1 MKNLFRRKENGDIA
15 LISVFA
21 SMAILTILACIIDF
35 GFVYYQSAKLQNAV
49 DATTISV
56 AHNLMDDDSAIV
68 NTVEKY
74 MKENGV
80 DITNG
85 KTASIQSSDLR
96 TKVCYGDDEYKCNMV
111 VIDRKGLV
119 TEEAMDADDG
129 RYITSGYVKV
139 TVAQR
144 YSGILSVFS
153 GVKNSSIVK
162 TGYAKCDIKYNKMP
176 EALKYSILANSSKTT
191 KKYNEMA
198 IRINGRTPN
207 TQGFVNVFTNL
218 INGINE
224 KIIQKIL
231 GDLGYKQ
238 NLNEL
243 LNPVLSNVTVN
254 ADVHS
259 NSDISIGVA
268 NLVASRSKDIDYI
281 GGNDECI
288 CTSLCSNNKKNNL
301 CTVCKN
307 NINDCTGK
315 RYKCICNYLCREDH
329 KNELCPACKENINKC
344 TGDVQE
350 NDDYNQVHFTA
361 VNNIDFS
368 AGKITNNSP
377 FGALIGSDK
386 DLNTRVYIRNYQY
399 IEQTQVALYIID
411 RMDFDKITSTES
423 LRNEYKEIAA
433 EYMEKNTNFTPADS
447 QYQAIID
454 QAENLEY
461 ESKNKYKFENQ
472 KSIVYAA
479 TNAMAN
485 QVMLEMRKSEDGRD
499 GKTLSDYNS
508 EVNQNGIDVTAD
520 DTSLRLYD
528 GNNINKETSVITF
541 TKKGSDQTAE
551 VQIDDCETTNRNFA
565 QMYKL
570 KTNGTATIDED
581 KYGMAEAG
589 YRFAIAKTFRQ
600 NANYV
605 EVPNLKPYFIRA
617 INRSVKNSTTTK
629 NPDATDDTETPDA
642 TSVKTAVK
650 KAQNELEKTINL
662 KNTLATVE
670 NKDDTFS
677 KSAADATNDPSKVP
691 EGEANTYVDNSFST
705 SDVLTSKETSPL
717 LKFKLTSKDSSGNS
731 MDVDKYTLAKY
742 GSDDEHH
749 TKFNGVNIYDENGKL
764 NTAKNIVDSY
774 AKKNAD
780 KYGKDAVKKFESENV
795 RVDRDYD
802 NPADH
807 DYDKHYGS
815 DAVAKKKHYIENT
828 LTLSSESRFED
839 SAPKKDD
846 VFLMSTGTKK
856 SYFDKKIKE
865 IEDATDSIDKAELTI
880 PADLRT
886 DRVPSRYRTLIEA
899 SLADI
904 GYTLENSTGV
914 ETTNTA
920 NISKNYTK
928 LDGTKVSEK
937 YSYEDLLPGQDG
949 FIKKKVSG
957 KTTVDGKD
965 VDGILEETRKDFEL
979 NAEQIGKKVN
989 DKYDELR
996 VLEST
1001 AGWTKKGTV
1010 GKYAADNF
1018 THEDNRIVLE
1028 DKCYYE
1034 KIENAWSHGVA
1045 PWRYG
1050 ILVKSGSKVQVDG
1063 AFSLDN
1069 SKGDATTIIGDK
1081 SYSDFDEDNQ
1091 DELKQTYLYVK
1102 GNVEISRCDVFIGDN
1117 TTVIVDG
1124 HVYVDGHSLTIGK
1137 NSKLICGYEIRV
1149 GGRFTVGE
1157 NSVVVSYQANTKD
1170 NYSVSVN
1177 TMTAEKGSQIYA
1189 IGDIQKISGSD
1200 MFMNGTIFCKRALRY
1215 IDGSGNMFFGEGSRT
1230 FLGRHLS
1237 ANSKGDI
1244 TIGENAVVVVNRP
1257 DEWAESTEDG
1267 VVDVSGEYTL
1277 TMKTGSI
1284 LVTQGDKKH
1293 KIKATRYDCDSGSL
1307 IVTDM
1312 IKSNT
1317 GKKEYTSV
1325 FGNLICKKMDVRTTE
1340 FAENAHIFAS
1350 DEIYVQDS
1358 KTLTFN
1364 PGVKLLLGKN
1374 SSSKSI
1380 SNCGGLVFKTSP
1392 ENKVFA
1398 LGATGTISGFQKGN
1412 GNNVLY
1418 NGSYLSAPGLDIN
1431 DLTVEQGGGFCVPK
1445 DSSITVNNLTIND
1458 GTSTYIGTLNVN
1470 NLVVNSD
1477 VKIEQ
1482 VGSANSI
1489 TVNDNAKLLVEK
1501 SCTVKDVNV
1510 SPNGTLLATKTL
1522 TINGTA
1528 ENFGKILVGLA
1539 PSGTNP
1545 GNEGNLEGTGTI
1557 NNSNLFQV
1565 YGYVK
1570 CDTLNN
1576 KYNINKSR
1584 GSTVYISKTANSNSV
1599 NNEKECKI
1607 IGSDQSSYYWKN
1619 LANSG
1624 KLQVSTLL
1632 VNDSFVNNAGAE
1644 IRVDVTASTYGVFEN
1659 NGFLQ
1664 VSGNATFN
1672 IVENAADLKI
1682 GGNATFD
1689 GSVTNASTGKLQC
1702 TSFGATFNSNVDNDG
1717 KMSIA
1722 GSIVANNMFDNSNF
1736 VCSNNNLCFFNM
1748 LQNSGVVSIGGFK
1761 SGSNIVND
1769 DAGIIEVY
1777 GGGCVSDI
1785 NTLVNNG
1792 DFVSNVNIEDFGN
1805 ILNYGKFECFGTLQ
1819 GLSAGSIFNN
1829 CGKVYCHSNVTVN
1842 GTFTNGTLD
1851 NHDAMFYATSNT
1863 STEIYAT
1870 NIENYANFF
1879 AHDIN
1884 VRVVETF
1891 SCYEGSKV
1899 YVDTG
1904 DIKTKNFEINAKCS
1918 LNYGK
1923 NFTISEKLTNRAKLK
1938 LTKLSA
1944 KVIENEGTIFV
1955 ESDNKDFKIPYLHN
1969 KAGANFA
1976 FVGSNKLQITGY
1988 DSQNISLFNEGNMY
2002 IKGDIE
2008 TTGTLKATGG
2018 EIYVYGKADLST
2030 AVSYSVDG
2038 VKNNVYMEG
2047 SAELYVHGD
2056 VPRSSNSEGMMIAES
2071 PDAEAERAVYSIYG
2085 YQGLGVKNSH
2095 NSGLINCYQ
2104 TGAHLYFG
2112 GNLTI
2117 TPPEIVSNKN
2127 KQTVKGNMF
2136 VYGEYTSTLLMSFYI
2151 KDGGVVYIEGN
2162 VNCSHLTD
2170 LYLENFAGIYC
2181 YGEEVKFRNINANK
2195 SYVYLVRIKNGDDVV
2210 PYLVAAYKV
2219 RLYNASVLFTPKDAR
2234 IPSFKLDK
2242 SSDSFYAPDP
2252 DAYIS
2257 ISSRNFVSDGVRIV
2271 TSGNVLIT
2279 EEITIKEGQ
2288 MLCANNIKFA
2298 NKGKLNVKG
2307 TLYVTGK
2314 IYYDYGSTTSAL
2326 SNIENRI
2333 DFTGPK
2339 ADVFIGRTK
2348 SGELEFNSQLDAFGD
2363 QTLFFD
2369 NDIIVNGNLAND
2381 GKSKGGI
2388 GGNDLV
2394 ANRGE
2399 SIIVEGNSNLY
2410 VTGNVFSNSKNNNL
2424 GNAVYVGENCS
2435 LSCGGAFYSDS
2446 AIYNFGKFYVFG
2458 EFVNYKKADGT
2469 EESNARTWPTDKGDS
2484 NFKEGKS
2491 ILNGS
2496 SNNRNASIYIGGLN
2510 KNGEQSKNTIIF
2522 VGYVQNYGK
2531 INIMQDVY
2539 IKGYNPCSYLWMRIV
2554 GGKES
2559 NASYC
2564 TSKDE
2569 YGAKA
2574 SIVAEQGSRAH
2585 FGGNVAMFGAYV
2597 TFNTDTSG
2605 NKDEMPIFSSEG
2617 DATYGQ
2623 AILNGGIFHAKG
2635 TVGYTGE
2642 AGFTMEVN
2650 KLGEK
2655 DEFSNYK
2662 IKSLW
2667 IKYYSSDTSWVGG
2680 DDKGTYS
2687 IINGFTFYPKRNGS
2701 YSNPIKKAVF
2711 YAGGNLKIGTSE
2723 EESDKYKI
2731 GGTVQN
2737 YGTMYI
2743 DGSLED
2749 YSKEKYA
2756 INYIALSA
2764 QLDSNT
2770 FIAGNCFSNSGTV
2783 LMRNTLFMCDGNF
2796 ISKRCARIGISEK
2809 VNSEDDLNSSSYL
2822 YVGGNMATSTNGTDG
2837 AGDIAGT
2844 IDGISTWNYL
2854 DVFSNANIYVGG
2866 SFFTNSIFTP
2876 HKNVTLIVDG
2886 LDKGG
2891 VNTSTNFITWL
2902 QKVVNGLSLKID
2914 GYEYDDFK
2922 FIVNNRFDVQQTL
2935 REGRTKSMFNSFY
2948 VHGSVFLNG
2957 RAKISDM
2964 TKFYVYGDFV
2974 NRTDVLGKITAFEIG
2989 RALKVSDDGDTWA
3002 SKGTFVD
3009 KNDEKRYIGENE
3021 KVQNPNFDYN
3031 FANACYLY
3039 VQGKL
3044 DLDRKINIYPGTTI
3058 RTGKDYTPRGMVTLM
3073 HDTSVYSGG
3082 KIATHRYIDVGQYSE
3097 LFAKENITAWGKIC
3111 VRENGTLYSGGD
3123 VKCGFSFKAK
3133 TNAVV
3138 YTGGSIKS
3146 TLSTIEFLDNT
3157 TLFCGGN
3164 LTALG
3169 HIELGKFDPKYKDTL
3184 RKATPESG
3192 DNVCT
3197 CTGHC
3202 TNDDYDADCPVCSK
3216 ASKPEEACK
3225 APYECICSELCKEDK
3240 INSDCPVCNGS
3251 HGTDWHRCEAKN
3263 PDETK
3268 DECTCTNKCDKANP
3282 ECPVCKDDFSKCS
3295 GATENNEPEEK
3306 LDNGLFDSDNPD
3318 NNIVGGN
3325 YFIGGTCASYLG
3337 YIRQNTFSNTVVGKY
3352 VFANWYLTLDG
3363 NTNLWVLPEAYNN
3376 STYKKVAVTF
3386 ESDGTILGDIIKYF
3400 KSKFRELKDKFTFK
3414 PGSVYSLG
3422 RLTLNR
3428 NASLMGTYDLHA
3440 FGKTLLYNDSLVYFG
3455 NDVKVYAPSL
3465 DLIGGF
3471 KKKGWTGFKAEGDVY
3486 TTLKCTN
3493 KAKHPN
3499 GYTIYTKDYDP
3510 SKTYKCRCGATLSK
3524 DTVRYNVTSPAVV
3537 YANKDIE
3544 LSTSTDMTLCYL
3556 VSCNGDVTISEPFYN
3571 ESNNDSRNL
3580 YQLPNAIA
3588 AYNGNITYSSIY
3600 GRISALF
3607 YAPSSDVKKDENGNP
3622 IKDEN
3627 GNLVKAGCIKFD
3639 GFYQEVW
3646 GSIIGDTVDIE
3657 TFYINLHRFENWRT
3671 MDLQIAEAN
3680 KIYMIS
3686 EEEYNKQQNN
3696 VDESYLHTGN
3706 NDDENK
3712 GGAYMF
3718 FDKDLVDKVEA
3729 ANKGNT
3735 TG

>member
-1 MKNLFRRKENGDIA
+1 MKKLFRRKENGDIA

-21 SMAILTILACIIDF
+21 SILILTIFALIVDF
-35 GFVYYQSAKLQNAV
+35 GLIYYQSAKLQNAV
-49 DATTISV
+49 DSATVSV
-56 AHNLMDDDSAIV
+56 AHNLMADDTAIKT
-68 NTVEKY
+68 TVEKY

-80 DITNG
+80 DIANG
-85 KTASIQSSDLR
+85 KVGTITSGNLK
-96 TKVCYGDDEYKCNMV
+96 TKISYGDADKPSSVV
-111 VIDRKGLV
+111 VIDRKGIL
-119 TEEAMDADDG
+119 TEAAKDADDG
-129 RYITSGYVKV
+129 QYISSGYLKV
-139 TVAQR
+139 TVKITRKGYLTAL
-144 YSGILSVFS
+144 SGIGDRPL
-153 GVKNSSIVK
+153 VKS
-162 TGYAKCDIKYNKMP
+162 GYAKCDIQYNKMP
-176 EALKYSILANSSKTT
+176 ETLKYSIFANSPEIKDNY
-191 KKYNEMA
+191 KEMA
-198 IRINGRTPN
+198 LKINGRTN
-207 TQGFVNVFTNL
+207 NAQEITNIFVNL
-218 INGINE
+218 INKINE
-224 KIIQKIL
+224 DLIQKIV
-231 GDLGYKQ
+231 GWTGGEPNY
-238 NLNEL
+238 NEL
-243 LNPVLSNVTVN
+243 VNASLSHAIIN

-259 NSDISIGVA
+259 NSDISIGVNA
-268 NLVASRSKDIDYI
+268 IQASRSKDADY
-281 GGNDECI
+281 E
-288 CTSLCSNNKKNNL
+288 
-301 CTVCKN
+301 
-307 NINDCTGK
+307 GK
-315 RYKCICNYLCREDH
+315 EEKCICQSLCKKNYVNTYCDVCQSDYR
-329 KNELCPACKENINKC
+329 KC
-344 TGDVQE
+344 IGDVQTE
-350 NDDYNQVHFTA
+350 DDYNQVHFTA
-361 VNNIDFS
+361 VNKIDFS
-368 AGKITNNSP
+368 AGKIANNSLV
-377 FGALIGSDK
+377 GVVIGSEQDI
-386 DLNTRVYIRNYQY
+386 NTRVFVRNYQY
-399 IEQTQVALYIID
+399 VEQTQVALNIINHL
-411 RMDFDKITSTES
+411 DFDRITSTES
-423 LRNEYKEIAA
+423 LRSAYRETAE
-433 EYMEKNTNFTPADS
+433 EYMENSVTLPEVQYNAVINQAD
-447 QYQAIID
+447 
-454 QAENLEY
+454 NLNYISKGKY
-461 ESKNKYKFENQ
+461 EFVNQ

-485 QVMLEMRKSEDGRD
+485 QVMLEAQG
-499 GKTLSDYNS
+499 GNTLTNFLAPVLSK
-508 EVNQNGIDVTAD
+508 GIDPVANET
-520 DTSLRLYD
+520 TLLQYD
-528 GNNINKETSVITF
+528 GTKVDKENSVITF
-541 TKKGSDQTAE
+541 TKTDSDQTAE
-551 VQIDDCETTNRNFA
+551 LYIADCENTNRNVV
-565 QMYKL
+565 QMHKL
-570 KTNGTATIDED
+570 NQTTEQ
-581 KYGMAEAG
+581 AEAG

-600 NANYV
+600 YSSYI
-605 EVPNLKPYFIRA
+605 EVPNFKPYFIRA
-617 INRSVKNSTTTK
+617 VNRSIRNSTTLK
-629 NPDATDDTETPDA
+629 ADNEQNSDTSDA
-642 TSVKTAVK
+642 TSIKDAVR
-650 KAQNELEKTINL
+650 KAQAGLEKTINL

-705 SDVLTSKETSPL
+705 SGVLTSKETSPL
-717 LKFKLTSKDSSGNS
+717 LKFKLTSTDSSGNS
-731 MDVDKYTLAKY
+731 MDVNSYTLAKY

-749 TKFNGVNIYDENGKL
+749 TKFNGVNIYDKNGKL
-764 NTAKNIVDSY
+764 NTAKNVVDSY

-780 KYGKDAVKKFESENV
+780 KYGKDAVKKFEKEDV
-795 RVDRDYD
+795 LVDDDYN
-802 NPADH
+802 NPSDH

-846 VFLMSTGTKK
+846 VFLMSSGTKK

-865 IEDATDSIDKAELTI
+865 IEDATDSIDEAELTI

-886 DRVPSRYRTLIEA
+886 DRVPSRYKTLIEA
-899 SLADI
+899 SLADL
-904 GYTLENSTGV
+904 GYTLENSVGV

-928 LDGTKVSEK
+928 LDGTVVNEK
-937 YSYEDLLPGQDG
+937 YSYESLLPGQDNNVE
-949 FIKKKVSG
+949 KS
-957 KTTVDGKD
+957 VDSI
-965 VDGILEETRKDFEL
+965 VAETRNDFKL

-989 DKYDELR
+989 DKYNELR

-1001 AGWTKKGTV
+1001 TGWNDGGKVYKVEGYNDDKWQYELSDKTKYSEIETPWKGSWPS
-1010 GKYAADNF
+1010 YSYF
-1018 THEDNRIVLE
+1018 
-1028 DKCYYE
+1028 
-1034 KIENAWSHGVA
+1034 
-1045 PWRYG
+1045 G
-1050 ILVKSGSKVQVDG
+1050 IRVKSGHSVDVKNNAKISG
-1063 AFSLDN
+1063 GSANSVIGDN
-1069 SKGDATTIIGDK
+1069 SNSEKPTYMHIGGNL
-1081 SYSDFDEDNQ
+1081 EVDN
-1091 DELKQTYLYVK
+1091 
-1102 GNVEISRCDVFIGDN
+1102 GNLTIGDN

-1149 GGRFTVGE
+1149 GGNFTVGE
-1157 NSVVVSYQANTKD
+1157 NSVVVSNQANTSE
-1170 NYSVSVN
+1170 NYSISMN

-1189 IGDIQKISGSD
+1189 VGDIRKVSGSD
-1200 MFMNGTIFCKRALRY
+1200 IVMNGKIYCQRAIFYKKAPPLGTG
-1215 IDGSGNMFFGEGSRT
+1215 GSGNMIFGEGSQT
-1230 FLGRHLS
+1230 FLGRDLS
-1237 ANSKGDI
+1237 TNSSGDI

-1257 DEWAESTEDG
+1257 EEWADNTEDG
-1267 VVDVSGEYTL
+1267 VVNVSGEYTL
-1277 TMKTGSI
+1277 TMKTGSV
-1284 LVTQGDKKH
+1284 LATQGDKKH
-1293 KIKATRYDCDSGSL
+1293 RIKATRYDCDSGSL

-1317 GKKEYTSV
+1317 GSKEYTSV
-1325 FGNLICKKMDVRTTE
+1325 FGNVICQKLDVRTTE

-1350 DEIYVQDS
+1350 EEIYVQDS

-1374 SSSKSI
+1374 SSGQSI
-1380 SNCGGLVFKTSP
+1380 SNCGGLVFKRSP

-1412 GNNVLY
+1412 GNHILY
-1418 NGSYLSAPGLDIN
+1418 NGSYLSVPGLNIN

-1510 SPNGTLLATKTL
+1510 SPNGKLLATKTL

-1528 ENFGKILVGLA
+1528 ENFGEILVGLA

-1545 GNEGNLEGTGTI
+1545 GNEGNLEGSGTI

-1570 CDTLNN
+1570 CGELKN

-1584 GSTVYISKTANSNSV
+1584 GSTVYISKTANFNSV

-1607 IGSDQSSYYWKN
+1607 IGSDKSSFYWRN

-1632 VNDSFVNNAGAE
+1632 VNNSFVNNAGAE
-1644 IRVDVTASTYGVFEN
+1644 IRVDVTASTYGVLEN

-1672 IVENAADLKI
+1672 IINNTANLKI
-1682 GGNATFD
+1682 DGNATFG

-1702 TSFGATFNSNVDNDG
+1702 TSFGATFNSNVDNNG
-1717 KMSIA
+1717 EMSIA

-1736 VCSNNNLCFFNM
+1736 VCSNNNLCYFNN

-1761 SGSNIVND
+1761 SGSNIINNA
-1769 DAGIIEVY
+1769 AGLIEVY
-1777 GGGCVSDI
+1777 GGGCVSNI

-1805 ILNYGKFECFGTLQ
+1805 ILNYGKLECFGTLN
-1819 GLSAGSIFNN
+1819 SVSVGSNLNN

-1842 GTFTNGTLD
+1842 GTITNGTLD
-1851 NHDAMFYATSNT
+1851 NHDAMFYASASTSA
-1863 STEIYAT
+1863 EIYAT

-1884 VRVVETF
+1884 VRVVESF
-1891 SCYEGSKV
+1891 SCYEGSKI

-1904 DIKTKNFEINAKCS
+1904 DITTNNFEINAKCS
-1918 LNYGK
+1918 LKYGK
-1923 NFTISEKLTNRAKLK
+1923 NFAINSTLINRTNLK
-1938 LTKLSA
+1938 LTKISA
-1944 KVIENEGTIFV
+1944 QKIQNEGTLFV
-1955 ESDNKDFKIPYLHN
+1955 DSGSKDFQIRYIWN

-1976 FVGSNKLQITGY
+1976 FAGEKELHFTGY
-1988 DSQNISLFNEGNMY
+1988 DSKNISLFNEGNMY
-2002 IKGDIE
+2002 VNGNIVASGAIR
-2008 TTGTLKATGG
+2008 ASAG
-2018 EIYVYGKADLST
+2018 ELYVYGNADVSNS
-2030 AVSYSVDG
+2030 VSYFVDG

-2047 SAELYVHGD
+2047 SAELYVYGD
-2056 VPRSSNSEGMMIAES
+2056 IPRSNDSDGMMIAES
-2071 PDAEAERAVYSIYG
+2071 SDAEDEKAVYSIYG
-2085 YQGLGVKNSH
+2085 YQGLGAKNSH
-2095 NSGLINCYQ
+2095 SSGLINCYQ

-2112 GNLTI
+2112 GDLKVA
-2117 TPPEIVSNKN
+2117 PPQYLGASN

-2136 VYGEYTSTLLMSFYI
+2136 VYGEYTCAYLMTFYI
-2151 KDGGVVYIEGN
+2151 KDGGVVYIAGN
-2162 VNCSHLTD
+2162 VNCSLTTD

-2181 YGEEVKFRNINANK
+2181 FGKSVKFHEIYANK
-2195 SYVYLVRIKNGDDVV
+2195 SFVYLLKITDGGNVV
-2210 PYLVAAYKV
+2210 QPLFKV
-2219 RLYNASVLFTPKDAR
+2219 TLENASVLFTPMDAR
-2234 IPSFKLDK
+2234 IPSHKLDK
-2242 SSDSFYAPDP
+2242 SDDSFYAPDP
-2252 DAYIS
+2252 EAYIS

-2271 TSGNVLIT
+2271 TSGNILIT

-2298 NKGKLNVKG
+2298 NNGKLNVKG
-2307 TLYVTGK
+2307 TLYVIGQ
-2314 IYYDYGSTTSAL
+2314 ILNDNGSTTSAL

-2339 ADVFIGRTK
+2339 ADVFIGKTK
-2348 SGELEFNSQLDAFGD
+2348 SGKLEFNSQLDAFGE

-2369 NDIIVNGNLAND
+2369 NDIIVNGNLANN
-2381 GKSKGGI
+2381 GQSKGGI

-2394 ANRGE
+2394 ENRGE

-2410 VTGNVFSNSKNNNL
+2410 VTGNVFSNGENNNK

-2469 EESNARTWPTDKGDS
+2469 EESDARAWPTDYGTEENDPS
-2484 NFKEGKS
+2484 NYLGRS

-2531 INIMQDVY
+2531 INIMQDTY
-2539 IKGYNPCSYLWMRIV
+2539 IKGHNSCSYLWMRTI
-2554 GGKES
+2554 GEDPI
-2559 NASYC
+2559 AAYC
-2564 TSKDE
+2564 TNNDD

-2585 FGGNVAMFGAYV
+2585 FGGNIAMLGAYV

-2623 AILNGGIFHAKG
+2623 AIFNGGIFHAKG

-2642 AGFTMEVN
+2642 AGFTKDVN
-2650 KLGEK
+2650 KLGEQ
-2655 DEFSNYK
+2655 DPFRNYY
-2662 IKSLW
+2662 IKSIW
-2667 IKYYSSDTSWVGG
+2667 IRYYASNTTGAG
-2680 DDKGTYS
+2680 DWKGTYS
-2687 IINGFTFYPKRNGS
+2687 IVNGFTFYPRRNGK
-2701 YSNPIKKAVF
+2701 YSAPIKNAVF
-2711 YAGGNLKIGTSE
+2711 YAGGNLKVGSSE
-2723 EESDKYKI
+2723 KSDEKKI

-2737 YGTMYI
+2737 YGTMYVN
-2743 DGSLED
+2743 GSLD
-2749 YSKEKYA
+2749 AYTYEKYA

-2796 ISKRCARIGISEK
+2796 ISKRCTRICVSEK
-2809 VNSEDDLNSSSYL
+2809 VDSKDDLNASSYL
-2822 YVGGNMATSTNGTDG
+2822 YVGGNMATSTNGTGG
-2837 AGDIAGT
+2837 AGDIAGSY
-2844 IDGISTWNYL
+2844 GGVATWNYL
-2854 DVFSNANIYVGG
+2854 DIFSNANIYVGG

-2914 GYEYDDFK
+2914 GYEYDNFK

-2957 RAKISDM
+2957 RARIADM

-2974 NRTDVLGKITAFEIG
+2974 NRTDVLGKITAFEVG
-2989 RALKVSDDGDTWA
+2989 RALNVSDDGDTWA

-3097 LFAKENITAWGKIC
+3097 LFAKENINAWNYIC
-3111 VRENGTLYSGGD
+3111 VREHGTLYSGGD
-3123 VKCGFSFKAK
+3123 VKCGFSFEAK

-3146 TLSTIEFLDNT
+3146 MLSTVEFLDNT

-3169 HIELGKFDPKYKDTL
+3169 HIELGKFDPKYKETL
-3184 RKATPESG
+3184 REETPKSG
-3192 DNVCT
+3192 DGVCT

-3216 ASKPEEACK
+3216 ASKPEDACK
-3225 APYECICSELCKEDK
+3225 APYECICSELCTND
-3240 INSDCPVCNGS
+3240 NYSSDCPVCNGS
-3251 HGTDWHRCEAKN
+3251 HGTDYTKCQAEDPDKENPTACNCTSRCSE
-3263 PDETK
+3263 
-3268 DECTCTNKCDKANP
+3268 ANP
-3282 ECPVCKDDFSKCS
+3282 NCPVCKNDFSQCAIS
-3295 GATENNEPEEK
+3295 GDEATELNNDLLE
-3306 LDNGLFDSDNPD
+3306 DYTDSAD
-3318 NNIVGGN
+3318 GGVF
-3325 YFIGGTCASYLG
+3325 YIGKVLASYTG
-3337 YIRQNTFSNTVVGKY
+3337 YIRQYGFSDTVVGQY
-3352 VFANWYLTLDG
+3352 VFANRYVTLRSSS
-3363 NTNLWVLPEAYNN
+3363 NMWVLPEAYNN
-3376 STYKKVAVTF
+3376 DTYKHVDASF
-3386 ESDGTILGDIIKYF
+3386 ESDGTIAGDILKALKTFAHNLKEKLSF
-3400 KSKFRELKDKFTFK
+3400 KN
-3414 PGSVYSLG
+3414 GSVYAMG
-3422 RLTLNR
+3422 NVTLNK
-3428 NASLMGTYDLHA
+3428 NASLMGTYDLRT
-3440 FGKTLLYNDSLVYFG
+3440 FGKTLLCHDSLVYFG
-3455 NDVKVYAPSL
+3455 HDVKCSTTSL
-3465 DLIGGF
+3465 DLGGGLTGN
-3471 KKKGWTGFKAEGDVY
+3471 GWTGFKASGDVY

-3499 GYTIYTKDYDP
+3499 GYTIYTKNYDP
-3510 SKTYKCRCGATLSK
+3510 SKTYKCDKCGATLSHS
-3524 DTVRYNVTSPAVV
+3524 TVKNNVTCPATV
-3537 YANKDIE
+3537 YANNEIYI
-3544 LSTSTDMTLCYL
+3544 STSTDMKMCYL
-3556 VSCNGDVTISEPFYN
+3556 VACNGDVTISDPFYN
-3571 ESNNDSRNL
+3571 SSSHDENNV

-3588 AYNGNITYSSIY
+3588 SYNGNITYNAIY
-3600 GRISALF
+3600 GKMTALF
-3607 YAPSSDVKKDENGNP
+3607 YAPLGKVT
-3622 IKDEN
+3622 
-3627 GNLVKAGCIKFD
+3627 LD
-3639 GFYQEVW
+3639 GFYQEIW
-3646 GSIIGDTVDIE
+3646 GSIIGDTVDIK
-3657 TFYINLHRFENWRT
+3657 TFYINIHRFPNWRT
-3671 MDLQIAEAN
+3671 MDLQIAESGSV
-3680 KIYMIS
+3680 YLIS
-3686 EEEYNKQQNN
+3686 QEEYEKHKNN

-3706 NDDENK
+3706 TEDESK
-3712 GGAYMF
+3712 GGASIF
-3718 FDKDLVDKVEA
+3718 FDPEILAGGSKSGTGLELD
-3729 ANKGNT
+3729 T
-3735 TG
+3735 TSIG

>member
-1 MKNLFRRKENGDIA
+1 MKKLFRRKENGDIA

-21 SMAILTILACIIDF
+21 SILILTIFALIVDF
-35 GFVYYQSAKLQNAV
+35 GLIYYQSAKLQNAV
-49 DATTISV
+49 DSATVSV
-56 AHNLMDDDSAIV
+56 AHNLTADDTAIKT
-68 NTVEKY
+68 TVEKY

-80 DITNG
+80 DIANG
-85 KTASIQSSDLR
+85 KVGTITSGNLK
-96 TKVCYGDDEYKCNMV
+96 TKISYGDADKPSSVV
-111 VIDRKGLV
+111 VIDRKGIL
-119 TEEAMDADDG
+119 TEAAKDADDG
-129 RYITSGYVKV
+129 QYISSGYLKV
-139 TVAQR
+139 TVKITRKGYLTAL
-144 YSGILSVFS
+144 SGIGDRPL
-153 GVKNSSIVK
+153 VK
-162 TGYAKCDIKYNKMP
+162 TGYAKCDIQYNKMP
-176 EALKYSILANSSKTT
+176 EALKYSIFANSPEIKENY
-191 KKYNEMA
+191 KEMA
-198 IRINGRTPN
+198 LKINGRTN
-207 TQGFVNVFTNL
+207 NAQEITNIFVNL
-218 INGINE
+218 INKINE
-224 KIIQKIL
+224 DLIQKIV
-231 GDLGYKQ
+231 GWTGGVPNY
-238 NLNEL
+238 NEL
-243 LNPVLSNVTVN
+243 VNASLSHAIIN

-259 NSDISIGVA
+259 NSDISIGVNA
-268 NLVASRSKDIDYI
+268 IQASRSKDADY
-281 GGNDECI
+281 E
-288 CTSLCSNNKKNNL
+288 
-301 CTVCKN
+301 
-307 NINDCTGK
+307 GK
-315 RYKCICNYLCREDH
+315 EEKCICQSLCKKNYVNTYCDVCQSDYR
-329 KNELCPACKENINKC
+329 KC
-344 TGDVQE
+344 IGDVQTE
-350 NDDYNQVHFTA
+350 DDYNQVHFTA
-361 VNNIDFS
+361 VNKIDFS
-368 AGKITNNSP
+368 AGKIANNSLV
-377 FGALIGSDK
+377 GTIIGSEQDI
-386 DLNTRVYIRNYQY
+386 NTRVFVRNYQY
-399 IEQTQVALYIID
+399 VEQTQVALNVINHL
-411 RMDFDKITSTES
+411 DFDRITSTES
-423 LRNEYKEIAA
+423 LRDAYRETAE
-433 EYMEKNTNFTPADS
+433 EYMENSVTLPEVQYNAVINQAD
-447 QYQAIID
+447 
-454 QAENLEY
+454 NLNYISKGKY
-461 ESKNKYKFENQ
+461 EFVNQ

-485 QVMLEMRKSEDGRD
+485 QVMLDVQG
-499 GKTLSDYNS
+499 GNTLTNFLAPVLSK
-508 EVNQNGIDVTAD
+508 GIDPVANEST
-520 DTSLRLYD
+520 LLQYD
-528 GNNINKETSVITF
+528 GTKVDKENSVITF
-541 TKKGSDQTAE
+541 TKPDSDQTAE
-551 VQIDDCETTNRNFA
+551 LYIADCENTNRNVV
-565 QMYKL
+565 QMHKL
-570 KTNGTATIDED
+570 NQTTEQ
-581 KYGMAEAG
+581 AEAG

-600 NANYV
+600 YSSYI

-617 INRSVKNSTTTK
+617 VNRSIRNSTTLK
-629 NPDATDDTETPDA
+629 ADNGQNSDTSDA
-642 TSVKTAVK
+642 TSIKDAVR
-650 KAQNELEKTINL
+650 KAQAGLEKTINL

-717 LKFKLTSKDSSGNS
+717 LKFKLTSTDSSGNS
-731 MDVDKYTLAKY
+731 MDVNSYTLAKY

-749 TKFNGVNIYDENGKL
+749 TKFNGVNIYDKNGKL
-764 NTAKNIVDSY
+764 NTAKNVVDSY

-780 KYGKDAVKKFESENV
+780 KYGKDAVESFEKSDV
-795 RVDRDYD
+795 HVDSDYD

-828 LTLSSESRFED
+828 LTLSSESKFED

-846 VFLMSTGTKK
+846 VFLMSSGTKK
-856 SYFDKKIKE
+856 SYFDKRIKE
-865 IEDATDSIDKAELTI
+865 IEDATDSIDEAELTI

-886 DRVPSRYRTLIEA
+886 DRVPSRYKTLIEA
-899 SLADI
+899 SLADL

-928 LDGTKVSEK
+928 LDGTVVNEK
-937 YSYEDLLPGQDG
+937 YSYESLLPGQDNNVE
-949 FIKKKVSG
+949 KS
-957 KTTVDGKD
+957 VDSI
-965 VDGILEETRKDFEL
+965 VAETRNDFKL
-979 NAEQIGKKVN
+979 NAEQIGQKVN
-989 DKYDELR
+989 DKYNELR

-1050 ILVKSGSKVQVDG
+1050 IIVKSGSKVQVDG

-1137 NSKLICGYEIRV
+1137 NSKLICGFEIRV
-1149 GGRFTVGE
+1149 GGKFTVGE
-1157 NSVVVSYQANTKD
+1157 NSVVVSNQANTKD
-1170 NYSVSVN
+1170 NYSVSMN
-1177 TMTAEKGSQIYA
+1177 TMVAEKGSEIYA
-1189 IGDIQKISGSD
+1189 IGDIKKNDGSD
-1200 MFMNGTIFCKRALRY
+1200 IVMNGKIYCQRAIFY
-1215 IDGSGNMFFGEGSRT
+1215 GGGSGNMIFGEGSQT
-1230 FLGRHLS
+1230 FLGRDLS
-1237 ANSKGDI
+1237 TNSSGDI
-1244 TIGENAVVVVNRP
+1244 TIGKNAVVVVNRP
-1257 DEWAESTEDG
+1257 AEWADNLDKG

-1277 TMKTGSI
+1277 TMKTGSV

-1293 KIKATRYDCDSGSL
+1293 RIKATKYDCDSGSL

-1317 GKKEYTSV
+1317 GKKDYTSV
-1325 FGNLICKKMDVRTTE
+1325 FGNVICQKMDVRTTE

-1350 DEIYVQDS
+1350 EEIYLQDS

-1374 SSSKSI
+1374 SSGQSI
-1380 SNCGGLVFKTSP
+1380 SNCGDLVFKTSP

-1412 GNNVLY
+1412 GNHILY
-1418 NGSYLSAPGLDIN
+1418 NGSYLSVPGLNIN

-1482 VGSANSI
+1482 IGSANSI

-1510 SPNGTLLATKTL
+1510 SPNGKLLATKTL

-1528 ENFGKILVGLA
+1528 ENFGEILVGLA

-1545 GNEGNLEGTGTI
+1545 GNEGNLEGSGTI

-1565 YGYVK
+1565 YGYVN
-1570 CDTLNN
+1570 CGELNN

-1584 GSTVYISKTANSNSV
+1584 GSIVYISKTANFNSV

-1607 IGSDQSSYYWKN
+1607 IGSDKSSFYWKN

-1644 IRVDVTASTYGVFEN
+1644 IRVDVTASTYGVLEN

-1672 IVENAADLKI
+1672 IIKNTAELKI
-1682 GGNATFD
+1682 GGNATFG

-1717 KMSIA
+1717 EMSIA

-1736 VCSNNNLCFFNM
+1736 ICSNNNLCYFNM
-1748 LQNSGVVSIGGFK
+1748 LQNSGDVSIGGFK

-1769 DAGIIEVY
+1769 DAGLIEVY

-1819 GLSAGSIFNN
+1819 GLSAGSVFNN

-1842 GTFTNGTLD
+1842 GTITNGTLD
-1851 NHDAMFYATSNT
+1851 NHDAMFYVTSNT

-1884 VRVVETF
+1884 VRVVESF
-1891 SCYEGSKV
+1891 SCYEGSKI

-1904 DIKTKNFEINAKCS
+1904 DITTKNFEINAKCS

-1923 NFTISEKLTNRAKLK
+1923 NFTISSTLINRTNLK
-1938 LTKLSA
+1938 LTKISA
-1944 KVIENEGTIFV
+1944 QKIQNEGTLCV
-1955 ESDNKDFKIPYLHN
+1955 DSGSRDFQIQYIWN

-1976 FVGSNKLQITGY
+1976 FAGEKELQFTGY
-1988 DSQNISLFNEGNMY
+1988 DSKNISLWNEGNMY
-2002 IKGDIE
+2002 VNGNIVASGAIR
-2008 TTGTLKATGG
+2008 ATAG
-2018 EIYVYGKADLST
+2018 ELYVYGDADVSNS
-2030 AVSYSVDG
+2030 VSYFVDG

-2047 SAELYVHGD
+2047 SAELYVYGD
-2056 VPRSSNSEGMMIAES
+2056 IPHSSNSDGMMIAES
-2071 PDAEAERAVYSIYG
+2071 PDSEHERAVYSIYG

-2095 NSGLINCYQ
+2095 YSGLINCYQ

-2112 GNLTI
+2112 GDLKVD
-2117 TPPEIVSNKN
+2117 PPQYLGASN

-2136 VYGEYTSTLLMSFYI
+2136 VYGEYTCVYPMSFYI

-2162 VNCSHLTD
+2162 VNCYYTTD

-2195 SYVYLVRIKNGDDVV
+2195 SYVYLVKIKSGENVV
-2210 PYLVAAYKV
+2210 PFLVATSKV

-2234 IPSFKLDK
+2234 IPSVKLEK
-2242 SSDSFYAPDP
+2242 SDDSFYAPDP

-2271 TSGNVLIT
+2271 TSGNILIT

-2298 NKGKLNVKG
+2298 NNGKLKVKG
-2307 TLYVTGK
+2307 TLYVTGQ
-2314 IYYDYGSTTSAL
+2314 ILNDNGSTTSAL
-2326 SNIENRI
+2326 SNIDDRI

-2348 SGELEFNSQLDAFGD
+2348 SGELEFNKELDAFGE

-2369 NDIIVNGNLAND
+2369 NDIIVNGNLANNAR
-2381 GKSKGGI
+2381 SKGGI
-2388 GGNDLV
+2388 SGGNLV
-2394 ANRGE
+2394 PNRGE

-2410 VTGNVFSNSKNNNL
+2410 VTGDVFSNSKNNNL

-2469 EESNARTWPTDKGDS
+2469 EESDARTWPTEKGDS

-2496 SNNRNASIYIGGLN
+2496 SNNRNASIYFGGYTDRD
-2510 KNGEQSKNTIIF
+2510 KGIVSKNTIIF

-2539 IKGYNPCSYLWMRIV
+2539 IKGYNSCSYLWMRTIGEDPYSV
-2554 GGKES
+2554 YSTMNDKW
-2559 NASYC
+2559 
-2564 TSKDE
+2564 
-2569 YGAKA
+2569 GAKA
-2574 SIVAEQGSRAH
+2574 SIVAEQGSRAN
-2585 FGGNVAMFGAYV
+2585 FGGNVAMFAGYV
-2597 TFNTDTSG
+2597 TFNRDTTG
-2605 NKDEMPIFSSEG
+2605 KKEEMPVFSAEG

-2623 AILNGGIFHAKG
+2623 IILNGGIFYAKG
-2635 TVGYTGE
+2635 QVGYTGE
-2642 AGFTMEVN
+2642 VGFTKKNVN
-2650 KLGEK
+2650 KLGAA
-2655 DEFSNYK
+2655 DAFGNYE
-2662 IKSLW
+2662 IRSLW
-2667 IKYYSSDTSWVGG
+2667 IRYYRTGTALAG
-2680 DDKGTYS
+2680 DWKGAYS
-2687 IINGFTFYPKRNGS
+2687 IVNGFTFYPDRKGN
-2701 YSNPIKKAVF
+2701 YSAPVGNAVF
-2711 YAGGNLKIGTSE
+2711 FAGGDLVVGTSE
-2723 EESDKYKI
+2723 SESDQTKI
-2731 GGTVQN
+2731 GGTIQN
-2737 YGTMYI
+2737 YGKMYV
-2743 DGSLED
+2743 DGCMKS
-2749 YSKEKYA
+2749 YSYEKYA
-2756 INYIALSA
+2756 INYVAISA
-2764 QLDSNT
+2764 QVGSGT
-2770 FIAGNCFSNSGTV
+2770 FVAGDLFSNSGT
-2783 LMRNTLFMCDGNF
+2783 LTMRNSMFMCDGNF
-2796 ISKRCARIGISEK
+2796 VSKRCARIGISEK
-2809 VNSEDDLNSSSYL
+2809 ANSEDDLNSSSYV
-2822 YVGGNMATSTNGTDG
+2822 YVGGNMAISTNGQGG
-2837 AGDIAGT
+2837 AGDLAGSW
-2844 IDGISTWNYL
+2844 GGVSTWNYF

-2948 VHGSVFLNG
+2948 VHGSALING
-2957 RAKISDM
+2957 RARIADM

-2989 RALKVSDDGDTWA
+2989 RALNVSDDGDTWA

-3009 KNDEKRYIGENE
+3009 KNDEPRFIRDGKNV
-3021 KVQNPNFDYN
+3021 VQNPNFDYN
-3031 FANACYLY
+3031 YANACYLY

-3044 DLDRKINIYPGTTI
+3044 DLDRKVNIYPGTTI
-3058 RTGKDYTPRGMVTLM
+3058 RTGKDYTPRGMVKLM

-3097 LFAKENITAWGKIC
+3097 LFAKENIKAWNYIC
-3111 VRENGTLYSGGD
+3111 VREHGTLYSGGD
-3123 VKCGFSFKAK
+3123 VKCGTSFEAK
-3133 TNAVV
+3133 TKSII
-3138 YTGGSIKS
+3138 YTLGSIKA
-3146 TLSTIEFLDNT
+3146 TLSNIKIRDNST
-3157 TLFCGGN
+3157 VFCSGN
-3164 LTALG
+3164 MTAFSY
-3169 HIELGKFDPKYKDTL
+3169 IELGKHDERYRDTL
-3184 RKATPESG
+3184 RDVTPKSG

-3216 ASKPEEACK
+3216 ASKPEDACE
-3225 APYECICSELCKEDK
+3225 APYECICSELCTKD
-3240 INSDCPVCNGS
+3240 NYSADCPVCNGS
-3251 HGTDWHRCEAKN
+3251 HGTDYTKCQAKDPDKENPTDCNCTSRCSE
-3263 PDETK
+3263 
-3268 DECTCTNKCDKANP
+3268 ANP
-3282 ECPVCKDDFSKCS
+3282 NCPVCKNDFSKCAIS
-3295 GATENNEPEEK
+3295 GDEATELNNDLLE
-3306 LDNGLFDSDNPD
+3306 DYTDSAD
-3318 NNIVGGN
+3318 GGVF
-3325 YFIGGTCASYLG
+3325 YIGKVLASYTG
-3337 YIRQNTFSNTVVGKY
+3337 YIRQYGFSDTVVGQY
-3352 VFANWYLTLDG
+3352 VFANRYVTLRSSS
-3363 NTNLWVLPEAYNN
+3363 NMWVLPEAYNN
-3376 STYKKVAVTF
+3376 DTYKHVDASF
-3386 ESDGTILGDIIKYF
+3386 ESDGTIAGDILKALKTFAYN
-3400 KSKFRELKDKFTFK
+3400 LKDKLSFK
-3414 PGSVYSLG
+3414 NGSVYAMG
-3422 RLTLNR
+3422 NVTLNK
-3428 NASLMGTYDLHA
+3428 NASLMGTYDLRT
-3440 FGKTLLYNDSLVYFG
+3440 FGKTLLCHDSLVYFG
-3455 NDVKVYAPSL
+3455 HDVKCSTTSL
-3465 DLIGGF
+3465 DFMGGLTG
-3471 KKKGWTGFKAEGDVY
+3471 KGWTGFKASGDVY

-3499 GYTIYTKDYDP
+3499 GYTIYTKNYDP
-3510 SKTYKCRCGATLSK
+3510 SKTYKCDKCGATLSHS
-3524 DTVRYNVTSPAVV
+3524 TVKNNVTCPATV
-3537 YANKDIE
+3537 YANNEIYI
-3544 LSTSTDMTLCYL
+3544 STSTDMKMCYL
-3556 VSCNGDVTISEPFYN
+3556 VACNGDVTISDPFYN
-3571 ESNNDSRNL
+3571 SSSHDENNV

-3588 AYNGNITYSSIY
+3588 SYNGNITYNAIY
-3600 GRISALF
+3600 GKMSALF
-3607 YAPSSDVKKDENGNP
+3607 YAPLGKVT
-3622 IKDEN
+3622 
-3627 GNLVKAGCIKFD
+3627 LD

-3646 GSIIGDTVDIE
+3646 GSIIGDTVDIK
-3657 TFYINLHRFENWRT
+3657 TFYINLHRFANWRT
-3671 MDLQIAEAN
+3671 MDLQIAESGN
-3680 KIYMIS
+3680 VYLIS
-3686 EEEYNKQQNN
+3686 QEEYEKHKNN

-3706 NDDENK
+3706 TEDESK
-3712 GGAYMF
+3712 GGASIF
-3718 FDKDLVDKVEA
+3718 FDSEILNGGSKSGTGLELD
-3729 ANKGNT
+3729 T
-3735 TG
+3735 TSIG

>member
-1 MKNLFRRKENGDIA
+1 MKKLFRRKENGDIA

-21 SMAILTILACIIDF
+21 SILILTIFALIVDF
-35 GFVYYQSAKLQNAV
+35 GLIYYQSAKLQNAV
-49 DATTISV
+49 DSATVSV
-56 AHNLMDDDSAIV
+56 AHNLMADDTAIKT
-68 NTVEKY
+68 TVEKY

-80 DITNG
+80 DIANG
-85 KTASIQSSDLR
+85 KVGTITSGNLK
-96 TKVCYGDDEYKCNMV
+96 TKISYGDADKPSSVV
-111 VIDRKGLV
+111 VIDRKGIL
-119 TEEAMDADDG
+119 TEAAKDADDG
-129 RYITSGYVKV
+129 QYISSGYLKV
-139 TVAQR
+139 TVKITRKGYLTAL
-144 YSGILSVFS
+144 SGIGDRPL
-153 GVKNSSIVK
+153 VKS
-162 TGYAKCDIKYNKMP
+162 GYAKCDIQYNKMP
-176 EALKYSILANSSKTT
+176 ETLKYSIFANSPEIKDNY
-191 KKYNEMA
+191 KEMA
-198 IRINGRTPN
+198 LKINGRTN
-207 TQGFVNVFTNL
+207 NAQEITNIFVNL
-218 INGINE
+218 INKINE
-224 KIIQKIL
+224 DLIQKII
-231 GDLGYKQ
+231 GWTGGEPNY
-238 NLNEL
+238 NEL
-243 LNPVLSNVTVN
+243 VNASLSHAIIN

-259 NSDISIGVA
+259 NSDISIGVNA
-268 NLVASRSKDIDYI
+268 IQASRSKDADY
-281 GGNDECI
+281 E
-288 CTSLCSNNKKNNL
+288 
-301 CTVCKN
+301 
-307 NINDCTGK
+307 GK
-315 RYKCICNYLCREDH
+315 EEKCICQSLCKRNYVNTYCDVCQSDYR
-329 KNELCPACKENINKC
+329 KC
-344 TGDVQE
+344 IGDVQTE
-350 NDDYNQVHFTA
+350 DDYNQVHFTA
-361 VNNIDFS
+361 VNKIDFS
-368 AGKITNNSP
+368 AGKIANNSLV
-377 FGALIGSDK
+377 GVVIGSQQDI
-386 DLNTRVYIRNYQY
+386 NTRVFVRNYQY
-399 IEQTQVALYIID
+399 VEQTQVALNVINHL
-411 RMDFDKITSTES
+411 DFDRITSTES
-423 LRNEYKEIAA
+423 LRNAYRKTAE
-433 EYMEKNTNFTPADS
+433 EYMENSVTLPEVQYNAVINQAD
-447 QYQAIID
+447 
-454 QAENLEY
+454 NLNYISKGKY
-461 ESKNKYKFENQ
+461 EFVNQ

-485 QVMLEMRKSEDGRD
+485 QVMLEVQG
-499 GKTLSDYNS
+499 GNTLTNFLAPVLSK
-508 EVNQNGIDVTAD
+508 GIDPVANEST
-520 DTSLRLYD
+520 LLQYD
-528 GNNINKETSVITF
+528 GTKVDKENSVITF
-541 TKKGSDQTAE
+541 TKTDSDQTAE
-551 VQIDDCETTNRNFA
+551 LYIADCENTNRNVV
-565 QMYKL
+565 QMHKL
-570 KTNGTATIDED
+570 NQTTEQ
-581 KYGMAEAG
+581 AEAG

-600 NANYV
+600 YSSYI
-605 EVPNLKPYFIRA
+605 EVPNFKPYFIRA
-617 INRSVKNSTTTK
+617 VNRSIRNSTTLK
-629 NPDATDDTETPDA
+629 ADNGQNSDTSDA
-642 TSVKTAVK
+642 TSIKDAVR
-650 KAQNELEKTINL
+650 KAQAGLEKTINL

-705 SDVLTSKETSPL
+705 SGVLTSKETSPL
-717 LKFKLTSKDSSGNS
+717 LKFKLTSTDSSGNS
-731 MDVDKYTLAKY
+731 MDVNSYTLAKY

-749 TKFNGVNIYDENGKL
+749 TKFNGVNIYDKNGKL
-764 NTAKNIVDSY
+764 NTAKNVVDSY

-780 KYGKDAVKKFESENV
+780 KYGKDAVKKFEKEDV
-795 RVDRDYD
+795 LVDDDYND
-802 NPADH
+802 PSDH

-846 VFLMSTGTKK
+846 VFLMSKGTKK

-865 IEDATDSIDKAELTI
+865 IEDATDSIDEAELTI

-886 DRVPSRYRTLIEA
+886 DRVPSRYKTLIEA
-899 SLADI
+899 SLADL
-904 GYTLENSTGV
+904 GYTLENSVGV

-928 LDGTKVSEK
+928 LDGTVVNEK
-937 YSYEDLLPGQDG
+937 YSYESLLPGQDNNVE
-949 FIKKKVSG
+949 KS
-957 KTTVDGKD
+957 VDSI
-965 VDGILEETRKDFEL
+965 VAETRNDFKL

-989 DKYDELR
+989 DKYNELR

-1001 AGWTKKGTV
+1001 TGWTKKGTV

-1034 KIENAWSHGVA
+1034 KIENAWSYGIA

-1069 SKGDATTIIGDK
+1069 SSGHATTIIGDK
-1081 SYSDFDEDNQ
+1081 SYSDFNEDDQ

-1149 GGRFTVGE
+1149 GGGFTVGE

-1170 NYSVSVN
+1170 KYSVSMN
-1177 TMTAEKGSQIYA
+1177 TMVAEKGSEIYA
-1189 IGDIQKISGSD
+1189 VGDIRKVSGSD
-1200 MFMNGTIFCKRALRY
+1200 IVMNGKIYCQRAIFY
-1215 IDGSGNMFFGEGSRT
+1215 GGGSGNMIFGEGSQT
-1230 FLGRHLS
+1230 FLGRDLS
-1237 ANSKGDI
+1237 TNSSGDI

-1257 DEWAESTEDG
+1257 AEWADNTEDG
-1267 VVDVSGEYTL
+1267 VVNVSGEYTL
-1277 TMKTGSI
+1277 TMKTGSV
-1284 LVTQGDKKH
+1284 LATQGDKKH
-1293 KIKATRYDCDSGSL
+1293 RIKATRYYCDSGSL

-1317 GKKEYTSV
+1317 GSKEYTSV
-1325 FGNLICKKMDVRTTE
+1325 FGNVICQKMDVRTTE

-1350 DEIYVQDS
+1350 EEIYVQDS

-1374 SSSKSI
+1374 SSGQSI
-1380 SNCGGLVFKTSP
+1380 SNCGALVFQRSP

-1412 GNNVLY
+1412 GNHILY
-1418 NGSYLSAPGLDIN
+1418 NGSYLSVPGLNIN

-1510 SPNGTLLATKTL
+1510 SPNGKLLATKTL

-1528 ENFGKILVGLA
+1528 ENFGEILVGLA

-1545 GNEGNLEGTGTI
+1545 GNEGNLEGSGTI

-1565 YGYVK
+1565 YGYVN
-1570 CDTLNN
+1570 CGELNN

-1584 GSTVYISKTANSNSV
+1584 GSTVYISKTANFNSV

-1607 IGSDQSSYYWKN
+1607 IGSDKSSFYWKN

-1624 KLQVSTLL
+1624 KLQVGTLL
-1632 VNDSFVNNAGAE
+1632 VNNSFVNNAGAE
-1644 IRVDVTASTYGVFEN
+1644 IRVDVTASTYGVLEN

-1672 IVENAADLKI
+1672 IINNTANLKI
-1682 GGNATFD
+1682 DGNATFG

-1702 TSFGATFNSNVDNDG
+1702 TLFGATFNSNVDNDG
-1717 KMSIA
+1717 EMSIA

-1736 VCSNNNLCFFNM
+1736 ICSNNDGKFAELV
-1748 LQNSGVVSIGGFK
+1748 NSGVVSIGGFK
-1761 SGSNIVND
+1761 SGSNIIND
-1769 DAGIIEVY
+1769 AAGLIEVY
-1777 GGGCVSDI
+1777 GGGCVSNI

-1805 ILNYGKFECFGTLQ
+1805 ILNYGKLECFGTLN
-1819 GLSAGSIFNN
+1819 SVSVGSNLNN

-1842 GTFTNGTLD
+1842 GTITNGTLD
-1851 NHDAMFYATSNT
+1851 NHDAMFYASASTSA
-1863 STEIYAT
+1863 EIYAT

-1884 VRVVETF
+1884 VRVVESF
-1891 SCYEGSKV
+1891 SCYEGSKI

-1904 DIKTKNFEINAKCS
+1904 DITTKNFEINAKCS
-1918 LNYGK
+1918 LKYGK
-1923 NFTISEKLTNRAKLK
+1923 NFAINSTLINRTNLK
-1938 LTKLSA
+1938 LTKISA
-1944 KVIENEGTIFV
+1944 QKIQNEGTLFV
-1955 ESDNKDFKIPYLHN
+1955 DSGSKDFQIRYIWN

-1976 FVGSNKLQITGY
+1976 FAGEKELHFTGY
-1988 DSQNISLFNEGNMY
+1988 DSKNISLFNEGNMY
-2002 IKGDIE
+2002 VNGNIVASGAIR
-2008 TTGTLKATGG
+2008 ASAG
-2018 EIYVYGKADLST
+2018 ELYVYGNADVSNS
-2030 AVSYSVDG
+2030 VSYFVDG

-2047 SAELYVHGD
+2047 SAELYVYGD
-2056 VPRSSNSEGMMIAES
+2056 IPRSNNSDGMMIAES
-2071 PDAEAERAVYSIYG
+2071 SDAEDEKAVYSIYG
-2085 YQGLGVKNSH
+2085 YQGLGAKNSH
-2095 NSGLINCYQ
+2095 SSGLINCYQ

-2112 GNLTI
+2112 GDLKVK
-2117 TPPEIVSNKN
+2117 PPQYLGASN

-2136 VYGEYTSTLLMSFYI
+2136 VYGEYTCAYLMTFYI
-2151 KDGGVVYIEGN
+2151 KDGGVVYIAGN
-2162 VNCSHLTD
+2162 VNCSLTTD

-2181 YGEEVKFRNINANK
+2181 FGKSVKFHEIYANK
-2195 SYVYLVRIKNGDDVV
+2195 SFVYLLKITDGGDVV
-2210 PYLVAAYKV
+2210 QPLFKV
-2219 RLYNASVLFTPKDAR
+2219 TLENASVLFTPMDAR
-2234 IPSFKLDK
+2234 IPSHKLEK
-2242 SSDSFYAPDP
+2242 SDDSFYAPDP
-2252 DAYIS
+2252 EAYIS

-2271 TSGNVLIT
+2271 TSGNILIT

-2298 NKGKLNVKG
+2298 NNGKLNVKG
-2307 TLYVTGK
+2307 TLYVIGQ
-2314 IYYDYGSTTSAL
+2314 ILNDNGSTTSAL

-2339 ADVFIGRTK
+2339 ADVFIGKTK
-2348 SGELEFNSQLDAFGD
+2348 SGKLEFNSQLDAFGE

-2369 NDIIVNGNLAND
+2369 NDIIVNGNLANN
-2381 GKSKGGI
+2381 GQSKGGI

-2410 VTGNVFSNSKNNNL
+2410 VTGNVFSNGENNNK

-2469 EESNARTWPTDKGDS
+2469 EESNARAWPTDYNASAEYDS
-2484 NFKEGKS
+2484 SNYLGRS

-2531 INIMQDVY
+2531 INIMQDTY
-2539 IKGYNPCSYLWMRIV
+2539 IKGHNSCSYLWMRTI
-2554 GGKES
+2554 GEDPI
-2559 NASYC
+2559 ATYC
-2564 TSKDE
+2564 TNNDD

-2585 FGGNVAMFGAYV
+2585 FGGNIAMLGAYV

-2623 AILNGGIFHAKG
+2623 AIFNGGIFHAKG

-2642 AGFTMEVN
+2642 AGFTKDVN
-2650 KLGEK
+2650 KLGEQ
-2655 DEFSNYK
+2655 DPFRNYY
-2662 IKSLW
+2662 IKSIW
-2667 IKYYSSDTSWVGG
+2667 IRYYASNTTGAG
-2680 DDKGTYS
+2680 DWKGTYS
-2687 IINGFTFYPKRNGS
+2687 IVNGFTFYPRRNGN
-2701 YSNPIKKAVF
+2701 YSAPIKNAVF
-2711 YAGGNLKIGTSE
+2711 YAGGNLKVGTSE
-2723 EESDKYKI
+2723 KGAAENKI

-2737 YGTMYI
+2737 YGTMYVN
-2743 DGSLED
+2743 GSLD
-2749 YSKEKYA
+2749 AYTYEKYA

-2796 ISKRCARIGISEK
+2796 ISKRCTRICVSEK
-2809 VNSEDDLNSSSYL
+2809 VDSKDDLNASSYL
-2822 YVGGNMATSTNGTDG
+2822 YVGGNMATSTNGTGG
-2837 AGDIAGT
+2837 AGDIAGSY
-2844 IDGISTWNYL
+2844 GGVATWNYL
-2854 DVFSNANIYVGG
+2854 DIFSNANIYVGG

-2914 GYEYDDFK
+2914 GYEYDNFK

-2957 RAKISDM
+2957 RARIADM

-2974 NRTDVLGKITAFEIG
+2974 NRTDVLGKITAFEVG
-2989 RALKVSDDGDTWA
+2989 RALNVSDDGDTWA
-3002 SKGTFVD
+3002 SKGPFVD
-3009 KNDEKRYIGENE
+3009 TNDEPRFIRDGNNV
-3021 KVQNPNFDYN
+3021 VQNPNFDYN
-3031 FANACYLY
+3031 YANACYLY

-3044 DLDRKINIYPGTTI
+3044 DLDRKVNIYPGTKI
-3058 RTGKDYTPRGMVTLM
+3058 RTGKDYTPRGMVKLM

-3097 LFAKENITAWGKIC
+3097 LFAKENINAWNYIC
-3111 VRENGTLYSGGD
+3111 VREHGTLYSGGD
-3123 VKCGFSFKAK
+3123 VKCGTSFEAK
-3133 TNAVV
+3133 TKSII
-3138 YTGGSIKS
+3138 YTLGSIKA
-3146 TLSTIEFLDNT
+3146 TLSNIKIRDNST
-3157 TLFCGGN
+3157 VFCSGN
-3164 LTALG
+3164 MTAFSY
-3169 HIELGKFDPKYKDTL
+3169 IELGKHDERYKDTL
-3184 RKATPESG
+3184 RDVTPKSG

-3202 TNDDYDADCPVCSK
+3202 TNGDYDADCPVCGK
-3216 ASKPEEACK
+3216 ASKPAEACK
-3225 APYECICSELCKEDK
+3225 APYECICSELCTKD
-3240 INSDCPVCNGS
+3240 NYNADCPVCNGS
-3251 HGTDWHRCEAKN
+3251 HGTDYTKCQAEDPDKEN
-3263 PDETK
+3263 PTA
-3268 DECTCTNKCDKANP
+3268 CTCTSRCSEANP
-3282 ECPVCKDDFSKCS
+3282 NCPVCKNDFSQCAIS
-3295 GATENNEPEEK
+3295 GDEATELNNDLLE
-3306 LDNGLFDSDNPD
+3306 DYTDSAD
-3318 NNIVGGN
+3318 GGVF
-3325 YFIGGTCASYLG
+3325 YIGKVLASYTG
-3337 YIRQNTFSNTVVGKY
+3337 YIRQYGFSDTVVGQY
-3352 VFANWYLTLDG
+3352 VFANKYVTLRSSS
-3363 NTNLWVLPEAYNN
+3363 NMWVLPEAYNN
-3376 STYKKVAVTF
+3376 DTYKHVDASF
-3386 ESDGTILGDIIKYF
+3386 ESDGTIAGDILKALKTFAYNLKEKLSF
-3400 KSKFRELKDKFTFK
+3400 KN
-3414 PGSVYSLG
+3414 GSVYAMG
-3422 RLTLNR
+3422 NVTLNK
-3428 NASLMGTYDLHA
+3428 NASLMGTYDLRT
-3440 FGKTLLYNDSLVYFG
+3440 FGKTLLCHDSLTYFG
-3455 NDVKVYAPSL
+3455 HDVKCSTTSL
-3465 DLIGGF
+3465 DLGGGSTGN
-3471 KKKGWTGFKAEGDVY
+3471 GWTGFKASGDVY

-3499 GYTIYTKDYDP
+3499 GYTIYTKNYDP
-3510 SKTYKCRCGATLSK
+3510 SITYKCDKCGATLSHS
-3524 DTVRYNVTSPAVV
+3524 TVKNNVTCPATV
-3537 YANKDIE
+3537 YANNEIYI
-3544 LSTSTDMTLCYL
+3544 STSTDMKMCYL
-3556 VSCNGDVTISEPFYN
+3556 VACNGDVTISDPFYN
-3571 ESNNDSRNL
+3571 SSSHDENNV

-3588 AYNGNITYSSIY
+3588 SYNGNITYNAIY
-3600 GRISALF
+3600 GKMTALF
-3607 YAPSSDVKKDENGNP
+3607 YAPLGKVT
-3622 IKDEN
+3622 
-3627 GNLVKAGCIKFD
+3627 LD
-3639 GFYQEVW
+3639 GFYQEIW
-3646 GSIIGDTVDIE
+3646 GSIIGDTVDIK
-3657 TFYINLHRFENWRT
+3657 TFYINIHRFPNWRT
-3671 MDLQIAEAN
+3671 MDLQIAESGSV
-3680 KIYMIS
+3680 YLIS
-3686 EEEYNKQQNN
+3686 QEEYEKHENN

-3706 NDDENK
+3706 TEDESK
-3712 GGAYMF
+3712 GGASIF
-3718 FDKDLVDKVEA
+3718 FDPEILAGGSKSGTGLELD
-3729 ANKGNT
+3729 T
-3735 TG
+3735 TSIG

>member
-1 MKNLFRRKENGDIA
+1 MKKLFRRKENGDIA

-21 SMAILTILACIIDF
+21 SILILTIFALIVDF
-35 GFVYYQSAKLQNAV
+35 GLIYYQSAKLQNAV
-49 DATTISV
+49 DSATVSV
-56 AHNLMDDDSAIV
+56 AHNLTADDTAIKT
-68 NTVEKY
+68 TVEKY

-80 DITNG
+80 DIANG
-85 KTASIQSSDLR
+85 KVGTITSGNLK
-96 TKVCYGDDEYKCNMV
+96 TKISYGDADKPSSVV
-111 VIDRKGLV
+111 VIDRKGIL
-119 TEEAMDADDG
+119 TEAAKDADDG
-129 RYITSGYVKV
+129 QYISSGYLKV
-139 TVAQR
+139 TVKITRKGFLTAL
-144 YSGILSVFS
+144 SGIGDKAL
-153 GVKNSSIVK
+153 VK
-162 TGYAKCDIKYNKMP
+162 TGYAKCDIQYNKMP
-176 EALKYSILANSSKTT
+176 EALKYSIFANSPEIKENY
-191 KKYNEMA
+191 KEMA
-198 IRINGRTPN
+198 LKINGRTYN
-207 TQGFVNVFTNL
+207 AQEITNIFVNL
-218 INGINE
+218 INKINE
-224 KIIQKIL
+224 DLIQKII
-231 GDLGYKQ
+231 GWTGGEPNY
-238 NLNEL
+238 NEL
-243 LNPVLSNVTVN
+243 LNASLSHATIN

-259 NSDISIGVA
+259 NSDISIGVNA
-268 NLVASRSKDIDYI
+268 IQASRSKDADY
-281 GGNDECI
+281 E
-288 CTSLCSNNKKNNL
+288 
-301 CTVCKN
+301 
-307 NINDCTGK
+307 GK
-315 RYKCICNYLCREDH
+315 EEKCICQSLCKKNYVNTYCDVCQSDYR
-329 KNELCPACKENINKC
+329 KC
-344 TGDVQE
+344 IGDVQTE
-350 NDDYNQVHFTA
+350 DDYNQVHFTA
-361 VNNIDFS
+361 VNKIDFS
-368 AGKITNNSP
+368 AGKIANDSLVGTI
-377 FGALIGSDK
+377 IGSQQDI
-386 DLNTRVYIRNYQY
+386 NTRVFVRNYQY
-399 IEQTQVALYIID
+399 VEQTQVALNVINHL
-411 RMDFDKITSTES
+411 DFDRITSTES
-423 LRNEYKEIAA
+423 LRDAYRETAE
-433 EYMEKNTNFTPADS
+433 EYMENSVTLPEVQYNAVINQAD
-447 QYQAIID
+447 
-454 QAENLEY
+454 NLNYISKGKY
-461 ESKNKYKFENQ
+461 EFVNQ
-472 KSIVYAA
+472 KSIVYTA

-485 QVMLEMRKSEDGRD
+485 QVMLEAQG
-499 GKTLSDYNS
+499 GKTLTNFLAPVLSK
-508 EVNQNGIDVTAD
+508 GIDPVANET
-520 DTSLRLYD
+520 TLLQYD
-528 GNNINKETSVITF
+528 GTKVDKENSVITF
-541 TKKGSDQTAE
+541 TKPDSDQTAE
-551 VQIDDCETTNRNFA
+551 LYIADCENTNRNVLR
-565 QMYKL
+565 MHEL
-570 KTNGTATIDED
+570 NKTTEQ
-581 KYGMAEAG
+581 AEAG
-589 YRFAIAKTFRQ
+589 YRFAIAKTFKQ
-600 NANYV
+600 YSSYIEA
-605 EVPNLKPYFIRA
+605 PNLKPYFIRA
-617 INRSVKNSTTTK
+617 VNRSIRNSTTLK
-629 NPDATDDTETPDA
+629 ADNGQNSDTSDA
-642 TSVKTAVK
+642 TSIKDAVR
-650 KAQNELEKTINL
+650 KAQAGLEKTINL

-717 LKFKLTSKDSSGNS
+717 LKFKLTSTDSSGNS
-731 MDVDKYTLAKY
+731 MDVNSYTLAKY
-742 GSDDEHH
+742 GSDNEHH
-749 TKFNGVNIYDENGKL
+749 IKFNGVNIYDKNGKL
-764 NTAKNIVDSY
+764 NTAKNVVDSY

-780 KYGKDAVKKFESENV
+780 KYGKNAVKKFEKEDV
-795 RVDRDYD
+795 LVDKNYND
-802 NPADH
+802 PSVH

-846 VFLMSTGTKK
+846 VFLMSKGTKK

-865 IEDATDSIDKAELTI
+865 IEDATDSIDEAELTI

-899 SLADI
+899 SLADL
-904 GYTLENSTGV
+904 GYTLENSVGV

-928 LDGTKVSEK
+928 LDGTVVNEK
-937 YSYEDLLPGQDG
+937 YSYESLLPGQDNNVE
-949 FIKKKVSG
+949 KS
-957 KTTVDGKD
+957 VDDIVK
-965 VDGILEETRKDFEL
+965 ETRKDFEL
-979 NAEQIGKKVN
+979 NAKQIGKKVN
-989 DKYDELR
+989 DKYNELR

-1010 GKYAADNF
+1010 GKKAAESFPCEN
-1018 THEDNRIVLE
+1018 NRIVLE

-1034 KIENAWSHGVA
+1034 KIENAWSYGLA

-1069 SKGDATTIIGDK
+1069 SGGHATTIIGDK
-1081 SYSDFDEDNQ
+1081 SYSDFDEDDQ

-1137 NSKLICGYEIRV
+1137 NSKLICGFEIRV
-1149 GGRFTVGE
+1149 GGKFTVGE
-1157 NSVVVSYQANTKD
+1157 NSVVVSNQANTKE
-1170 NYSVSVN
+1170 NYSISMN
-1177 TMTAEKGSQIYA
+1177 TMVAEKGSEIYA
-1189 IGDIQKISGSD
+1189 IGDIKKNDGSD
-1200 MFMNGTIFCKRALRY
+1200 IVMNGKIYCQRAIFY
-1215 IDGSGNMFFGEGSRT
+1215 GGGSGNMIFGEGSQT
-1230 FLGRHLS
+1230 FLGRDLS
-1237 ANSKGDI
+1237 TNSSGDI
-1244 TIGENAVVVVNRP
+1244 TIGKNAVVVVNRP
-1257 DEWAESTEDG
+1257 EEWADNTEDG
-1267 VVDVSGEYTL
+1267 VVNVSGEYTL
-1277 TMKTGSI
+1277 TMKTGSV

-1293 KIKATRYDCDSGSL
+1293 RIKATRYDCDSGSL
-1307 IVTDM
+1307 IVTDI

-1317 GKKEYTSV
+1317 GKKDYTSV
-1325 FGNLICKKMDVRTTE
+1325 FGNVICQKMDVRTTE

-1350 DEIYVQDS
+1350 EEIYLQDS

-1374 SSSKSI
+1374 SSGQSI
-1380 SNCGGLVFKTSP
+1380 SNCGDLVFKTSS

-1412 GNNVLY
+1412 GNNILY
-1418 NGSYLSAPGLDIN
+1418 NGSYLSVPGLNIN

-1528 ENFGKILVGLA
+1528 ENFGEILVGLA

-1545 GNEGNLEGTGTI
+1545 GNEGNLEGSGTI

-1565 YGYVK
+1565 YGYVN
-1570 CDTLNN
+1570 CGELNN

-1584 GSTVYISKTANSNSV
+1584 GSIVYISKTANFNSV

-1607 IGSDQSSYYWKN
+1607 IGSDKSSYYWKK

-1644 IRVDVTASTYGVFEN
+1644 IRVDVTASTYGVLEN

-1672 IVENAADLKI
+1672 IIKNTADLKI
-1682 GGNATFD
+1682 GGNATFG

-1702 TSFGATFNSNVDNDG
+1702 TAFGATFNSNVDNDG
-1717 KMSIA
+1717 EMSIA
-1722 GSIVANNMFDNSNF
+1722 GSIVANSMFDNSNF
-1736 VCSNNNLCFFNM
+1736 VCSNNNLCYFNM
-1748 LQNSGVVSIGGFK
+1748 LQNSGVVSIGAFK
-1761 SGSNIVND
+1761 SGSNIIND
-1769 DAGIIEVY
+1769 DAGLIEVY
-1777 GGGCVSDI
+1777 GGGCVSNI

-1792 DFVSNVNIEDFGN
+1792 DFVSNANIDDFGN
-1805 ILNYGKFECFGTLQ
+1805 ILNYGKLECFGTLN
-1819 GLSAGSIFNN
+1819 SVSVGSNLNN

-1842 GTFTNGTLD
+1842 GTITNGTLD
-1851 NHDAMFYATSNT
+1851 NHDAMFYASANT
-1863 STEIYAT
+1863 STEVYAT

-1884 VRVVETF
+1884 VRVVKSF

-1904 DIKTKNFEINAKCS
+1904 DIATKNFEINAKCS
-1918 LNYGK
+1918 FNYGK

-1988 DSQNISLFNEGNMY
+1988 DSQNISLWNEGNMY

-2018 EIYVYGKADLST
+2018 EIYVYGNADLST

-2085 YQGLGVKNSH
+2085 YQGLGAKNSH
-2095 NSGLINCYQ
+2095 SSGLINCYQ

-2112 GNLTI
+2112 GDLKVD
-2117 TPPEIVSNKN
+2117 PPQYLGASN

-2136 VYGEYTSTLLMSFYI
+2136 VYGEYTCPLLMTFYI
-2151 KDGGVVYIEGN
+2151 KDGGVVYIAGN
-2162 VNCSHLTD
+2162 VNCSVTTD

-2195 SYVYLVRIKNGDDVV
+2195 SYVYLVKIKSGDNVV
-2210 PYLVAAYKV
+2210 PYLVATYKV

-2234 IPSFKLDK
+2234 IPSIKLEK
-2242 SSDSFYAPDP
+2242 SYDSFYAPDP

-2271 TSGNVLIT
+2271 TSGNILIT

-2298 NKGKLNVKG
+2298 NNGKLKVKG
-2307 TLYVTGK
+2307 TLYVTGQ
-2314 IYYDYGSTTSAL
+2314 ILNDNGSTTSAL
-2326 SNIENRI
+2326 SNIENCI

-2348 SGELEFNSQLDAFGD
+2348 SGELEFNKELDAFGD

-2369 NDIIVNGNLAND
+2369 NDIIVNGNLANN

-2394 ANRGE
+2394 PNRGE

-2410 VTGNVFSNSKNNNL
+2410 VTGDVFSNSKNNNL

-2469 EESNARTWPTDKGDS
+2469 EESDARTWPTEKGDS

-2496 SNNRNASIYIGGLN
+2496 SNNRNASIYFGGYTDRD
-2510 KNGEQSKNTIIF
+2510 KGIVSQNTIIF

-2539 IKGYNPCSYLWMRIV
+2539 IKGYNSCSYLWMRTIGEDPYSV
-2554 GGKES
+2554 YSTMNDKW
-2559 NASYC
+2559 
-2564 TSKDE
+2564 
-2569 YGAKA
+2569 GAKA
-2574 SIVAEQGSRAH
+2574 SIVAEQGSRAN
-2585 FGGNVAMFGAYV
+2585 FGGNVAMFAGYV
-2597 TFNTDTSG
+2597 TFNRDTTG
-2605 NKDEMPIFSSEG
+2605 KKEEMPVFSAEG

-2623 AILNGGIFHAKG
+2623 IILNGGIFYAKG
-2635 TVGYTGE
+2635 QVGYTGE
-2642 AGFTMEVN
+2642 VGFTKKNVN
-2650 KLGEK
+2650 KLGAA
-2655 DEFSNYK
+2655 DAFGNYE
-2662 IKSLW
+2662 IRSLW
-2667 IKYYSSDTSWVGG
+2667 IRYYRTETALAG
-2680 DDKGTYS
+2680 DWKGAYS
-2687 IINGFTFYPKRNGS
+2687 IVNGFTFYPDRKGN
-2701 YSNPIKKAVF
+2701 YSAPIGNAVF
-2711 YAGGNLKIGTSE
+2711 FAGGDLVVGTSE
-2723 EESDKYKI
+2723 SESDQTKI
-2731 GGTVQN
+2731 GGTIQN
-2737 YGTMYI
+2737 YGKMYV
-2743 DGSLED
+2743 DGCMKS
-2749 YSKEKYA
+2749 YSYEKYA
-2756 INYIALSA
+2756 INYVAISA
-2764 QLDSNT
+2764 QVGSST
-2770 FIAGNCFSNSGTV
+2770 FVSGELFSNSGT
-2783 LMRNTLFMCDGNF
+2783 LTMRNSMFMCDGNF

-2809 VNSEDDLNSSSYL
+2809 ANSEDDLNSSSYV
-2822 YVGGNMATSTNGTDG
+2822 YVGGNMAISTNGQGG
-2837 AGDIAGT
+2837 AGDLAGSW
-2844 IDGISTWNYL
+2844 GGVSTWNYF

-2948 VHGSVFLNG
+2948 VHGSAFING
-2957 RAKISDM
+2957 RARIADM

-2974 NRTDVLGKITAFEIG
+2974 NRTDVLGKITAFEVG
-2989 RALKVSDDGDTWA
+2989 RALNVSDDGDTWA
-3002 SKGTFVD
+3002 SKGAFVD
-3009 KNDEKRYIGENE
+3009 KNDEPRFIRDGKNV
-3021 KVQNPNFDYN
+3021 VQNPNFDYN
-3031 FANACYLY
+3031 YANACYLY

-3058 RTGKDYTPRGMVTLM
+3058 RTGKDYTPRGMVKLM

-3097 LFAKENITAWGKIC
+3097 LFAKENIKAWNYIC
-3111 VRENGTLYSGGD
+3111 VREHGTLYSGGD
-3123 VKCGFSFKAK
+3123 VKCGTSFEAK
-3133 TNAVV
+3133 TKSII
-3138 YTGGSIKS
+3138 YTLGSIKA
-3146 TLSTIEFLDNT
+3146 TLSNIKIRDNST
-3157 TLFCGGN
+3157 VFCSGN
-3164 LTALG
+3164 MTAFSY
-3169 HIELGKFDPKYKDTL
+3169 IELGKHDERYRDTL
-3184 RKATPESG
+3184 RDVTPKSG

-3216 ASKPEEACK
+3216 ASKPEDACE
-3225 APYECICSELCKEDK
+3225 APYECICSELCTKD
-3240 INSDCPVCNGS
+3240 NYSSDCPVCNGS
-3251 HGTDWHRCEAKN
+3251 HGTDYTKCQAKDPDKENSNACNCTSRCSE
-3263 PDETK
+3263 
-3268 DECTCTNKCDKANP
+3268 ANP
-3282 ECPVCKDDFSKCS
+3282 NCPVCKNDFSQCAIS
-3295 GATENNEPEEK
+3295 GDEATELNNDLLEDYTDPA
-3306 LDNGLFDSDNPD
+3306 D
-3318 NNIVGGN
+3318 GGVF
-3325 YFIGGTCASYLG
+3325 YIGKVLASYTG
-3337 YIRQNTFSNTVVGKY
+3337 YIRQYGFSDTVVGQY
-3352 VFANWYLTLDG
+3352 VFANKYITLRSSS
-3363 NTNLWVLPEAYNN
+3363 NMWVLPEAYNN
-3376 STYKKVAVTF
+3376 DTYKHVDASF
-3386 ESDGTILGDIIKYF
+3386 ESDGTIAGDILKALKTFAYN
-3400 KSKFRELKDKFTFK
+3400 LKDKLSFK
-3414 PGSVYSLG
+3414 NGSVYAM
-3422 RLTLNR
+3422 RNVTLNK
-3428 NASLMGTYDLHA
+3428 NASLMGTYDLRT
-3440 FGKTLLYNDSLVYFG
+3440 FGKTLLCHDSLTYFG
-3455 NDVKVYAPSL
+3455 HDVKCSTTSL
-3465 DLIGGF
+3465 DLVGGLTGN
-3471 KKKGWTGFKAEGDVY
+3471 GWTGFKASGDVY

-3499 GYTIYTKDYDP
+3499 GYTIYTKNYDP
-3510 SKTYKCRCGATLSK
+3510 SKTYKCDKCSATLSHS
-3524 DTVRYNVTSPAVV
+3524 TVKNNVACPATV
-3537 YANKDIE
+3537 YANNEIYI
-3544 LSTSTDMTLCYL
+3544 STSTDMKMCYL
-3556 VSCNGDVTISEPFYN
+3556 VACNGDVTISDPFYN
-3571 ESNNDSRNL
+3571 SSSHDENNV

-3588 AYNGNITYSSIY
+3588 SYNGNITYNAIY
-3600 GRISALF
+3600 GKMSALF
-3607 YAPSSDVKKDENGNP
+3607 YAPLGKVT
-3622 IKDEN
+3622 
-3627 GNLVKAGCIKFD
+3627 LD
-3639 GFYQEVW
+3639 GFYQEIW
-3646 GSIIGDTVDIE
+3646 GSIIGDTVDIK
-3657 TFYINLHRFENWRT
+3657 TFYTNIHRFANWRT
-3671 MDLQIAEAN
+3671 MDLQIAESGN
-3680 KIYMIS
+3680 VYLIS
-3686 EEEYNKQQNN
+3686 QEEYEKHKNN

-3706 NDDENK
+3706 TEDETK
-3712 GGAYMF
+3712 GGASIF
-3718 FDKDLVDKVEA
+3718 FDPEILAGGSKSGTGLELD
-3729 ANKGNT
+3729 T
-3735 TG
+3735 TSIG

>member
-1 MKNLFRRKENGDIA
+1 MKKLFRRKENGDIA

-21 SMAILTILACIIDF
+21 SILILTIFALIVDF
-35 GFVYYQSAKLQNAV
+35 GLIYYQSAKLQNAV
-49 DATTISV
+49 DSATVSV
-56 AHNLMDDDSAIV
+56 AHNLMADDTAIKT
-68 NTVEKY
+68 TVEKY

-80 DITNG
+80 DIANG
-85 KTASIQSSDLR
+85 KVGTITSGNLK
-96 TKVCYGDDEYKCNMV
+96 TKISYGDADKPSSVV
-111 VIDRKGLV
+111 VIDRKGIL
-119 TEEAMDADDG
+119 TEAAKDADDG
-129 RYITSGYVKV
+129 QYISSGYLKV
-139 TVAQR
+139 TVKITRKGYLTAL
-144 YSGILSVFS
+144 SGIGDRPL
-153 GVKNSSIVK
+153 VKS
-162 TGYAKCDIKYNKMP
+162 GYAKCDIQYNKMP
-176 EALKYSILANSSKTT
+176 ETLKYSIFANSPEIKDNY
-191 KKYNEMA
+191 KEMA
-198 IRINGRTPN
+198 LKINGRTN
-207 TQGFVNVFTNL
+207 NAQEITNIFVNL
-218 INGINE
+218 INKINE
-224 KIIQKIL
+224 DLIQKII
-231 GDLGYKQ
+231 GWTGGEPNY
-238 NLNEL
+238 NEL
-243 LNPVLSNVTVN
+243 VNASLSHAIIN

-259 NSDISIGVA
+259 NSDISIGVNA
-268 NLVASRSKDIDYI
+268 IQASRSKDADY
-281 GGNDECI
+281 E
-288 CTSLCSNNKKNNL
+288 
-301 CTVCKN
+301 
-307 NINDCTGK
+307 GK
-315 RYKCICNYLCREDH
+315 EEKCICQSLCKRNYVNTYCDVCQSDYR
-329 KNELCPACKENINKC
+329 KC
-344 TGDVQE
+344 IGDVQTE
-350 NDDYNQVHFTA
+350 DDYNQVHFTA
-361 VNNIDFS
+361 VNKIDFS
-368 AGKITNNSP
+368 AGKIANNSLV
-377 FGALIGSDK
+377 GVVIGSQQDI
-386 DLNTRVYIRNYQY
+386 NTRVFVRNYQY
-399 IEQTQVALYIID
+399 VEQTQVALNVINHL
-411 RMDFDKITSTES
+411 DFDRITSTES
-423 LRNEYKEIAA
+423 LRNAYRETAE
-433 EYMEKNTNFTPADS
+433 EYMENSVTLPEVQYNAVINQAD
-447 QYQAIID
+447 
-454 QAENLEY
+454 NLNYISKGKY
-461 ESKNKYKFENQ
+461 EFVNQ

-485 QVMLEMRKSEDGRD
+485 QVMLEAQG
-499 GKTLSDYNS
+499 GNTLTNFLAPVLSK
-508 EVNQNGIDVTAD
+508 GIDPVANET
-520 DTSLRLYD
+520 TLLQYD
-528 GNNINKETSVITF
+528 GTKVDKENSVITF
-541 TKKGSDQTAE
+541 TKTDSDQTAE
-551 VQIDDCETTNRNFA
+551 LYIADCENTNRNVV
-565 QMYKL
+565 QMHKL
-570 KTNGTATIDED
+570 NQTTEQ
-581 KYGMAEAG
+581 AEAG

-600 NANYV
+600 YSSYI
-605 EVPNLKPYFIRA
+605 EVPNFKPYFIRA
-617 INRSVKNSTTTK
+617 VNRSIRNSTTLK
-629 NPDATDDTETPDA
+629 ADNEQNSDTSDA
-642 TSVKTAVK
+642 TSIKDAVR
-650 KAQNELEKTINL
+650 KAQAGLEKTINL

-705 SDVLTSKETSPL
+705 SGVLTSKETSPL
-717 LKFKLTSKDSSGNS
+717 FKFKLTSTDSSGNS
-731 MDVDKYTLAKY
+731 MDVNSYTLAKY

-749 TKFNGVNIYDENGKL
+749 TKFNGVNIYDKNGKL
-764 NTAKNIVDSY
+764 NTAKNVVDSY

-780 KYGKDAVKKFESENV
+780 KYGKDAVKKFEKEYVLVN
-795 RVDRDYD
+795 DDYN
-802 NPADH
+802 NPSVH

-815 DAVAKKKHYIENT
+815 NAVAKKKHYIENT

-846 VFLMSTGTKK
+846 VFLMSSGTKK

-865 IEDATDSIDKAELTI
+865 IEDATDSIDEAELTI

-886 DRVPSRYRTLIEA
+886 DRVPSRYKTLIEA
-899 SLADI
+899 SLADL
-904 GYTLENSTGV
+904 GYTLENSVGV

-928 LDGTKVSEK
+928 LDGTVVNEK
-937 YSYEDLLPGQDG
+937 YSYESLLPGQDNNVE
-949 FIKKKVSG
+949 KS
-957 KTTVDGKD
+957 VDSI
-965 VDGILEETRKDFEL
+965 VAETRNDFKL

-989 DKYDELR
+989 DKYNELR

-1001 AGWTKKGTV
+1001 TGWTKKGTV

-1018 THEDNRIVLE
+1018 PHEDNRIVLE

-1034 KIENAWSHGVA
+1034 KIENAWSHGIA

-1069 SKGDATTIIGDK
+1069 SSGHATTIIGDK
-1081 SYSDFDEDNQ
+1081 SYSDFDEDAQ

-1149 GGRFTVGE
+1149 GGGFTVGE

-1170 NYSVSVN
+1170 KYSVSMN
-1177 TMTAEKGSQIYA
+1177 TMVAEKGSEIYA
-1189 IGDIQKISGSD
+1189 VGDIRKVSGSD
-1200 MFMNGTIFCKRALRY
+1200 IVMNGKIYCQRAIFY
-1215 IDGSGNMFFGEGSRT
+1215 GGGSGNMIFGEGSQT
-1230 FLGRHLS
+1230 FLGRDLS
-1237 ANSKGDI
+1237 TNSSGDI

-1257 DEWAESTEDG
+1257 TEWADNLDKG

-1277 TMKTGSI
+1277 TMKTDSV

-1293 KIKATRYDCDSGSL
+1293 RIKATRYYCDSGSL

-1317 GKKEYTSV
+1317 GSKEYTSV
-1325 FGNLICKKMDVRTTE
+1325 FGNVICQKMDVRTTE

-1350 DEIYVQDS
+1350 EEIYVQDS

-1374 SSSKSI
+1374 SSGQSI
-1380 SNCGGLVFKTSP
+1380 SNCGGLVFKRSP

-1412 GNNVLY
+1412 GNHILY
-1418 NGSYLSAPGLDIN
+1418 NGSYLSVPGLNIN

-1510 SPNGTLLATKTL
+1510 SPNGKLLATKTL

-1528 ENFGKILVGLA
+1528 ENFGEILVGLA

-1545 GNEGNLEGTGTI
+1545 GNEGNLEGSGTI

-1565 YGYVK
+1565 YGYVN
-1570 CDTLNN
+1570 CGELNN

-1584 GSTVYISKTANSNSV
+1584 GSTVYISKTANFNSV

-1607 IGSDQSSYYWKN
+1607 IGSDKSSFYWKN

-1624 KLQVSTLL
+1624 KLQVGTLL

-1644 IRVDVTASTYGVFEN
+1644 IRVDVTASTYGVLEN

-1664 VSGNATFN
+1664 VSGNAIFN
-1672 IVENAADLKI
+1672 IINNTANLKI
-1682 GGNATFD
+1682 GGNATFG

-1702 TSFGATFNSNVDNDG
+1702 TSFGATFNSNIDNDG
-1717 KMSIA
+1717 EMSIA
-1722 GSIVANNMFDNSNF
+1722 GSIVAKGLFENNNF
-1736 VCSNNNLCFFNM
+1736 VCSNNNLCYFNS

-1761 SGSNIVND
+1761 SGSNIIND
-1769 DAGIIEVY
+1769 ATGLIEVY
-1777 GGGCVSDI
+1777 GGGCVSNI

-1805 ILNYGKFECFGTLQ
+1805 ILNYGKLECFGTLN
-1819 GLSAGSIFNN
+1819 SVSVGSNLNN

-1842 GTFTNGTLD
+1842 GTITNGTLD
-1851 NHDAMFYATSNT
+1851 NHDAMFYASASTSA
-1863 STEIYAT
+1863 EIYAT

-1884 VRVVETF
+1884 VRVVESF
-1891 SCYEGSKV
+1891 SCYEGSKI

-1904 DIKTKNFEINAKCS
+1904 DITTNNFEINAKCS
-1918 LNYGK
+1918 LKYGK
-1923 NFTISEKLTNRAKLK
+1923 NFAINSTLINRTNLK
-1938 LTKLSA
+1938 LTKISA
-1944 KVIENEGTIFV
+1944 QKIQNEGTLFV
-1955 ESDNKDFKIPYLHN
+1955 DSGNKDFLIDYIWN
-1969 KAGANFA
+1969 KKDAKFA
-1976 FVGSNKLQITGY
+1976 FAGPGGLQFIGN
-1988 DSQNISLFNEGNMY
+1988 DSKNVSLWNEGNMY
-2002 IKGDIE
+2002 VKGNISAK
-2008 TTGTLKATGG
+2008 GAIRASAG
-2018 EIYVYGKADLST
+2018 ELYVYGNADVSNS
-2030 AVSYSVDG
+2030 VSYFVDG

-2047 SAELYVHGD
+2047 SAELYVYGD
-2056 VPRSSNSEGMMIAES
+2056 IPRSNNSDGMMIAES
-2071 PDAEAERAVYSIYG
+2071 SDAEDEKAVYSIYG
-2085 YQGLGVKNSH
+2085 YQGLGAKNSH
-2095 NSGLINCYQ
+2095 SSGLINCYQ

-2112 GNLTI
+2112 GDLKVK
-2117 TPPEIVSNKN
+2117 PPQYLGASN

-2136 VYGEYTSTLLMSFYI
+2136 VYGEYTCAYLMTFYI

-2162 VNCSHLTD
+2162 VNCPLTTD

-2181 YGEEVKFRNINANK
+2181 FGKSVKFHEIYANK
-2195 SYVYLVRIKNGDDVV
+2195 SFVYLLKITDGGNVV
-2210 PYLVAAYKV
+2210 QPLFKV
-2219 RLYNASVLFTPKDAR
+2219 TLENASVLFTPMDAR
-2234 IPSFKLDK
+2234 IPSHKLEK
-2242 SSDSFYAPDP
+2242 SDDSFYAPDP
-2252 DAYIS
+2252 EAYIS

-2271 TSGNVLIT
+2271 TSGNILIT

-2298 NKGKLNVKG
+2298 NNGKLNVKG
-2307 TLYVTGK
+2307 TLYVIGQ
-2314 IYYDYGSTTSAL
+2314 ILNDNGSTTSAL

-2339 ADVFIGRTK
+2339 ADVFIGKTK
-2348 SGELEFNSQLDAFGD
+2348 SGKLEFNSQLDAFGE

-2381 GKSKGGI
+2381 KNSKGGI
-2388 GGNDLV
+2388 SGSNLV
-2394 ANRGE
+2394 PNRGE

-2410 VTGNVFSNSKNNNL
+2410 VTGNVFSNGENNNK

-2469 EESNARTWPTDKGDS
+2469 EESDARAWPTDYGTEENDPS
-2484 NFKEGKS
+2484 NYLGRS

-2531 INIMQDVY
+2531 INIMQDTY
-2539 IKGYNPCSYLWMRIV
+2539 IKGHNSCSYLWMRTI
-2554 GGKES
+2554 GEDPI
-2559 NASYC
+2559 AAYC
-2564 TSKDE
+2564 TNNDD

-2585 FGGNVAMFGAYV
+2585 FGGNIAMLGAYV

-2623 AILNGGIFHAKG
+2623 AIFNGGIFHAKG

-2642 AGFTMEVN
+2642 AGFTKDVN
-2650 KLGEK
+2650 KLGEQ
-2655 DEFSNYK
+2655 DPFRNYY
-2662 IKSLW
+2662 IKSIW
-2667 IKYYSSDTSWVGG
+2667 IRYYASNTTGAG
-2680 DDKGTYS
+2680 DWKGTYS
-2687 IINGFTFYPKRNGS
+2687 IVNGFTFYPRRNGK
-2701 YSNPIKKAVF
+2701 YSAPIKNAVF
-2711 YAGGNLKIGTSE
+2711 YAGGNLKVGTSE
-2723 EESDKYKI
+2723 KGAAENKI

-2737 YGTMYI
+2737 YGTMYVN
-2743 DGSLED
+2743 GSLD
-2749 YSKEKYA
+2749 AYTYEKYA

-2796 ISKRCARIGISEK
+2796 ISKRCTRICVSEK
-2809 VNSEDDLNSSSYL
+2809 VDSKDDLNASSYL
-2822 YVGGNMATSTNGTDG
+2822 YVGGNMATSTNGTGG
-2837 AGDIAGT
+2837 AGDIAGSY
-2844 IDGISTWNYL
+2844 GGVATWNYL
-2854 DVFSNANIYVGG
+2854 DIFSNANIYVGG

-2914 GYEYDDFK
+2914 GYEYDNFK

-2957 RAKISDM
+2957 RARIADM

-2974 NRTDVLGKITAFEIG
+2974 NRTDVLGKITAFEVG
-2989 RALKVSDDGDTWA
+2989 RALNVSDDGDTWA

-3009 KNDEKRYIGENE
+3009 TNDEPRFIRDGNNV
-3021 KVQNPNFDYN
+3021 VQNPNFDYN
-3031 FANACYLY
+3031 YANACYLY

-3044 DLDRKINIYPGTTI
+3044 DLDRKVNIYPGTKI
-3058 RTGKDYTPRGMVTLM
+3058 RTGKDYTPRGMVKLM

-3097 LFAKENITAWGKIC
+3097 LFAKENINAWNYIC
-3111 VRENGTLYSGGD
+3111 VREHGTLYSGGD
-3123 VKCGFSFKAK
+3123 VKCGTSFEAK
-3133 TNAVV
+3133 TKSII
-3138 YTGGSIKS
+3138 YTLGSIKA
-3146 TLSTIEFLDNT
+3146 TLSNIKIRDNST
-3157 TLFCGGN
+3157 VFCSGN
-3164 LTALG
+3164 MTAFSY
-3169 HIELGKFDPKYKDTL
+3169 IELGKHDERYKDTL
-3184 RKATPESG
+3184 RDVTPKSG

-3202 TNDDYDADCPVCSK
+3202 TNGDYDADCPVCGK
-3216 ASKPEEACK
+3216 ASKPAEACK
-3225 APYECICSELCKEDK
+3225 APYECICSELCTND
-3240 INSDCPVCNGS
+3240 NYSSDCPVCNGS
-3251 HGTDWHRCEAKN
+3251 NGTDYTKCRAEDPDKEN
-3263 PDETK
+3263 PTA
-3268 DECTCTNKCDKANP
+3268 CTCTSRCSEANP
-3282 ECPVCKDDFSKCS
+3282 NCPVCKNDFSQCAIS
-3295 GATENNEPEEK
+3295 GDEATELNNDLLE
-3306 LDNGLFDSDNPD
+3306 DYTDSAD
-3318 NNIVGGN
+3318 GGVF
-3325 YFIGGTCASYLG
+3325 YIGKVLASYTG
-3337 YIRQNTFSNTVVGKY
+3337 YIRQYGFSDTVVGQY
-3352 VFANWYLTLDG
+3352 VFANRYVTLRSSS
-3363 NTNLWVLPEAYNN
+3363 NMWVLPEAYNN
-3376 STYKKVAVTF
+3376 DTYKHVDASF
-3386 ESDGTILGDIIKYF
+3386 ESDGTIAGDILKALKTFAYNLKEKLSF
-3400 KSKFRELKDKFTFK
+3400 KN
-3414 PGSVYSLG
+3414 GSVYAMG
-3422 RLTLNR
+3422 NVTLNK
-3428 NASLMGTYDLHA
+3428 NASLMGTYDLRT
-3440 FGKTLLYNDSLVYFG
+3440 FGKTLLCHDSLTYFG
-3455 NDVKVYAPSL
+3455 HDVKCSTTSL
-3465 DLIGGF
+3465 DLGGGSTGN
-3471 KKKGWTGFKAEGDVY
+3471 GWTGFKASGDVY

-3499 GYTIYTKDYDP
+3499 GYTIYTKNYDP
-3510 SKTYKCRCGATLSK
+3510 SITYKCDKCGATLSHS
-3524 DTVRYNVTSPAVV
+3524 TVKNNVTCPATV
-3537 YANKDIE
+3537 YANNEIYI
-3544 LSTSTDMTLCYL
+3544 STSTDMKMCYL
-3556 VSCNGDVTISEPFYN
+3556 VACNGDVTISDPFYN
-3571 ESNNDSRNL
+3571 SSSHDENNV

-3588 AYNGNITYSSIY
+3588 SYNGNITYNAIY
-3600 GRISALF
+3600 GKMTALF
-3607 YAPSSDVKKDENGNP
+3607 YAPLGKVT
-3622 IKDEN
+3622 
-3627 GNLVKAGCIKFD
+3627 LD
-3639 GFYQEVW
+3639 GFYQEIW
-3646 GSIIGDTVDIE
+3646 GSIIGDTVDIK
-3657 TFYINLHRFENWRT
+3657 TFYINIHRFPNWRT
-3671 MDLQIAEAN
+3671 MDLQIAESGSV
-3680 KIYMIS
+3680 YLIS
-3686 EEEYNKQQNN
+3686 QEEYEKHKNN

-3706 NDDENK
+3706 TEDESK
-3712 GGAYMF
+3712 GGASIF
-3718 FDKDLVDKVEA
+3718 FDPEILAGGSKSGTGLELD
-3729 ANKGNT
+3729 T
-3735 TG
+3735 TSIG

>member
-1 MKNLFRRKENGDIA
+1 MKKLFRRKENGDIA

-21 SMAILTILACIIDF
+21 SILILTIFALIVDF
-35 GFVYYQSAKLQNAV
+35 GLIYYQSAKLQNAV
-49 DATTISV
+49 DSATVSV
-56 AHNLMDDDSAIV
+56 AHNLMADDTAIKT
-68 NTVEKY
+68 TVEKY

-80 DITNG
+80 DIANG
-85 KTASIQSSDLR
+85 KVGTITSGNLK
-96 TKVCYGDDEYKCNMV
+96 TKISYGDADKPSSVV
-111 VIDRKGLV
+111 VIDRKGIL
-119 TEEAMDADDG
+119 TEAAKDADDG
-129 RYITSGYVKV
+129 QYISSGYLKV
-139 TVAQR
+139 TVKITRKGYLTAL
-144 YSGILSVFS
+144 SGIGDRPL
-153 GVKNSSIVK
+153 VKS
-162 TGYAKCDIKYNKMP
+162 GYAKCDIQYNKMP
-176 EALKYSILANSSKTT
+176 ETLKYSIFANSPEIKDNY
-191 KKYNEMA
+191 KEMA
-198 IRINGRTPN
+198 LKINGRTN
-207 TQGFVNVFTNL
+207 NAQEITNIFVNL
-218 INGINE
+218 INKINE
-224 KIIQKIL
+224 DLIQKII
-231 GDLGYKQ
+231 GWTGGEPNY
-238 NLNEL
+238 NEL
-243 LNPVLSNVTVN
+243 VNASLSHAIIN

-259 NSDISIGVA
+259 NSDISIGVNA
-268 NLVASRSKDIDYI
+268 IQASRSKDADY
-281 GGNDECI
+281 E
-288 CTSLCSNNKKNNL
+288 
-301 CTVCKN
+301 
-307 NINDCTGK
+307 GK
-315 RYKCICNYLCREDH
+315 EEKCICQSLCKRNYVNTYCDVCQSDYR
-329 KNELCPACKENINKC
+329 KC
-344 TGDVQE
+344 IGDVQTE
-350 NDDYNQVHFTA
+350 DDYNQVHFTA
-361 VNNIDFS
+361 VNKIDFS
-368 AGKITNNSP
+368 AGKIANNSLV
-377 FGALIGSDK
+377 GVVIGSQQDI
-386 DLNTRVYIRNYQY
+386 NTRVFVRNYQY
-399 IEQTQVALYIID
+399 VEQTQVALNVINHL
-411 RMDFDKITSTES
+411 DFDRITSTES
-423 LRNEYKEIAA
+423 LRNAYRKTAE
-433 EYMEKNTNFTPADS
+433 EYMENSVTLPEVQYNAVINQAD
-447 QYQAIID
+447 
-454 QAENLEY
+454 NLNYISKGKY
-461 ESKNKYKFENQ
+461 EFVNQ

-485 QVMLEMRKSEDGRD
+485 QVMLEVQG
-499 GKTLSDYNS
+499 GNTLTNFLAPVLSK
-508 EVNQNGIDVTAD
+508 GIDPVANEST
-520 DTSLRLYD
+520 LLQYD
-528 GNNINKETSVITF
+528 GTKVDKENSVITF
-541 TKKGSDQTAE
+541 TKTDSDQTAE
-551 VQIDDCETTNRNFA
+551 LYIADCENTNRNVV
-565 QMYKL
+565 QMHKL
-570 KTNGTATIDED
+570 NQTTEQ
-581 KYGMAEAG
+581 AEAG

-600 NANYV
+600 YSSYI
-605 EVPNLKPYFIRA
+605 EVPNFKPYFIRA
-617 INRSVKNSTTTK
+617 VNRSIRNSTTLK
-629 NPDATDDTETPDA
+629 ADNGQNSDTSDA
-642 TSVKTAVK
+642 TSIKDAVR
-650 KAQNELEKTINL
+650 KAQAGLEKTINL

-705 SDVLTSKETSPL
+705 SGVLTSKETSPL
-717 LKFKLTSKDSSGNS
+717 LKFKLTSTDSSGNS
-731 MDVDKYTLAKY
+731 MDVNSYTLAKY

-749 TKFNGVNIYDENGKL
+749 TKFNGVNIYDKNGKL
-764 NTAKNIVDSY
+764 NTAKNVVDSY

-780 KYGKDAVKKFESENV
+780 KYGKDAVKKFEKEDV
-795 RVDRDYD
+795 LVDDDYND
-802 NPADH
+802 PSDH

-846 VFLMSTGTKK
+846 VFLMSKGTKK

-865 IEDATDSIDKAELTI
+865 IEDATDSIDEAELTI

-886 DRVPSRYRTLIEA
+886 DRVPSRYKTLIEA
-899 SLADI
+899 SLADL
-904 GYTLENSTGV
+904 GYTLENSVGV

-928 LDGTKVSEK
+928 LDGTVVNEK
-937 YSYEDLLPGQDG
+937 YSYESLLPGQDNNVE
-949 FIKKKVSG
+949 KS
-957 KTTVDGKD
+957 VDSI
-965 VDGILEETRKDFEL
+965 VAETRNDFKL

-989 DKYDELR
+989 DKYNELR

-1018 THEDNRIVLE
+1018 PHEDNRIVLE

-1034 KIENAWSHGVA
+1034 KIENAWSYGIA

-1069 SKGDATTIIGDK
+1069 SSGHATTIIGDK
-1081 SYSDFDEDNQ
+1081 SYSDFNENDQ

-1149 GGRFTVGE
+1149 GGGFTVGE

-1170 NYSVSVN
+1170 KYSVSMN
-1177 TMTAEKGSQIYA
+1177 TMVAEKGSEIYA
-1189 IGDIQKISGSD
+1189 VGDIRKVSGSD
-1200 MFMNGTIFCKRALRY
+1200 IVMNGKIYCQRAIFY
-1215 IDGSGNMFFGEGSRT
+1215 GGGSGNMIFGEGSQT
-1230 FLGRHLS
+1230 FLGRDLS
-1237 ANSKGDI
+1237 TNSSGDI

-1257 DEWAESTEDG
+1257 AEWADNTEDG
-1267 VVDVSGEYTL
+1267 VVNVSGEYTL
-1277 TMKTGSI
+1277 TMKTGSV
-1284 LVTQGDKKH
+1284 LATQGDKKH
-1293 KIKATRYDCDSGSL
+1293 RIKATRYYCDSGSL

-1317 GKKEYTSV
+1317 GSKEYTSV
-1325 FGNLICKKMDVRTTE
+1325 FGNVICQKLDVRTTE

-1350 DEIYVQDS
+1350 EEIYVQDS

-1374 SSSKSI
+1374 SSGQSI
-1380 SNCGGLVFKTSP
+1380 SNCGALVFKRSP

-1412 GNNVLY
+1412 GNHILY
-1418 NGSYLSAPGLDIN
+1418 NGSYLSVPGLNIN

-1510 SPNGTLLATKTL
+1510 SPNGKLLATKTL

-1528 ENFGKILVGLA
+1528 ENFGEILVGLA

-1545 GNEGNLEGTGTI
+1545 GNEGNLEGSGTI

-1565 YGYVK
+1565 YGYIN
-1570 CDTLNN
+1570 CGELNN

-1584 GSTVYISKTANSNSV
+1584 GSTVYISKTANFNSV

-1607 IGSDQSSYYWKN
+1607 IGSDESSFYWKN
-1619 LANSG
+1619 FANSG
-1624 KLQVSTLL
+1624 KLQVGTLL

-1644 IRVDVTASTYGVFEN
+1644 IRVDVTASTYGVLEN

-1672 IVENAADLKI
+1672 IINNTANLKI
-1682 GGNATFD
+1682 DGNATFG

-1702 TSFGATFNSNVDNDG
+1702 TAFGATFNSNVDNNG
-1717 KMSIA
+1717 EMSIA

-1736 VCSNNNLCFFNM
+1736 VCSNNNLCYFNS

-1761 SGSNIVND
+1761 SGSNIIND
-1769 DAGIIEVY
+1769 AAGLIEVY
-1777 GGGCVSDI
+1777 GGGCVSNI

-1805 ILNYGKFECFGTLQ
+1805 ILNYGKLECFGTLN
-1819 GLSAGSIFNN
+1819 SVSVGSNLNN

-1842 GTFTNGTLD
+1842 GTITNGTLD
-1851 NHDAMFYATSNT
+1851 NHDAMFYASASTSA
-1863 STEIYAT
+1863 EIYAT

-1884 VRVVETF
+1884 VRVVESF
-1891 SCYEGSKV
+1891 SCYEGSKI

-1904 DIKTKNFEINAKCS
+1904 DITTKNFEINAKCS
-1918 LNYGK
+1918 LKYGK
-1923 NFTISEKLTNRAKLK
+1923 NFAINSTLINRTNLK
-1938 LTKLSA
+1938 LTKISA
-1944 KVIENEGTIFV
+1944 QKIQNEGTLFV
-1955 ESDNKDFKIPYLHN
+1955 DSGSKDFQIRYIWN

-1976 FVGSNKLQITGY
+1976 FAGEKELHFTGY
-1988 DSQNISLFNEGNMY
+1988 DSKNISLFNEGNMY
-2002 IKGDIE
+2002 VNGNIVASGAIR
-2008 TTGTLKATGG
+2008 ASAG
-2018 EIYVYGKADLST
+2018 ELYVYGNADVSNS
-2030 AVSYSVDG
+2030 VSYFVDG

-2047 SAELYVHGD
+2047 SAELYVYGD
-2056 VPRSSNSEGMMIAES
+2056 IPRSNNSDGMMIAES
-2071 PDAEAERAVYSIYG
+2071 SDAEDEKAVYSIYG
-2085 YQGLGVKNSH
+2085 YQGLGAKNSH
-2095 NSGLINCYQ
+2095 SSGLINCYQ

-2112 GNLTI
+2112 GDLKVK
-2117 TPPEIVSNKN
+2117 PPQYLGASN

-2136 VYGEYTSTLLMSFYI
+2136 VYGEYTCAYLMTFYI
-2151 KDGGVVYIEGN
+2151 KDGGVVYIAGN
-2162 VNCSHLTD
+2162 VNCSLTTD

-2181 YGEEVKFRNINANK
+2181 FGKSVKFHEIYANK
-2195 SYVYLVRIKNGDDVV
+2195 SFVYLLKITDGGDVV
-2210 PYLVAAYKV
+2210 QPLFKV
-2219 RLYNASVLFTPKDAR
+2219 TLENASVLFTPMDAR
-2234 IPSFKLDK
+2234 IPSHKLEK
-2242 SSDSFYAPDP
+2242 SDDSFYAPDP
-2252 DAYIS
+2252 EAYIS

-2271 TSGNVLIT
+2271 TSGNILIT

-2298 NKGKLNVKG
+2298 NNGKLNVKG
-2307 TLYVTGK
+2307 TLYVIGQ
-2314 IYYDYGSTTSAL
+2314 ILNDNGSTTSAL

-2339 ADVFIGRTK
+2339 ADVFIGKTK
-2348 SGELEFNSQLDAFGD
+2348 SGKLEFNSQLDAFGE

-2369 NDIIVNGNLAND
+2369 NDIIVNGNLANN
-2381 GKSKGGI
+2381 GQSKGGI

-2410 VTGNVFSNSKNNNL
+2410 VTGNVFSNGENNNK

-2469 EESNARTWPTDKGDS
+2469 EESNARAWPTDYNASAEYDS
-2484 NFKEGKS
+2484 SNYLGRS

-2531 INIMQDVY
+2531 INIMQDTY
-2539 IKGYNPCSYLWMRIV
+2539 IKGHNSCSYLWMRTI
-2554 GGKES
+2554 GEDPI
-2559 NASYC
+2559 ATYC
-2564 TSKDE
+2564 TNNDD

-2585 FGGNVAMFGAYV
+2585 FGGNIAMLGAYV

-2623 AILNGGIFHAKG
+2623 AIFNGGIFHAKG

-2642 AGFTMEVN
+2642 AGFTKDVN
-2650 KLGEK
+2650 KLGEQ
-2655 DEFSNYK
+2655 DPFRNYY
-2662 IKSLW
+2662 IKSIW
-2667 IKYYSSDTSWVGG
+2667 IRYYASNTTGAG
-2680 DDKGTYS
+2680 DWKGTYS
-2687 IINGFTFYPKRNGS
+2687 IVNGFTFYPRRNGN
-2701 YSNPIKKAVF
+2701 YSAPIKNAVF
-2711 YAGGNLKIGTSE
+2711 YAGGNLKVGTSE
-2723 EESDKYKI
+2723 KGAAENKI

-2737 YGTMYI
+2737 YGTMYVN
-2743 DGSLED
+2743 GSLD
-2749 YSKEKYA
+2749 AYTYEKYA

-2796 ISKRCARIGISEK
+2796 ISKRCTRICVSEK
-2809 VNSEDDLNSSSYL
+2809 VDSKDDLNASSYL
-2822 YVGGNMATSTNGTDG
+2822 YVGGNMATSTNGTGG
-2837 AGDIAGT
+2837 AGDIAGSY
-2844 IDGISTWNYL
+2844 GGVATWNYL
-2854 DVFSNANIYVGG
+2854 DIFSNANIYVGG

-2914 GYEYDDFK
+2914 GYEYDNFK

-2957 RAKISDM
+2957 RARIADM

-2974 NRTDVLGKITAFEIG
+2974 NRTDVLGKITAFEVG
-2989 RALKVSDDGDTWA
+2989 RALNVSDDGDTWA
-3002 SKGTFVD
+3002 SKGPFVD
-3009 KNDEKRYIGENE
+3009 TNDEPRFIRDGNNV
-3021 KVQNPNFDYN
+3021 VQNPNFDYN
-3031 FANACYLY
+3031 YANACYLY

-3044 DLDRKINIYPGTTI
+3044 DLDRKVNIYPGTKI
-3058 RTGKDYTPRGMVTLM
+3058 RTGKDYTPRGMVKLM

-3097 LFAKENITAWGKIC
+3097 LFAKENINAWNYIC
-3111 VRENGTLYSGGD
+3111 VREHGTLYSGGD
-3123 VKCGFSFKAK
+3123 VKCGTSFEAK
-3133 TNAVV
+3133 TKSII
-3138 YTGGSIKS
+3138 YTLGSIKA
-3146 TLSTIEFLDNT
+3146 TLSNIKIRDNST
-3157 TLFCGGN
+3157 VFCSGN
-3164 LTALG
+3164 MTAFSY
-3169 HIELGKFDPKYKDTL
+3169 IELGKHDERYKDTL
-3184 RKATPESG
+3184 RDVTPKSG

-3202 TNDDYDADCPVCSK
+3202 TNGDYDADCPVCGK
-3216 ASKPEEACK
+3216 ASKPAEACK
-3225 APYECICSELCKEDK
+3225 APYECICSELCTKD
-3240 INSDCPVCNGS
+3240 NYNADCPVCNGS
-3251 HGTDWHRCEAKN
+3251 HGTDYTKCQAEDPDKEN
-3263 PDETK
+3263 PTA
-3268 DECTCTNKCDKANP
+3268 CTCTSRCSEANP
-3282 ECPVCKDDFSKCS
+3282 NCPVCKNDFSQCAIS
-3295 GATENNEPEEK
+3295 GDEATELNNDLLE
-3306 LDNGLFDSDNPD
+3306 DYTDSAD
-3318 NNIVGGN
+3318 GGVF
-3325 YFIGGTCASYLG
+3325 YIGKVLASYTG
-3337 YIRQNTFSNTVVGKY
+3337 YIRQYGFSDTVVGQY
-3352 VFANWYLTLDG
+3352 VFANKYVTLRSSS
-3363 NTNLWVLPEAYNN
+3363 NMWVLPEAYNN
-3376 STYKKVAVTF
+3376 DTYKHVDASF
-3386 ESDGTILGDIIKYF
+3386 ESDGTIAGDILKALKTFAYNLKEKLSF
-3400 KSKFRELKDKFTFK
+3400 KN
-3414 PGSVYSLG
+3414 GSVYAMG
-3422 RLTLNR
+3422 NVTLNK
-3428 NASLMGTYDLHA
+3428 NASLMGTYDLRT
-3440 FGKTLLYNDSLVYFG
+3440 FGKTLLCHDSLTYFG
-3455 NDVKVYAPSL
+3455 HDVKCSTTSL
-3465 DLIGGF
+3465 DLGGGSTGN
-3471 KKKGWTGFKAEGDVY
+3471 GWTGFKASGDVY

-3499 GYTIYTKDYDP
+3499 GYTIYTKNYDP
-3510 SKTYKCRCGATLSK
+3510 SITYKCDKCGATLSHS
-3524 DTVRYNVTSPAVV
+3524 TVKNNVTCPATV
-3537 YANKDIE
+3537 YANNEIYI
-3544 LSTSTDMTLCYL
+3544 STSTDMKMCYL
-3556 VSCNGDVTISEPFYN
+3556 VACNGDVTISDPFYN
-3571 ESNNDSRNL
+3571 SSSHDENNV

-3588 AYNGNITYSSIY
+3588 SYNGNITYNAIY
-3600 GRISALF
+3600 GKMTALF
-3607 YAPSSDVKKDENGNP
+3607 YAPLGKVT
-3622 IKDEN
+3622 
-3627 GNLVKAGCIKFD
+3627 LD
-3639 GFYQEVW
+3639 GFYQEIW
-3646 GSIIGDTVDIE
+3646 GSIIGDTVDIK
-3657 TFYINLHRFENWRT
+3657 TFYINIHRFPNWRT
-3671 MDLQIAEAN
+3671 MDLQIAESGSV
-3680 KIYMIS
+3680 YLIS
-3686 EEEYNKQQNN
+3686 QEEYEKHKNN

-3706 NDDENK
+3706 TEDESK
-3712 GGAYMF
+3712 GGASIF
-3718 FDKDLVDKVEA
+3718 FDPEILAGGSKSGTGLELD
-3729 ANKGNT
+3729 T
-3735 TG
+3735 TSIG

>member
-56 AHNLMDDDSAIV
+56 AKNLMDDDSAIV

-85 KTASIQSSDLR
+85 KTARIESSSLR
-96 TKVCYGDDEYKCNMV
+96 TKVCYGDDDEKCNMV

-191 KKYNEMA
+191 KDYKEMA

-207 TQGFVNVFTNL
+207 TQEFMNIFSNLVNGV
-218 INGINE
+218 NE
-224 KIIQKIL
+224 QIIQKIL
-231 GDLGYKQ
+231 ESLGFDPNY
-238 NLNEL
+238 NEAV
-243 LNPVLSNVTVN
+243 NAPLSNATIN
-254 ADVHS
+254 GDVHS
-259 NSDISIGVA
+259 NADISIGVA
-268 NLVASRSKDIDYI
+268 SLRANRSKDRDY
-281 GGNDECI
+281 
-288 CTSLCSNNKKNNL
+288 
-301 CTVCKN
+301 
-307 NINDCTGK
+307 TGK
-315 RYKCICNYLCREDH
+315 KDECICNYLCREDC
-329 KNELCPACKENINKC
+329 KNEFCTVCQENINKC
-344 TGDVQE
+344 TGDIQE
-350 NDDYNQVHFTA
+350 DDDYNQVHFTA

-368 AGKITNNSP
+368 AGKMANESQL
-377 FGALIGSDK
+377 GVAIGSK
-386 DLNTRVYIRNYQY
+386 QDLNTRVYVRNSQY
-399 IEQTQVALYIID
+399 VEQTQVALYIID

-423 LRNEYKEIAA
+423 LRNTYKEVAA
-433 EYMEKNTNFTPADS
+433 KYMEQNTNFTTADA

-461 ESKNKYKFENQ
+461 ESKNKYKFKNQ
-472 KSIVYAA
+472 KSIAYAA
-479 TNAMAN
+479 SNAMAN
-485 QVMLEMRKSEDGRD
+485 QVMLETRKNDDGTD
-499 GKTLSDYNS
+499 GKSLSHFNN
-508 EVNQNGIDVTAD
+508 EVNQNGVDITAD
-520 DTSLRLYD
+520 YFSKNKYD
-528 GNNINKETSVITF
+528 KSVDKESFVITF
-541 TKKGSDQTAE
+541 TKADSDQTAE
-551 VQIDDCETTNRNFA
+551 LRIVDCETTNRNFV
-565 QMYKL
+565 QMYKH
-570 KTNGTATIDED
+570 KIAGRFENEPEED
-581 KYGMAEAG
+581 PKFPVRYNMAEAG
-589 YRFAIAKTFRQ
+589 YRFAIAKNFRQ

-662 KNTLATVE
+662 KDTLATVE

-717 LKFKLTSKDSSGNS
+717 LKFKLTSTVPSGNS
-731 MDVDKYTLAKY
+731 MEVKDYTLAKY

-749 TKFNGVNIYDENGKL
+749 TKFNGVNIYDKNGKL

-780 KYGKDAVKKFESENV
+780 KYGKNAVKKFEKEDV
-795 RVDRDYD
+795 LVDDDYN
-802 NPADH
+802 NPSDH

-856 SYFDKKIKE
+856 SYFDKRIKE
-865 IEDATDSIDKAELTI
+865 IEDDTDSIDKAELTI
-880 PADLRT
+880 PEDLRT

-899 SLADI
+899 SLADL

-920 NISKNYTK
+920 NISKDYTK
-928 LDGTKVSEK
+928 LDGTVVNEK
-937 YSYEDLLPGQDG
+937 YSYESLLPGQDNNVE
-949 FIKKKVSG
+949 KS
-957 KTTVDGKD
+957 VDDIVK
-965 VDGILEETRKDFEL
+965 ETRKDFEL

-989 DKYDELR
+989 DKYDELNKPK
-996 VLEST
+996 ST
-1001 AGWTKKGTV
+1001 ADWTDGGKVYEISK
-1010 GKYAADNF
+1010 KYAD
-1018 THEDNRIVLE
+1018 HDWQYELS
-1028 DKCYYE
+1028 DKTQYSEIKTIWQYTNS
-1034 KIENAWSHGVA
+1034 INTTWA
-1045 PWRYG
+1045 YFG
-1050 ILVKSGSKVQVDG
+1050 IRVKSGHSVDVKNNAKISG
-1063 AFSLDN
+1063 GSANSVIGDN
-1069 SKGDATTIIGDK
+1069 SDSEKPTYMHIGGNL
-1081 SYSDFDEDNQ
+1081 EVDN
-1091 DELKQTYLYVK
+1091 
-1102 GNVEISRCDVFIGDN
+1102 GNLTIGDN

-1157 NSVVVSYQANTKD
+1157 NSVVVSNQANTKE
-1170 NYSVSVN
+1170 NYSISMN
-1177 TMTAEKGSQIYA
+1177 TMTAQKGSEIYA
-1189 IGDIQKISGSD
+1189 VGDIRKVSGSD
-1200 MFMNGTIFCKRALRY
+1200 IVMNGKIYCQRAIFY
-1215 IDGSGNMFFGEGSRT
+1215 GGGSGNMIFGEGSQT
-1230 FLGRHLS
+1230 FLGRDLS
-1237 ANSKGDI
+1237 TKSSGDI

-1277 TMKTGSI
+1277 TMKTGSV

-1312 IKSNT
+1312 IESNT
-1317 GKKEYTSV
+1317 GKKDYTSV
-1325 FGNLICKKMDVRTTE
+1325 FGNVICKNMNVRKTE

-1350 DEIYVQDS
+1350 EEISLQES

-1374 SSSKSI
+1374 SSGKSI

-1412 GNNVLY
+1412 GNHILY
-1418 NGSYLSAPGLDIN
+1418 NGSYLSVPGLDIN

-1445 DSSITVNNLTIND
+1445 NSSITVNNLTIND

-1489 TVNDNAKLLVEK
+1489 TVNDNAKLLIEK

-1539 PSGTNP
+1539 PSETNP
-1545 GNEGNLEGTGTI
+1545 GSEGNLEGSGTI

-1607 IGSDQSSYYWKN
+1607 IGSDQSSYYWKS

-1644 IRVDVTASTYGVFEN
+1644 IRVDVTASTYGVLEN

-1664 VSGNATFN
+1664 ISGNATFN
-1672 IVENAADLKI
+1672 IINNTADLKI
-1682 GGNATFD
+1682 GGNATFG

-1702 TSFGATFNSNVDNDG
+1702 TAFGATFNSNVDNDG

-1722 GSIVANNMFDNSNF
+1722 GPIVANSMFDNSNF
-1736 VCSNNNLCFFNM
+1736 VCSNNNLCYFNM
-1748 LQNSGVVSIGGFK
+1748 LQNSGVVSIGAFK
-1761 SGSNIVND
+1761 SGSNIIND
-1769 DAGIIEVY
+1769 DAGLIEVY
-1777 GGGCVSDI
+1777 GGGCVSNI

-1792 DFVSNVNIEDFGN
+1792 DFVSNVNIDDFGN
-1805 ILNYGKFECFGTLQ
+1805 ILNYGKFECFGTLN
-1819 GLSAGSIFNN
+1819 SVSVGSNLNN

-1842 GTFTNGTLD
+1842 GTITNGTLD
-1851 NHDAMFYATSNT
+1851 NHDAMFYASSNT
-1863 STEIYAT
+1863 STEVYAT

-1884 VRVVETF
+1884 VKVIETF

-1918 LNYGK
+1918 FNYGK

-1988 DSQNISLFNEGNMY
+1988 DSQNISLWNEGNMY

-2008 TTGTLKATGG
+2008 TTGTFKATGG
-2018 EIYVYGKADLST
+2018 ELYVYGNALLST

-2085 YQGLGVKNSH
+2085 YQGLGIKNSH

-2112 GNLTI
+2112 GDLKVN
-2117 TPPEIVSNKN
+2117 PPQSFGASN

-2136 VYGEYTSTLLMSFYI
+2136 VYGEYTCAYLMTFYI
-2151 KDGGVVYIEGN
+2151 KDGGVVYIAGN
-2162 VNCSHLTD
+2162 VNCSITTD

-2181 YGEEVKFRNINANK
+2181 YGEKVEFTNINANK
-2195 SYVYLVRIKNGDDVV
+2195 SYVYLVKIKSGDNVV
-2210 PYLVAAYKV
+2210 TYWAATSKV

-2234 IPSFKLDK
+2234 IPSHKLYK
-2242 SSDSFYAPDP
+2242 SDDSFYAPDP

-2314 IYYDYGSTTSAL
+2314 IYYDDGSTTSAL

-2348 SGELEFNSQLDAFGD
+2348 SGELEFNKELDAFGE

-2381 GKSKGGI
+2381 KKSKGGI
-2388 GGNDLV
+2388 SGGNLV
-2394 ANRGE
+2394 PNRGE
-2399 SIIVEGNSNLY
+2399 AIIVEGNSNLY
-2410 VTGNVFSNSKNNNL
+2410 VTGDVFSNSKNNNL

-2469 EESNARTWPTDKGDS
+2469 EESDARTWPTEKGDS

-2496 SNNRNASIYIGGLN
+2496 SNNRNASIYFGGYTDRD
-2510 KNGEQSKNTIIF
+2510 KGIVSKNTIIF
-2522 VGYVQNYGK
+2522 VGYVQNYGT
-2531 INIMQDVY
+2531 INVMQDVY
-2539 IKGYNPCSYLWMRIV
+2539 IKGYNSCSYLWMRTIGEDPYSV
-2554 GGKES
+2554 YSTMNDKW
-2559 NASYC
+2559 
-2564 TSKDE
+2564 
-2569 YGAKA
+2569 GAKA
-2574 SIVAEQGSRAH
+2574 SIVAEQGSRAN
-2585 FGGNVAMFGAYV
+2585 FGGNVAMFAGYV
-2597 TFNTDTSG
+2597 TFNRDTTG
-2605 NKDEMPIFSSEG
+2605 KKEEMPVFSAEG

-2623 AILNGGIFHAKG
+2623 IILNGGIFYAKG
-2635 TVGYTGE
+2635 QVGYTGE
-2642 AGFTMEVN
+2642 VGFTKKNVN
-2650 KLGEK
+2650 KLGAA
-2655 DEFSNYK
+2655 DAFGNYE
-2662 IKSLW
+2662 IRSLW
-2667 IKYYSSDTSWVGG
+2667 IRYYRTGTALAG
-2680 DDKGTYS
+2680 DWKGTYS
-2687 IINGFTFYPKRNGS
+2687 IVNGFTFYPDRKGN
-2701 YSNPIKKAVF
+2701 YSAPIGNAVF
-2711 YAGGNLKIGTSE
+2711 FAGGDLVVGTSE
-2723 EESDKYKI
+2723 SESDQTKI
-2731 GGTVQN
+2731 GGTIQN
-2737 YGTMYI
+2737 YGKMYV
-2743 DGSLED
+2743 DGCMKS
-2749 YSKEKYA
+2749 YSYEKYA
-2756 INYIALSA
+2756 INYVAISA
-2764 QLDSNT
+2764 QVGSST
-2770 FIAGNCFSNSGTV
+2770 FVSGELFSNSGT
-2783 LMRNTLFMCDGNF
+2783 LTMRNSMFMCDGNF
-2796 ISKRCARIGISEK
+2796 VSKRCARIGISEK
-2809 VNSEDDLNSSSYL
+2809 ANSEDDLNSSSYV
-2822 YVGGNMATSTNGTDG
+2822 YVGGNMAISTNGQGG
-2837 AGDIAGT
+2837 AGDLAGSW
-2844 IDGISTWNYL
+2844 GGVSTWNYF

-2948 VHGSVFLNG
+2948 VHGSVFING
-2957 RAKISDM
+2957 RARIADM

-2989 RALKVSDDGDTWA
+2989 RALNVSDDGDTWA

-3021 KVQNPNFDYN
+3021 EVQNPNFDYN

-3044 DLDRKINIYPGTTI
+3044 DLDRKVNIYPGTTI

-3082 KIATHRYIDVGQYSE
+3082 KIETHRYIDVGQYSE
-3097 LFAKENITAWGKIC
+3097 LFAKENIKAWGKIC

-3123 VKCGFSFKAK
+3123 VKCGTSFEAK

-3138 YTGGSIKS
+3138 YTRGSIKS
-3146 TLSTIEFLDNT
+3146 TLSTVKFFDNT

-3306 LDNGLFDSDNPD
+3306 LDNGLFDSGNPD
-3318 NNIVGGN
+3318 NKIVGGN

-3337 YIRQNTFSNTVVGKY
+3337 YIKENTFSNAVVGKY
-3352 VFANWYLTLDG
+3352 VFANRYLTLDG

-3376 STYKKVAVTF
+3376 PTYKKVVMTF
-3386 ESDGTILGDIIKYF
+3386 ESDGTVLGDIKKYLF
-3400 KSKFRELKDKFTFK
+3400 TKFNELKNKFTFK

-3428 NASLMGTYDLHA
+3428 NASFMGTYDLHA

-3455 NDVKVYAPSL
+3455 NDVKVYAPSF
-3465 DLIGGF
+3465 DLIGAITG
-3471 KKKGWTGFKAEGDVY
+3471 KGWTGFKAQGDVY
-3486 TTLKCTN
+3486 TTMRCTN

-3499 GYTIYTKDYDP
+3499 GYTIYTKNYDP
-3510 SKTYKCRCGATLSK
+3510 NKTYKCRCGATLSK

-3537 YANKDIE
+3537 YANKNIDI
-3544 LSTSTDMTLCYL
+3544 STTTDMTLCYL
-3556 VSCNGDVTISEPFYN
+3556 VACNGDVTISDPFYKD
-3571 ESNNDSRNL
+3571 SDNDTRNI

-3588 AYNGNITYSSIY
+3588 SYNGNITYNSIY

-3607 YAPSSDVKKDENGNP
+3607 YAPLGEV
-3622 IKDEN
+3622 
-3627 GNLVKAGCIKFD
+3627 KFD

-3646 GSIIGDTVDIE
+3646 GSVIGNTVSID
-3657 TFYINLHRFENWRT
+3657 TFYINLHRFANWRT

-3712 GGAYMF
+3712 GGASIF
-3718 FDKDLVDKVEA
+3718 FDKDLVDRIEQE
-3729 ANKGNT
+3729 NKGNLA
-3735 TG
+3735 G

>member
-1 MKNLFRRKENGDIA
+1 MKKLFRRKENGDIA

-21 SMAILTILACIIDF
+21 SILILTIFALIVDF
-35 GFVYYQSAKLQNAV
+35 GLIYYQSAKLQNAV
-49 DATTISV
+49 DSATVAV
-56 AHNLMDDDSAIV
+56 AHNLMADDTAIKT
-68 NTVEKY
+68 TVEKY

-80 DITNG
+80 DIANG
-85 KTASIQSSDLR
+85 KVGTITSGNLK
-96 TKVCYGDDEYKCNMV
+96 TKISYGDADKPSSVV
-111 VIDRKGLV
+111 VIDRKGIL
-119 TEEAMDADDG
+119 TEAAKDADDG
-129 RYITSGYVKV
+129 QYISSGYLKV
-139 TVAQR
+139 TVKITRKGYLTAL
-144 YSGILSVFS
+144 SGIGDRPL
-153 GVKNSSIVK
+153 VKS
-162 TGYAKCDIKYNKMP
+162 GYAKCDIQYNKMP
-176 EALKYSILANSSKTT
+176 ETLKYSIFANSPEIKDNY
-191 KKYNEMA
+191 KEMA
-198 IRINGRTPN
+198 LKINGRTN
-207 TQGFVNVFTNL
+207 NAQEITNIFVNL
-218 INGINE
+218 INKINE
-224 KIIQKIL
+224 DLIQKII
-231 GDLGYKQ
+231 GWTGGEPNY
-238 NLNEL
+238 NEL
-243 LNPVLSNVTVN
+243 VNASLSHAIIN

-259 NSDISIGVA
+259 NSDISIGVNA
-268 NLVASRSKDIDYI
+268 IQASRSKDADY
-281 GGNDECI
+281 E
-288 CTSLCSNNKKNNL
+288 
-301 CTVCKN
+301 
-307 NINDCTGK
+307 GK
-315 RYKCICNYLCREDH
+315 EEKCICQSLCKRNYVNTYCDVCQSDYR
-329 KNELCPACKENINKC
+329 KC
-344 TGDVQE
+344 IGDVQTE
-350 NDDYNQVHFTA
+350 DDYNQVHFTA
-361 VNNIDFS
+361 VNKIDFS
-368 AGKITNNSP
+368 AGKIANNSLV
-377 FGALIGSDK
+377 GVVIGSQQDI
-386 DLNTRVYIRNYQY
+386 NTRVFVRNYQY
-399 IEQTQVALYIID
+399 VEQTQVALNVINHL
-411 RMDFDKITSTES
+411 DFDRITSTES
-423 LRNEYKEIAA
+423 LRNAYRETAE
-433 EYMEKNTNFTPADS
+433 EYMENSVTLPEVQYNAVINQAD
-447 QYQAIID
+447 
-454 QAENLEY
+454 NLNYISKGKY
-461 ESKNKYKFENQ
+461 EFVNQ

-485 QVMLEMRKSEDGRD
+485 QVMLEAQG
-499 GKTLSDYNS
+499 GNTLTNFLAPVLSK
-508 EVNQNGIDVTAD
+508 GIDPVANET
-520 DTSLRLYD
+520 TLLQYD
-528 GNNINKETSVITF
+528 GTKVDKENSVITF
-541 TKKGSDQTAE
+541 TKTDSDQTAE
-551 VQIDDCETTNRNFA
+551 LYIADCENTNRNVV
-565 QMYKL
+565 QMHKL
-570 KTNGTATIDED
+570 NQTTEQ
-581 KYGMAEAG
+581 AEAG

-600 NANYV
+600 YSSYI
-605 EVPNLKPYFIRA
+605 EVPNFKPYFIRA
-617 INRSVKNSTTTK
+617 VNRSIRNSTTLK
-629 NPDATDDTETPDA
+629 ADNEQNSDTSDA
-642 TSVKTAVK
+642 TSIKDAVR
-650 KAQNELEKTINL
+650 KAQAGLEKTINL

-705 SDVLTSKETSPL
+705 SGVLTSKETSPL
-717 LKFKLTSKDSSGNS
+717 LKFKLTSTDSSGNS
-731 MDVDKYTLAKY
+731 MDVNSYTLAKY

-749 TKFNGVNIYDENGKL
+749 TKFNGVNIYDKNGKL
-764 NTAKNIVDSY
+764 NTAKNVVDSY

-780 KYGKDAVKKFESENV
+780 KYGKDAVKKFEKEDV
-795 RVDRDYD
+795 LVDDDYN
-802 NPADH
+802 NPSDH

-846 VFLMSTGTKK
+846 VFLMSSGTKK

-865 IEDATDSIDKAELTI
+865 IEDATDSIDEAELTI

-886 DRVPSRYRTLIEA
+886 DRVPSRYKTLIEA
-899 SLADI
+899 SLADL
-904 GYTLENSTGV
+904 GYTLENSVGV

-928 LDGTKVSEK
+928 LDGTVVNEK
-937 YSYEDLLPGQDG
+937 YSYESLLPGQDNNVE
-949 FIKKKVSG
+949 KS
-957 KTTVDGKD
+957 VDSI
-965 VDGILEETRKDFEL
+965 VAETRNDFKL

-989 DKYDELR
+989 DKYNELR

-1018 THEDNRIVLE
+1018 PHEDNRIVLE

-1034 KIENAWSHGVA
+1034 KIENAWSYGIA

-1069 SKGDATTIIGDK
+1069 SSGHATTIIGDK
-1081 SYSDFDEDNQ
+1081 SYSDFNENDQ

-1149 GGRFTVGE
+1149 GGGFTVGE

-1170 NYSVSVN
+1170 KYSVSMN
-1177 TMTAEKGSQIYA
+1177 TMVAEKGSEIYA
-1189 IGDIQKISGSD
+1189 VGDIRKVSGSD
-1200 MFMNGTIFCKRALRY
+1200 IVMNGKIYCQRAIFY
-1215 IDGSGNMFFGEGSRT
+1215 GGGSGNMIFGEGSQT
-1230 FLGRHLS
+1230 FLGRDLS
-1237 ANSKGDI
+1237 TNSSGDI

-1257 DEWAESTEDG
+1257 TEWADNLDKG

-1277 TMKTGSI
+1277 TMKTGSV
-1284 LVTQGDKKH
+1284 LATQGDKKH
-1293 KIKATRYDCDSGSL
+1293 RIKATRYYCDSGSL

-1317 GKKEYTSV
+1317 GSKEYTSV
-1325 FGNLICKKMDVRTTE
+1325 FGNVICQKMDVRTTE
-1340 FAENAHIFAS
+1340 FVENAHIFAS
-1350 DEIYVQDS
+1350 EEIYVQDS

-1374 SSSKSI
+1374 SSGQSI
-1380 SNCGGLVFKTSP
+1380 SNCGGLVFKRSP

-1412 GNNVLY
+1412 GNHILY
-1418 NGSYLSAPGLDIN
+1418 NGSYLSVPGLNIN

-1510 SPNGTLLATKTL
+1510 SPNGKLLATKTL

-1528 ENFGKILVGLA
+1528 ENFGEILVGLA

-1545 GNEGNLEGTGTI
+1545 GNEGNLEGSGTI

-1565 YGYVK
+1565 YGYVN
-1570 CDTLNN
+1570 CGELNN

-1584 GSTVYISKTANSNSV
+1584 GSTVYISKTANFNSV

-1607 IGSDQSSYYWKN
+1607 IGSDKSSFYWKN

-1644 IRVDVTASTYGVFEN
+1644 IRVDVTASTYGVLEN

-1672 IVENAADLKI
+1672 IINNTANLKI
-1682 GGNATFD
+1682 DGNATFG

-1702 TSFGATFNSNVDNDG
+1702 TAFGATFNSNVDNDG
-1717 KMSIA
+1717 EMSIA

-1736 VCSNNNLCFFNM
+1736 VCSNNNLCYFNN

-1761 SGSNIVND
+1761 SGSNIINNA
-1769 DAGIIEVY
+1769 AGLIEVY
-1777 GGGCVSDI
+1777 GGGCVSNI

-1805 ILNYGKFECFGTLQ
+1805 ILNYGKLECFGTLN
-1819 GLSAGSIFNN
+1819 SVSVGSNLNN

-1842 GTFTNGTLD
+1842 GTITNGTLD
-1851 NHDAMFYATSNT
+1851 NHDAMFYASASTSA
-1863 STEIYAT
+1863 EIYAT

-1884 VRVVETF
+1884 VRVVESF
-1891 SCYEGSKV
+1891 SCYEGSKI

-1904 DIKTKNFEINAKCS
+1904 DITTKNFEINAKCS
-1918 LNYGK
+1918 LKYGK
-1923 NFTISEKLTNRAKLK
+1923 NFAINSTLINRTNLK
-1938 LTKLSA
+1938 LTKISA
-1944 KVIENEGTIFV
+1944 QKIQNEGTLFV
-1955 ESDNKDFKIPYLHN
+1955 DSGSKDFQIRYIWN

-1976 FVGSNKLQITGY
+1976 FAGEKELHFTGY
-1988 DSQNISLFNEGNMY
+1988 DSKNISLFNEGNMY
-2002 IKGDIE
+2002 VNGNIVASGAIR
-2008 TTGTLKATGG
+2008 ASAG
-2018 EIYVYGKADLST
+2018 ELYVYGNADVSNS
-2030 AVSYSVDG
+2030 VSYFVDG

-2047 SAELYVHGD
+2047 SAELYVYGD
-2056 VPRSSNSEGMMIAES
+2056 IPCSKNSDGMMIAES
-2071 PDAEAERAVYSIYG
+2071 SDAEDEKAVYSIYG
-2085 YQGLGVKNSH
+2085 YQGLGAKNSH
-2095 NSGLINCYQ
+2095 SSGLINCYQ

-2112 GNLTI
+2112 GDLKVN
-2117 TPPEIVSNKN
+2117 PPQHLGAGN

-2136 VYGEYTSTLLMSFYI
+2136 VYGEYTCAYLMTFYI

-2162 VNCSHLTD
+2162 VNCPLTTD

-2181 YGEEVKFRNINANK
+2181 FGKSVKFHEIYANK
-2195 SYVYLVRIKNGDDVV
+2195 SFVYLLKITDGGNVV
-2210 PYLVAAYKV
+2210 QPLFKV
-2219 RLYNASVLFTPKDAR
+2219 TLENASVLFTPMDAR
-2234 IPSFKLDK
+2234 IPSHKLEK
-2242 SSDSFYAPDP
+2242 SDDSFYAPDP
-2252 DAYIS
+2252 EAYIS

-2271 TSGNVLIT
+2271 TSGNILIT

-2298 NKGKLNVKG
+2298 NNGKLNVKG
-2307 TLYVTGK
+2307 TLYVTGQ
-2314 IYYDYGSTTSAL
+2314 ILNDNGSTTSAL
-2326 SNIENRI
+2326 SNIEDRI

-2339 ADVFIGRTK
+2339 ADVFIGKTK
-2348 SGELEFNSQLDAFGD
+2348 SGKLEFNSQLDAFGE

-2369 NDIIVNGNLAND
+2369 NDIIVNGNLANN
-2381 GKSKGGI
+2381 GQSKGGI

-2394 ANRGE
+2394 ENRGE

-2410 VTGNVFSNSKNNNL
+2410 VTGNVFSNGENNNK

-2469 EESNARTWPTDKGDS
+2469 EESDARAWPTDYGTEENDPS
-2484 NFKEGKS
+2484 NYLGRS

-2531 INIMQDVY
+2531 INIMQDTY
-2539 IKGYNPCSYLWMRIV
+2539 IKGHNSCSYLWMRTI
-2554 GGKES
+2554 GEDPI
-2559 NASYC
+2559 AAYC
-2564 TSKDE
+2564 TNNDD

-2585 FGGNVAMFGAYV
+2585 FGGNIAMLGAYV

-2623 AILNGGIFHAKG
+2623 AIFNGGIFHAKG

-2642 AGFTMEVN
+2642 AGFTKDVN
-2650 KLGEK
+2650 KLGEQ
-2655 DEFSNYK
+2655 DPFRNYY
-2662 IKSLW
+2662 IKSIW
-2667 IKYYSSDTSWVGG
+2667 IRYYASNTTGAG
-2680 DDKGTYS
+2680 DWKGTYS
-2687 IINGFTFYPKRNGS
+2687 IVNGFTFYPRRNGN
-2701 YSNPIKKAVF
+2701 YSAPIKNAVF
-2711 YAGGNLKIGTSE
+2711 YAGGNLKVGSSE
-2723 EESDKYKI
+2723 KSDEKKI

-2737 YGTMYI
+2737 YGTMYVN
-2743 DGSLED
+2743 GSLD
-2749 YSKEKYA
+2749 AYTYEKYA

-2796 ISKRCARIGISEK
+2796 ISKRCARIGVSEK
-2809 VNSEDDLNSSSYL
+2809 VDSKDDLNASSYL
-2822 YVGGNMATSTNGTDG
+2822 YVGGNMATSTNGTGG
-2837 AGDIAGT
+2837 AGDIAGSY
-2844 IDGISTWNYL
+2844 GGVATWNYL
-2854 DVFSNANIYVGG
+2854 DIFSNANIYVGG

-2914 GYEYDDFK
+2914 GYEYDNFK

-2957 RAKISDM
+2957 RARIADM

-2974 NRTDVLGKITAFEIG
+2974 NRTDVLGKITAFEVG
-2989 RALKVSDDGDTWA
+2989 RALNVSDDGDTWA

-3009 KNDEKRYIGENE
+3009 KNDEPRFIRDGKNV
-3021 KVQNPNFDYN
+3021 VQNPNFDYN
-3031 FANACYLY
+3031 YANACYLY

-3044 DLDRKINIYPGTTI
+3044 DLDRKVNIYPGTTI
-3058 RTGKDYTPRGMVTLM
+3058 RTGKDYTPRGMVKLM

-3097 LFAKENITAWGKIC
+3097 LFAKENINAWNYIC
-3111 VRENGTLYSGGD
+3111 VREHGTLYSGGD
-3123 VKCGFSFKAK
+3123 VKCGTSFEAK
-3133 TNAVV
+3133 TKSII
-3138 YTGGSIKS
+3138 YTLGSIKA
-3146 TLSTIEFLDNT
+3146 TLSNIKIRDNST
-3157 TLFCGGN
+3157 VFCSGN
-3164 LTALG
+3164 MTAFSY
-3169 HIELGKFDPKYKDTL
+3169 IELGKHDERYKDTL
-3184 RKATPESG
+3184 RDETPKSG

-3202 TNDDYDADCPVCSK
+3202 TNDDYDADCPVCGK
-3216 ASKPEEACK
+3216 ASKPAEACK
-3225 APYECICSELCKEDK
+3225 APYECICSELCTND
-3240 INSDCPVCNGS
+3240 NYSSDCPVCNGS
-3251 HGTDWHRCEAKN
+3251 HGTDYTKCQAEDPDKEN
-3263 PDETK
+3263 PTA
-3268 DECTCTNKCDKANP
+3268 CTCTSRCSEANP
-3282 ECPVCKDDFSKCS
+3282 NCPVCKNDFSQCAIS
-3295 GATENNEPEEK
+3295 GDEATELNNDLLE
-3306 LDNGLFDSDNPD
+3306 DYTDSAD
-3318 NNIVGGN
+3318 GGVF
-3325 YFIGGTCASYLG
+3325 YIGKVLASYTG
-3337 YIRQNTFSNTVVGKY
+3337 YIRQYGFSDTVVGQY
-3352 VFANWYLTLDG
+3352 VFANRYVTLRSSS
-3363 NTNLWVLPEAYNN
+3363 NMWVLPEAYNN
-3376 STYKKVAVTF
+3376 DTYKHVDASF
-3386 ESDGTILGDIIKYF
+3386 ESDGTIAGDILKALKTFAYNLKEKLSF
-3400 KSKFRELKDKFTFK
+3400 KN
-3414 PGSVYSLG
+3414 GSVYAMG
-3422 RLTLNR
+3422 NVTLNK
-3428 NASLMGTYDLHA
+3428 NASLMGTYDLRT
-3440 FGKTLLYNDSLVYFG
+3440 FGKTLLCHDSLTYFG
-3455 NDVKVYAPSL
+3455 HDVKCSTTSL
-3465 DLIGGF
+3465 DLGGGLTGN
-3471 KKKGWTGFKAEGDVY
+3471 GWTGFKASGDVY

-3499 GYTIYTKDYDP
+3499 GYTIYTKNYDP
-3510 SKTYKCRCGATLSK
+3510 SITYKCDKCGATLSHS
-3524 DTVRYNVTSPAVV
+3524 TVKNNVTCPATV
-3537 YANKDIE
+3537 YANNEIYI
-3544 LSTSTDMTLCYL
+3544 STSTDMKMCYL
-3556 VSCNGDVTISEPFYN
+3556 VACNGDVTISDPFYN
-3571 ESNNDSRNL
+3571 SSSHDENNV

-3588 AYNGNITYSSIY
+3588 SYNGNITYNAIY
-3600 GRISALF
+3600 GKMTALF
-3607 YAPSSDVKKDENGNP
+3607 YAPLGKVT
-3622 IKDEN
+3622 
-3627 GNLVKAGCIKFD
+3627 LD
-3639 GFYQEVW
+3639 GFYQEIW
-3646 GSIIGDTVDIE
+3646 GSIIGDTVDIK
-3657 TFYINLHRFENWRT
+3657 TFYINIHRFPNWRT
-3671 MDLQIAEAN
+3671 MDLQIAESGSV
-3680 KIYMIS
+3680 YLIS
-3686 EEEYNKQQNN
+3686 QEEYEKHKNN

-3706 NDDENK
+3706 TEDESK
-3712 GGAYMF
+3712 GGASIF
-3718 FDKDLVDKVEA
+3718 FDPEILAGGSKSGTGLELD
-3729 ANKGNT
+3729 T
-3735 TG
+3735 TSIG

>member
-96 TKVCYGDDEYKCNMV
+96 TKVCYGDDDEKCNMV

-231 GDLGYKQ
+231 GELGYKQ

-551 VQIDDCETTNRNFA
+551 VQIVDCETTNRNFA

-570 KTNGTATIDED
+570 KTNGTATIDEN

-717 LKFKLTSKDSSGNS
+717 LKFKLTSSVPSGNS

-749 TKFNGVNIYDENGKL
+749 TKFNGVNIYDKNGKL

-780 KYGKDAVKKFESENV
+780 KYGKDAVKKFEKEDV
-795 RVDRDYD
+795 LVDDDYN
-802 NPADH
+802 NPSDH

-856 SYFDKKIKE
+856 SYFDKRIKE

-880 PADLRT
+880 PEDLRT

-899 SLADI
+899 SLADL

-920 NISKNYTK
+920 NISKDYTK
-928 LDGTKVSEK
+928 LDGTVVNEK
-937 YSYEDLLPGQDG
+937 YSYESLLPGQDNNVE
-949 FIKKKVSG
+949 KS
-957 KTTVDGKD
+957 VDDIVK
-965 VDGILEETRKDFEL
+965 ETRKDFEL
-979 NAEQIGKKVN
+979 NAKQIGKKVN

-1257 DEWAESTEDG
+1257 DEWAENTEDG

-1312 IKSNT
+1312 IESNT
-1317 GKKEYTSV
+1317 GKKDYTSV
-1325 FGNLICKKMDVRTTE
+1325 FGNVICKNMNVRKTE

-1350 DEIYVQDS
+1350 EEISLQES

-1374 SSSKSI
+1374 SSGQSI

-1412 GNNVLY
+1412 GNHVLY
-1418 NGSYLSAPGLDIN
+1418 NGSYLSAPGLEIN

-1445 DSSITVNNLTIND
+1445 DSSIIVNNLTIND

-1482 VGSANSI
+1482 VASANSI

-1644 IRVDVTASTYGVFEN
+1644 IRVDVAASTYGVFEN

-1664 VSGNATFN
+1664 VCGNATFN
-1672 IVENAADLKI
+1672 IVENTADLKI
-1682 GGNATFD
+1682 DGNATFN

-1702 TSFGATFNSNVDNDG
+1702 TAFGATFNSNVDNDG
-1717 KMSIA
+1717 EMSIA
-1722 GSIVANNMFDNSNF
+1722 GSIVANSMFDNSNF
-1736 VCSNNNLCFFNM
+1736 VCSNNNLCYFNM
-1748 LQNSGVVSIGGFK
+1748 LQNSGIVSIGAFK

-1769 DAGIIEVY
+1769 DAGLIEVY
-1777 GGGCVSDI
+1777 GGGCVSNI

-1884 VRVVETF
+1884 VRVVESF

-1904 DIKTKNFEINAKCS
+1904 DITTKNFEINAKCS
-1918 LNYGK
+1918 FNYGK

-2008 TTGTLKATGG
+2008 TTGTLKTTGG

-2071 PDAEAERAVYSIYG
+2071 PDSEHERAVYSVYG

-2112 GNLTI
+2112 GDLKVN
-2117 TPPEIVSNKN
+2117 PPQSFGVSN

-2136 VYGEYTSTLLMSFYI
+2136 VYGEYTCAYLMTFYI

-2170 LYLENFAGIYC
+2170 LILENFAGIYC
-2181 YGEEVKFRNINANK
+2181 YGEEVKVRNINANK
-2195 SYVYLVRIKNGDDVV
+2195 SYVYLVKIKSGDNVV
-2210 PYLVAAYKV
+2210 PLTVLTYKV

-2234 IPSFKLDK
+2234 IPSVKLEK
-2242 SSDSFYAPDP
+2242 SDDSFYAPDP

-2257 ISSRNFVSDGVRIV
+2257 ISSRNFVSDGVRFV
-2271 TSGNVLIT
+2271 TSGNILIS

-2298 NKGKLNVKG
+2298 NNGKLNVKG

-2314 IYYDYGSTTSAL
+2314 IYYDDGSTTSAL

-2339 ADVFIGRTK
+2339 ADVFIGKTK
-2348 SGELEFNSQLDAFGD
+2348 SGELEFNKELDVFGE

-2369 NDIIVNGNLAND
+2369 NDIIVNGNLSNKV
-2381 GKSKGGI
+2381 KSKGGI
-2388 GGNDLV
+2388 SGSNLV
-2394 ANRGE
+2394 PNRGE

-2410 VTGNVFSNSKNNNL
+2410 VTGDVFSNSKNNNL

-2469 EESNARTWPTDKGDS
+2469 EEANARAWPTNYGTEENDPS
-2484 NFKEGKS
+2484 NYLGAS
-2491 ILNGS
+2491 VINGA
-2496 SNNRNASIYIGGLN
+2496 SNNRNASIYFGGYTDRD
-2510 KNGEQSKNTIIF
+2510 KGIVSKNTIIF

-2531 INIMQDVY
+2531 INIMQDTY
-2539 IKGYNPCSYLWMRIV
+2539 IKGHRANGYLYMRKV
-2554 GGKES
+2554 GENDTGNYWTRGGDSSGVKFE
-2559 NASYC
+2559 NAPMS
-2564 TSKDE
+2564 SL
-2569 YGAKA
+2569 
-2574 SIVAEQGSRAH
+2574 VAEQGSRAH
-2585 FGGNVAMFGAYV
+2585 FGGNVAMLGGYI
-2597 TFNTDTSG
+2597 TFNFDATG
-2605 NKDEMPIFSSEG
+2605 NKENMPIFSSEG

-2623 AILNGGIFHAKG
+2623 FILNGGIFFAKG
-2635 TVGYTGE
+2635 KVGYTGE
-2642 AGFTMEVN
+2642 TGFTKDVN

-2655 DEFSNYK
+2655 DAFGNYYIRHLELFWGNADQRK
-2662 IKSLW
+2662 Q
-2667 IKYYSSDTSWVGG
+2667 
-2680 DDKGTYS
+2680 
-2687 IINGFTFYPKRNGS
+2687 GS
-2701 YSNPIKKAVF
+2701 YSIVNGYVTYLEGKNTGSCPQNKNAVF
-2711 YAGGNLKIGTSE
+2711 YSGSGIVIGKSDSSKE
-2723 EESDKYKI
+2723 EDI

-2737 YGTMYI
+2737 FGSMYI
-2743 DGSLED
+2743 NGQLNVKSDFY
-2749 YSKEKYA
+2749 YSVEA
-2756 INYIALSA
+2756 ISISA
-2764 QLDSNT
+2764 QVGSKS
-2770 FIAGNCFSNSGTV
+2770 FIAGDCLASEGAVT
-2783 LMRNTLFMCDGNF
+2783 MRNSLFMCDGNF
-2796 ISKRCARIGISEK
+2796 VSGRCARIGISEK
-2809 VNSEDDLNSSSYL
+2809 VDSEDDLNSSSYL
-2822 YVGGNMATSTNGTDG
+2822 YVGGNMATSTYGVST
-2837 AGDIAGT
+2837 AGNIGNQLKATIAQ
-2844 IDGISTWNYL
+2844 WNYL

-2886 LDKGG
+2886 QDKGG

-2989 RALKVSDDGDTWA
+2989 RALNVSDDGDTWA

-3021 KVQNPNFDYN
+3021 EVQNPNFDYN

-3400 KSKFRELKDKFTFK
+3400 KSKFHELKEKFTFK

-3471 KKKGWTGFKAEGDVY
+3471 KKEGWTGFKAEGDVY

-3499 GYTIYTKDYDP
+3499 GYTIYTKNYNP

>member
-1 MKNLFRRKENGDIA
+1 MN
-15 LISVFA
+15 
-21 SMAILTILACIIDF
+21 AI
-35 GFVYYQSAKLQNAV
+35 Q
-49 DATTISV
+49 
-56 AHNLMDDDSAIV
+56 
-68 NTVEKY
+68 
-74 MKENGV
+74 
-80 DITNG
+80 
-85 KTASIQSSDLR
+85 
-96 TKVCYGDDEYKCNMV
+96 
-111 VIDRKGLV
+111 
-119 TEEAMDADDG
+119 
-129 RYITSGYVKV
+129 
-139 TVAQR
+139 
-144 YSGILSVFS
+144 
-153 GVKNSSIVK
+153 
-162 TGYAKCDIKYNKMP
+162 
-176 EALKYSILANSSKTT
+176 
-191 KKYNEMA
+191 
-198 IRINGRTPN
+198 
-207 TQGFVNVFTNL
+207 
-218 INGINE
+218 
-224 KIIQKIL
+224 
-231 GDLGYKQ
+231 
-238 NLNEL
+238 
-243 LNPVLSNVTVN
+243 
-254 ADVHS
+254 
-259 NSDISIGVA
+259 
-268 NLVASRSKDIDYI
+268 ASRSKDADY
-281 GGNDECI
+281 E
-288 CTSLCSNNKKNNL
+288 
-301 CTVCKN
+301 
-307 NINDCTGK
+307 GK
-315 RYKCICNYLCREDH
+315 EEKCICQSLCKKNYVNTYCDVCQSDYR
-329 KNELCPACKENINKC
+329 KC
-344 TGDVQE
+344 IGDVQTE
-350 NDDYNQVHFTA
+350 DDYNQVHFTA
-361 VNNIDFS
+361 VNKIDFS
-368 AGKITNNSP
+368 AGKIANDSLVGTI
-377 FGALIGSDK
+377 IGSEQDI
-386 DLNTRVYIRNYQY
+386 NTRVFVRNYQY
-399 IEQTQVALYIID
+399 VEQTQVALNVINHL
-411 RMDFDKITSTES
+411 DFDRITSTES
-423 LRNEYKEIAA
+423 LRDAYRETAE
-433 EYMEKNTNFTPADS
+433 EYMENSVTLPEVQYNAVINQAD
-447 QYQAIID
+447 
-454 QAENLEY
+454 NLNYISKGKY
-461 ESKNKYKFENQ
+461 EFVNQ

-485 QVMLEMRKSEDGRD
+485 QVMLEVQG
-499 GKTLSDYNS
+499 GNTLTNFLAPVLSK
-508 EVNQNGIDVTAD
+508 GIDPVANEST
-520 DTSLRLYD
+520 LLQYD
-528 GNNINKETSVITF
+528 GTKVDKENSVITF
-541 TKKGSDQTAE
+541 TKPDSDQTAE
-551 VQIDDCETTNRNFA
+551 LYIADCENTNRNVV
-565 QMYKL
+565 QMHKL
-570 KTNGTATIDED
+570 NQTTEQ
-581 KYGMAEAG
+581 AEAG
-589 YRFAIAKTFRQ
+589 YRFAIAKTFKQ
-600 NANYV
+600 YSSYIEA
-605 EVPNLKPYFIRA
+605 PNLKPYFIRA
-617 INRSVKNSTTTK
+617 VNRSIRNSTTLK
-629 NPDATDDTETPDA
+629 ADNEQNSDTSDA
-642 TSVKTAVK
+642 TSIKDAVR
-650 KAQNELEKTINL
+650 KAQAGLEKTINL

-717 LKFKLTSKDSSGNS
+717 LKFKLTSTDSSGNS
-731 MDVDKYTLAKY
+731 MDVNSYTLAKY

-749 TKFNGVNIYDENGKL
+749 TKFNGVNIYDKNGKL
-764 NTAKNIVDSY
+764 NTAKNVVDSY

-780 KYGKDAVKKFESENV
+780 KYGKNAVKSFEKSDV
-795 RVDRDYD
+795 HVDSDYD

-828 LTLSSESRFED
+828 LTLSSESKFED

-846 VFLMSTGTKK
+846 VFLMSSGTKK
-856 SYFDKKIKE
+856 SYFDKRIKE
-865 IEDATDSIDKAELTI
+865 IEDATDSIDEAELTI

-886 DRVPSRYRTLIEA
+886 DRVPSRYKTLIEA
-899 SLADI
+899 SLADL
-904 GYTLENSTGV
+904 GYTLENSVGV

-928 LDGTKVSEK
+928 LDGTVVNEK
-937 YSYEDLLPGQDG
+937 YSYESLLPGQDNNVE
-949 FIKKKVSG
+949 KS
-957 KTTVDGKD
+957 VDDIVK
-965 VDGILEETRKDFEL
+965 ETRKDFEL
-979 NAEQIGKKVN
+979 NAKQIGKKVN
-989 DKYDELR
+989 DKYNELR

-1010 GKYAADNF
+1010 GKKAAESFPCEN
-1018 THEDNRIVLE
+1018 NRIVLE

-1069 SKGDATTIIGDK
+1069 SGGHATTIIGDK
-1081 SYSDFDEDNQ
+1081 SYSDFDEDDQ

-1137 NSKLICGYEIRV
+1137 NSKLICGFEIRV
-1149 GGRFTVGE
+1149 GGKFTVGE
-1157 NSVVVSYQANTKD
+1157 NSVVVSNQANTKD
-1170 NYSVSVN
+1170 NYSVSMN
-1177 TMTAEKGSQIYA
+1177 TMVAEKGSEIYA
-1189 IGDIQKISGSD
+1189 IGDIKKNDGSD
-1200 MFMNGTIFCKRALRY
+1200 IVMNGKIYCQRAIFY
-1215 IDGSGNMFFGEGSRT
+1215 DGGSGNMIFGEGSQT
-1230 FLGRHLS
+1230 FLGRDLS
-1237 ANSKGDI
+1237 TNSSGDI
-1244 TIGENAVVVVNRP
+1244 TIGKNAVVVVNRP
-1257 DEWAESTEDG
+1257 AEWADNLDKG

-1277 TMKTGSI
+1277 TMKTGSV

-1293 KIKATRYDCDSGSL
+1293 RIKATRYDCDSGSL

-1317 GKKEYTSV
+1317 GKKDYTSV
-1325 FGNLICKKMDVRTTE
+1325 FGNVICQKMDVRTTE

-1350 DEIYVQDS
+1350 EEIYVQDS

-1374 SSSKSI
+1374 ASGQSI
-1380 SNCGGLVFKTSP
+1380 SNCGGLVFKRSP

-1412 GNNVLY
+1412 GNYTLY

-1510 SPNGTLLATKTL
+1510 SPNGKLLATKTL

-1545 GNEGNLEGTGTI
+1545 GNEGNLEGSGTI
-1557 NNSNLFQV
+1557 YNSNLFQV

-1570 CDTLNN
+1570 CGELKN

-1584 GSTVYISKTANSNSV
+1584 GSTVYISKTANFNSV
-1599 NNEKECKI
+1599 NNEKGCKI
-1607 IGSDQSSYYWKN
+1607 IGSDKSSFYWRN

-1632 VNDSFVNNAGAE
+1632 VNNSFVNNVGAE
-1644 IRVDVTASTYGVFEN
+1644 IRVDVAASTYGVLEN

-1672 IVENAADLKI
+1672 IIKNTADLKI
-1682 GGNATFD
+1682 DGNATFG

-1717 KMSIA
+1717 EMSIA

-1736 VCSNNNLCFFNM
+1736 VCSNNNLCYFNM
-1748 LQNSGVVSIGGFK
+1748 LQNSGIVSIGGFK

-1769 DAGIIEVY
+1769 DAGLIEVY

-1819 GLSAGSIFNN
+1819 GLSAGSVFNN

-1842 GTFTNGTLD
+1842 GTITNGTLD
-1851 NHDAMFYATSNT
+1851 NHDAMFYVTSNT

-1884 VRVVETF
+1884 VRVVESF
-1891 SCYEGSKV
+1891 SCYEGSKI

-1904 DIKTKNFEINAKCS
+1904 DITTKNFEINAKCS

-1923 NFTISEKLTNRAKLK
+1923 NFTISSTLINRTNLK
-1938 LTKLSA
+1938 LTKISA
-1944 KVIENEGTIFV
+1944 QKIQNEGTLFV
-1955 ESDNKDFKIPYLHN
+1955 DSGSRDFQIQYIWN

-1976 FVGSNKLQITGY
+1976 FAGEKELQFTGY
-1988 DSQNISLFNEGNMY
+1988 DSKNISLWNEGNMY
-2002 IKGDIE
+2002 VNGNIVASGAIR
-2008 TTGTLKATGG
+2008 ATAG
-2018 EIYVYGKADLST
+2018 ELYVYGDADVSNS
-2030 AVSYSVDG
+2030 VSYFVDG

-2047 SAELYVHGD
+2047 SAELYVYGD
-2056 VPRSSNSEGMMIAES
+2056 IPHSSNSDGMMIAES
-2071 PDAEAERAVYSIYG
+2071 PDSEHERAVYSIYG

-2095 NSGLINCYQ
+2095 YSGLINCYQ

-2112 GNLTI
+2112 GDLKVD
-2117 TPPEIVSNKN
+2117 PPQYLGASN

-2136 VYGEYTSTLLMSFYI
+2136 VYGEYTCVYPMSFYI

-2162 VNCSHLTD
+2162 VNCYYTTD

-2195 SYVYLVRIKNGDDVV
+2195 SYVYLVKIKSGENVV
-2210 PYLVAAYKV
+2210 PFLVATSKV

-2234 IPSFKLDK
+2234 IPSVKLEK
-2242 SSDSFYAPDP
+2242 SDDSFYAPDP

-2271 TSGNVLIT
+2271 TSGNILIT

-2298 NKGKLNVKG
+2298 NNGKLNVKG
-2307 TLYVTGK
+2307 TLYVIGQ
-2314 IYYDYGSTTSAL
+2314 ILYNDGSTTSSL

-2348 SGELEFNSQLDAFGD
+2348 SGELEFNKELDAFGE

-2369 NDIIVNGNLAND
+2369 NDIIVNGNLANNAR
-2381 GKSKGGI
+2381 SKGGI
-2388 GGNDLV
+2388 SGGNLV
-2394 ANRGE
+2394 PNRGE

-2469 EESNARTWPTDKGDS
+2469 EESDARTWPTEKGDS

-2496 SNNRNASIYIGGLN
+2496 SNNRNASIYFGGYTDRD
-2510 KNGEQSKNTIIF
+2510 KGIVSKNTIIF
-2522 VGYVQNYGK
+2522 VGYVQNYGT
-2531 INIMQDVY
+2531 INVMQDVY
-2539 IKGYNPCSYLWMRIV
+2539 IKGYNSCSYLWMRTIGEDPYSV
-2554 GGKES
+2554 YSTMNDKW
-2559 NASYC
+2559 
-2564 TSKDE
+2564 
-2569 YGAKA
+2569 GAKA
-2574 SIVAEQGSRAH
+2574 SIVAEQGSRAN
-2585 FGGNVAMFGAYV
+2585 FGGNVAMFAGYV
-2597 TFNTDTSG
+2597 TFNRDTTG
-2605 NKDEMPIFSSEG
+2605 KKEEMPVFSAEG

-2623 AILNGGIFHAKG
+2623 IILNGGIFYAKG
-2635 TVGYTGE
+2635 QVGYTGE
-2642 AGFTMEVN
+2642 VGFTKKNVN
-2650 KLGEK
+2650 KLGAA
-2655 DEFSNYK
+2655 DAFGNYE
-2662 IKSLW
+2662 IRSLW
-2667 IKYYSSDTSWVGG
+2667 IRYYRTGTALAG
-2680 DDKGTYS
+2680 DWKGTYS
-2687 IINGFTFYPKRNGS
+2687 IVNGFTFYPDRKGN
-2701 YSNPIKKAVF
+2701 YSVPIGNAVF
-2711 YAGGNLKIGTSE
+2711 FAGGDLVVGTSE
-2723 EESDKYKI
+2723 SESDQTKI
-2731 GGTVQN
+2731 GGTIQN
-2737 YGTMYI
+2737 YGKMYV
-2743 DGSLED
+2743 DGCMKS
-2749 YSKEKYA
+2749 YSYEKYA
-2756 INYIALSA
+2756 INYVAISA
-2764 QLDSNT
+2764 QVGSST
-2770 FIAGNCFSNSGTV
+2770 FVSGELFSNSGT
-2783 LMRNTLFMCDGNF
+2783 LTMRNSMFMCDGNF

-2809 VNSEDDLNSSSYL
+2809 ANSEDDLNSSSYV
-2822 YVGGNMATSTNGTDG
+2822 YVGGNMAISTNGQGG
-2837 AGDIAGT
+2837 AGDLAGSW
-2844 IDGISTWNYL
+2844 GGVSTWNYF

-2948 VHGSVFLNG
+2948 VHGSVFING
-2957 RAKISDM
+2957 RARIADM

-2974 NRTDVLGKITAFEIG
+2974 NRTDILGKITAFEVG
-2989 RALKVSDDGDTWA
+2989 RALNVSDDGDTWA

-3009 KNDEKRYIGENE
+3009 KNDEPRFIRDGKNV
-3021 KVQNPNFDYN
+3021 VQNPKFDYN
-3031 FANACYLY
+3031 YANACYLY

-3044 DLDRKINIYPGTTI
+3044 DLDRKVNIYPGTTI
-3058 RTGKDYTPRGMVTLM
+3058 RTGKDYTPRGMVKLM

-3097 LFAKENITAWGKIC
+3097 LFAKENIKAWNYIC
-3111 VRENGTLYSGGD
+3111 VREHGTLYSGGD
-3123 VKCGFSFKAK
+3123 VKCGTSFEAK
-3133 TNAVV
+3133 TKSTI
-3138 YTGGSIKS
+3138 YTLGSIKA
-3146 TLSTIEFLDNT
+3146 TLSNIKIRDNST
-3157 TLFCGGN
+3157 VFCSGN
-3164 LTALG
+3164 MTAFSY
-3169 HIELGKFDPKYKDTL
+3169 IELGKHDERYKDTL
-3184 RKATPESG
+3184 RDVTPKSG

-3216 ASKPEEACK
+3216 ASKPEDACE
-3225 APYECICSELCKEDK
+3225 APYECICSELCTKD
-3240 INSDCPVCNGS
+3240 NYSADCPVCNGS
-3251 HGTDWHRCEAKN
+3251 HGTDYTKCQAKD
-3263 PDETK
+3263 PDKENSNA
-3268 DECTCTNKCDKANP
+3268 CTCTSRCSEANP
-3282 ECPVCKDDFSKCS
+3282 NCSVCKNDFSQCAIS
-3295 GATENNEPEEK
+3295 GDEATELNNDLLE
-3306 LDNGLFDSDNPD
+3306 DYTDSAD
-3318 NNIVGGN
+3318 GGVF
-3325 YFIGGTCASYLG
+3325 YIGKVLASYTG
-3337 YIRQNTFSNTVVGKY
+3337 YIRQYGFSDSVVGQY
-3352 VFANWYLTLDG
+3352 VFANKYITLRSSS
-3363 NTNLWVLPEAYNN
+3363 NMWVLPEAYNN
-3376 STYKKVAVTF
+3376 DTYKHVDASF
-3386 ESDGTILGDIIKYF
+3386 ESDGTIAGDILKALKTFAYN
-3400 KSKFRELKDKFTFK
+3400 LKDKLSFK
-3414 PGSVYSLG
+3414 NGSVYAM
-3422 RLTLNR
+3422 RNVTLNK
-3428 NASLMGTYDLHA
+3428 NASLMGTYDFRT
-3440 FGKTLLYNDSLVYFG
+3440 FGKTLLCHDSLVYFG
-3455 NDVKVYAPSL
+3455 HDVKCSTTSL
-3465 DLIGGF
+3465 DLGGGLTGN
-3471 KKKGWTGFKAEGDVY
+3471 GWTGFKASGDVY

-3499 GYTIYTKDYDP
+3499 GYTIYTKNYDP
-3510 SKTYKCRCGATLSK
+3510 SKTYKCDKCGATLSHS
-3524 DTVRYNVTSPAVV
+3524 TVKNNVTCPATV
-3537 YANKDIE
+3537 YANNEIYI
-3544 LSTSTDMTLCYL
+3544 STSTDMKMCYL
-3556 VSCNGDVTISEPFYN
+3556 VACNGDVTISDPFYN
-3571 ESNNDSRNL
+3571 SSSHDENNV

-3588 AYNGNITYSSIY
+3588 SYNGNITYNAIY
-3600 GRISALF
+3600 GKMSALF
-3607 YAPSSDVKKDENGNP
+3607 YAPLGKVT
-3622 IKDEN
+3622 
-3627 GNLVKAGCIKFD
+3627 LD

-3646 GSIIGDTVDIE
+3646 GSIIGDTVDIK
-3657 TFYINLHRFENWRT
+3657 TFYINLHRFANWRT
-3671 MDLQIAEAN
+3671 MDLQIAESGN
-3680 KIYMIS
+3680 VYLIS
-3686 EEEYNKQQNN
+3686 QEEYEKHKNN

-3706 NDDENK
+3706 TEDETK
-3712 GGAYMF
+3712 GGASIF
-3718 FDKDLVDKVEA
+3718 FDPEILAGGSKSGTGLELD
-3729 ANKGNT
+3729 T
-3735 TG
+3735 TSIG

>member
-1 MKNLFRRKENGDIA
+1 MKKLFRRKENGDIA

-21 SMAILTILACIIDF
+21 SILILTIFALIVDF
-35 GFVYYQSAKLQNAV
+35 GLIYYQSAKLQNAV
-49 DATTISV
+49 DSATVAV
-56 AHNLMDDDSAIV
+56 AHNLMADDTAIKT
-68 NTVEKY
+68 TVEKY

-80 DITNG
+80 DIANG
-85 KTASIQSSDLR
+85 KVGTITSGNLK
-96 TKVCYGDDEYKCNMV
+96 TKISYGDADKPSSVV
-111 VIDRKGLV
+111 VIDRKGIL
-119 TEEAMDADDG
+119 TEAAKDADDG
-129 RYITSGYVKV
+129 QYISSGYLKV
-139 TVAQR
+139 TVKITRKGYLTAL
-144 YSGILSVFS
+144 SGIGDRPL
-153 GVKNSSIVK
+153 VKS
-162 TGYAKCDIKYNKMP
+162 GYAKCDIQYNKMP
-176 EALKYSILANSSKTT
+176 ETLKYSIFANSPEIKDNY
-191 KKYNEMA
+191 KEMA
-198 IRINGRTPN
+198 LKINGRTN
-207 TQGFVNVFTNL
+207 NAQEITNIFVNL
-218 INGINE
+218 INKINE
-224 KIIQKIL
+224 DLIQKII
-231 GDLGYKQ
+231 GWTGGEPNY
-238 NLNEL
+238 NEL
-243 LNPVLSNVTVN
+243 VNASLSHAIIN

-259 NSDISIGVA
+259 NSDISIGVNA
-268 NLVASRSKDIDYI
+268 IQASRSKDADY
-281 GGNDECI
+281 E
-288 CTSLCSNNKKNNL
+288 
-301 CTVCKN
+301 
-307 NINDCTGK
+307 GK
-315 RYKCICNYLCREDH
+315 EEKCICQSLCKRNYVNTYCDVCQSDYR
-329 KNELCPACKENINKC
+329 KC
-344 TGDVQE
+344 IGDVQTE
-350 NDDYNQVHFTA
+350 DDYNQVHFTA
-361 VNNIDFS
+361 VNKIDFS
-368 AGKITNNSP
+368 AGKIANNSLV
-377 FGALIGSDK
+377 GVVIGSQQDI
-386 DLNTRVYIRNYQY
+386 NTRVFVRNYQY
-399 IEQTQVALYIID
+399 VEQTQVALNVINHL
-411 RMDFDKITSTES
+411 DFDRITSTES
-423 LRNEYKEIAA
+423 LRNAYRETAE
-433 EYMEKNTNFTPADS
+433 EYMENSVTLPEVQYNAVINQAD
-447 QYQAIID
+447 
-454 QAENLEY
+454 NLNYISKGKY
-461 ESKNKYKFENQ
+461 EFVNQ

-485 QVMLEMRKSEDGRD
+485 QVMLEAQG
-499 GKTLSDYNS
+499 GNTLTNFLAPVLSK
-508 EVNQNGIDVTAD
+508 GIDPVANET
-520 DTSLRLYD
+520 TLLQYD
-528 GNNINKETSVITF
+528 GTKVDKENSVITF
-541 TKKGSDQTAE
+541 TKTDSDQTAE
-551 VQIDDCETTNRNFA
+551 LYIADCENTNRNVV
-565 QMYKL
+565 QMHKL
-570 KTNGTATIDED
+570 NQTTEQ
-581 KYGMAEAG
+581 AEAG

-600 NANYV
+600 YSSYI
-605 EVPNLKPYFIRA
+605 EVPNFKPYFIRA
-617 INRSVKNSTTTK
+617 VNRSIRNSTTLK
-629 NPDATDDTETPDA
+629 ADNEQNSDTSDA
-642 TSVKTAVK
+642 TSIKDAVR
-650 KAQNELEKTINL
+650 KAQGGLEKTINL

-705 SDVLTSKETSPL
+705 SGVLTSKETSPL
-717 LKFKLTSKDSSGNS
+717 LKFKLTSTDSSGNS
-731 MDVDKYTLAKY
+731 MDVNSYTLAKY

-749 TKFNGVNIYDENGKL
+749 TKFNGVNIYDKNGKL
-764 NTAKNIVDSY
+764 NTAKNVVDSY

-780 KYGKDAVKKFESENV
+780 KYGKDAVKKFEKEDV
-795 RVDRDYD
+795 LVDDDYN
-802 NPADH
+802 NPSDH

-846 VFLMSTGTKK
+846 VFLMSSGTKK

-865 IEDATDSIDKAELTI
+865 IEDATDSIDEAELTI

-886 DRVPSRYRTLIEA
+886 DRVPSRYKTLIEA
-899 SLADI
+899 SLADL
-904 GYTLENSTGV
+904 GYTLENSVGV

-928 LDGTKVSEK
+928 LDGTVVNEK
-937 YSYEDLLPGQDG
+937 YSYESLLPGQDNNVE
-949 FIKKKVSG
+949 KS
-957 KTTVDGKD
+957 VDSI
-965 VDGILEETRKDFEL
+965 VAETRNDFKL

-989 DKYDELR
+989 DKYNELR

-1001 AGWTKKGTV
+1001 TGWTKKGTV

-1018 THEDNRIVLE
+1018 PHEDNRIVLE

-1034 KIENAWSHGVA
+1034 KIENAWSYGIA

-1069 SKGDATTIIGDK
+1069 SSGHATTIIGDK
-1081 SYSDFDEDNQ
+1081 SYSDFNENDQ

-1149 GGRFTVGE
+1149 GGGFTVGE

-1170 NYSVSVN
+1170 KYSVSMN
-1177 TMTAEKGSQIYA
+1177 TMVAEKGSEIYA
-1189 IGDIQKISGSD
+1189 VGDIRKVSGSD
-1200 MFMNGTIFCKRALRY
+1200 IVMNGKIYCQRAIFY
-1215 IDGSGNMFFGEGSRT
+1215 GGGSGNMIFGKGSQT
-1230 FLGRHLS
+1230 FLGRDLS
-1237 ANSKGDI
+1237 TNSSGDI

-1257 DEWAESTEDG
+1257 EEWADNTEDG
-1267 VVDVSGEYTL
+1267 VVNVSGEYTL
-1277 TMKTGSI
+1277 TMKTGSV
-1284 LVTQGDKKH
+1284 LATQGDKKH
-1293 KIKATRYDCDSGSL
+1293 RIKATRYYCDSGSL

-1317 GKKEYTSV
+1317 GSKEYTSV
-1325 FGNLICKKMDVRTTE
+1325 FGNVICQKMDVRTTE
-1340 FAENAHIFAS
+1340 IAENAHIFAS
-1350 DEIYVQDS
+1350 EEIYVQDS

-1374 SSSKSI
+1374 SSGQSI
-1380 SNCGGLVFKTSP
+1380 SNCGGLVFKRSP

-1412 GNNVLY
+1412 GNHILY
-1418 NGSYLSAPGLDIN
+1418 NGSYLSVPGLNIN

-1510 SPNGTLLATKTL
+1510 SPNGKLLATKTL

-1528 ENFGKILVGLA
+1528 ENFGEILVGLA

-1545 GNEGNLEGTGTI
+1545 GNEGNLEGSGTI

-1565 YGYVK
+1565 YGYVN
-1570 CDTLNN
+1570 CGELNN

-1584 GSTVYISKTANSNSV
+1584 GSTVYISKTANFNSV

-1607 IGSDQSSYYWKN
+1607 IGSDESSFYWKN

-1644 IRVDVTASTYGVFEN
+1644 IRVDVTASTYGVLEN

-1672 IVENAADLKI
+1672 IINNTANLKI
-1682 GGNATFD
+1682 DGNATFG

-1702 TSFGATFNSNVDNDG
+1702 TAFGATFNSNVDNDG
-1717 KMSIA
+1717 EMSIA

-1736 VCSNNNLCFFNM
+1736 VCSNNNLCYFNN

-1761 SGSNIVND
+1761 SGSNIIND
-1769 DAGIIEVY
+1769 AAGLIEVY
-1777 GGGCVSDI
+1777 GGGCVSNI

-1792 DFVSNVNIEDFGN
+1792 DFVSNVNIDDFGN
-1805 ILNYGKFECFGTLQ
+1805 ILNYGKLECFGTLN
-1819 GLSAGSIFNN
+1819 SVSVGSNLNN

-1842 GTFTNGTLD
+1842 GTITNGTLD
-1851 NHDAMFYATSNT
+1851 NHDAMFYASASTSA
-1863 STEIYAT
+1863 EIYAT

-1884 VRVVETF
+1884 VRVVESF
-1891 SCYEGSKV
+1891 SCYEGSKI

-1904 DIKTKNFEINAKCS
+1904 DITTKNFEINAKCS
-1918 LNYGK
+1918 LKYGK
-1923 NFTISEKLTNRAKLK
+1923 NFAINSTLINRTNLK
-1938 LTKLSA
+1938 LTKISA
-1944 KVIENEGTIFV
+1944 QKIQNEGTLFV
-1955 ESDNKDFKIPYLHN
+1955 DSGSKDFQIQYIWN

-1976 FVGSNKLQITGY
+1976 FAGEKELHFTGY
-1988 DSQNISLFNEGNMY
+1988 DSKNVSLWNEGNMY
-2002 IKGDIE
+2002 VNGNIVASGAIR
-2008 TTGTLKATGG
+2008 ASAG
-2018 EIYVYGKADLST
+2018 ELYVYGNADVSNS
-2030 AVSYSVDG
+2030 VSYFVDG

-2047 SAELYVHGD
+2047 SAELYVYGD
-2056 VPRSSNSEGMMIAES
+2056 IPRSNNSDGMMIAES
-2071 PDAEAERAVYSIYG
+2071 SDAEDEKAVYSIYG
-2085 YQGLGVKNSH
+2085 YQGLGTKNSH
-2095 NSGLINCYQ
+2095 SSGLINCYQ

-2112 GNLTI
+2112 GDLKVA
-2117 TPPEIVSNKN
+2117 PPQYLGASN

-2136 VYGEYTSTLLMSFYI
+2136 VYGEYTCAYLMTFYI
-2151 KDGGVVYIEGN
+2151 KDGGVVYIAGN
-2162 VNCSHLTD
+2162 VNCPLTTD

-2181 YGEEVKFRNINANK
+2181 FGKSVKFHEIYANK
-2195 SYVYLVRIKNGDDVV
+2195 SFVYLLKITDGGNVV
-2210 PYLVAAYKV
+2210 QPLFKV
-2219 RLYNASVLFTPKDAR
+2219 TLENASVLFTPMDAR
-2234 IPSFKLDK
+2234 IPSHKLEK
-2242 SSDSFYAPDP
+2242 SDDSFYAPDP
-2252 DAYIS
+2252 EAYIS

-2271 TSGNVLIT
+2271 TSGNILIT

-2298 NKGKLNVKG
+2298 NNGKLNVKG
-2307 TLYVTGK
+2307 TLYVIGQ
-2314 IYYDYGSTTSAL
+2314 ILNDNGSTTSAL

-2339 ADVFIGRTK
+2339 ADVFIGKTK
-2348 SGELEFNSQLDAFGD
+2348 SGKLEFNSQLDAFGE

-2369 NDIIVNGNLAND
+2369 NDIIVNGNLANN
-2381 GKSKGGI
+2381 GQSKGGI

-2394 ANRGE
+2394 QNRGE

-2410 VTGNVFSNSKNNNL
+2410 VTGNVFSNGENNNK

-2469 EESNARTWPTDKGDS
+2469 EESNARAWPTDYNASAEYDS
-2484 NFKEGKS
+2484 SNYLGRS

-2531 INIMQDVY
+2531 INIMQDTY
-2539 IKGYNPCSYLWMRIV
+2539 IKGHNSCSYLWMRTI
-2554 GGKES
+2554 GEDPI
-2559 NASYC
+2559 AAYC
-2564 TSKDE
+2564 TNNDD

-2585 FGGNVAMFGAYV
+2585 FGGNIAMLGAYV

-2623 AILNGGIFHAKG
+2623 AIFNGGIFHAKG

-2642 AGFTMEVN
+2642 AGFTKDVN
-2650 KLGEK
+2650 KLGEQ
-2655 DEFSNYK
+2655 DTFRNYY
-2662 IKSLW
+2662 IKSIW
-2667 IKYYSSDTSWVGG
+2667 IRYYASNTTGAG
-2680 DDKGTYS
+2680 DWKGTYS
-2687 IINGFTFYPKRNGS
+2687 IVNGFTFYPRRNGN
-2701 YSNPIKKAVF
+2701 YSAPIKNAVF
-2711 YAGGNLKIGTSE
+2711 YAGGNLKVGSSE
-2723 EESDKYKI
+2723 KSDEKKI

-2737 YGTMYI
+2737 YGTMYVN
-2743 DGSLED
+2743 GSLD
-2749 YSKEKYA
+2749 AYTYEKYA

-2796 ISKRCARIGISEK
+2796 ISKRCTRICVSEK
-2809 VNSEDDLNSSSYL
+2809 VDSKDDLNASSYL
-2822 YVGGNMATSTNGTDG
+2822 YVGGNMATSTNGTGG
-2837 AGDIAGT
+2837 AGDIAGSY
-2844 IDGISTWNYL
+2844 GGVATWNYL
-2854 DVFSNANIYVGG
+2854 DIFSNANIYVGG

-2914 GYEYDDFK
+2914 GYEYDNFK

-2957 RAKISDM
+2957 RARIADM

-2974 NRTDVLGKITAFEIG
+2974 NRTDVLGKITAFEVG
-2989 RALKVSDDGDTWA
+2989 RALNVSDDGDTWA
-3002 SKGTFVD
+3002 SKGPFVD
-3009 KNDEKRYIGENE
+3009 KNDEPRFIRDGNNV
-3021 KVQNPNFDYN
+3021 VQNPNFDYN
-3031 FANACYLY
+3031 YANACYLY

-3044 DLDRKINIYPGTTI
+3044 DLDRKVNIYPGTTI
-3058 RTGKDYTPRGMVTLM
+3058 RTGKDYTPSGMVKLM

-3097 LFAKENITAWGKIC
+3097 LFAKENINAWNYIC
-3111 VRENGTLYSGGD
+3111 VREHGTLYSGGD
-3123 VKCGFSFKAK
+3123 VKCGTSFEAK
-3133 TNAVV
+3133 TKSTI
-3138 YTGGSIKS
+3138 YTLGSIKA
-3146 TLSTIEFLDNT
+3146 TLSNIKIRDNST
-3157 TLFCGGN
+3157 VFCSGN
-3164 LTALG
+3164 MTAFSY
-3169 HIELGKFDPKYKDTL
+3169 IELGKHDERYKDTL
-3184 RKATPESG
+3184 RDVTPKSG

-3202 TNDDYDADCPVCSK
+3202 TNDDYDADCPVCGK
-3216 ASKPEEACK
+3216 ASKPAEACK
-3225 APYECICSELCKEDK
+3225 APYECICSELCTND
-3240 INSDCPVCNGS
+3240 NYSSDCPVCNGS
-3251 HGTDWHRCEAKN
+3251 NGTDYTKCQAEDPDKENPTACNCTSRCSE
-3263 PDETK
+3263 
-3268 DECTCTNKCDKANP
+3268 ANP
-3282 ECPVCKDDFSKCS
+3282 NCPVCKNDFSQCAIS
-3295 GATENNEPEEK
+3295 GDEATELNNDLLE
-3306 LDNGLFDSDNPD
+3306 DYTDSAD
-3318 NNIVGGN
+3318 GGVF
-3325 YFIGGTCASYLG
+3325 YIGKVLASYTG
-3337 YIRQNTFSNTVVGKY
+3337 YIRQYGFSDTVVGQY
-3352 VFANWYLTLDG
+3352 VFANKYVTLRSSS
-3363 NTNLWVLPEAYNN
+3363 NMWVLPEAYNN
-3376 STYKKVAVTF
+3376 DTYKHVDASF
-3386 ESDGTILGDIIKYF
+3386 ESDGTIAGDILKALKTFAHNLKEKLSF
-3400 KSKFRELKDKFTFK
+3400 KN
-3414 PGSVYSLG
+3414 GSVYAMG
-3422 RLTLNR
+3422 NVTLNK
-3428 NASLMGTYDLHA
+3428 NASLMGTYDLRT
-3440 FGKTLLYNDSLVYFG
+3440 FGKTLLCHDSLTYFG
-3455 NDVKVYAPSL
+3455 HDVKCSTTSL
-3465 DLIGGF
+3465 DLGGGLTGN
-3471 KKKGWTGFKAEGDVY
+3471 GWTGFKASGDVY

-3499 GYTIYTKDYDP
+3499 GYTIYTKNYDP
-3510 SKTYKCRCGATLSK
+3510 SITYKCDKCGATLSHS
-3524 DTVRYNVTSPAVV
+3524 TVKNNVTCPATV
-3537 YANKDIE
+3537 YANNEIYI
-3544 LSTSTDMTLCYL
+3544 STSTDMKMCYL
-3556 VSCNGDVTISEPFYN
+3556 VACNGDVTISDPFYN
-3571 ESNNDSRNL
+3571 NSSHDENNV

-3588 AYNGNITYSSIY
+3588 SYNGNITYNAIY
-3600 GRISALF
+3600 GKMTALF
-3607 YAPSSDVKKDENGNP
+3607 YAPLGKVT
-3622 IKDEN
+3622 
-3627 GNLVKAGCIKFD
+3627 LD
-3639 GFYQEVW
+3639 GFYQEIW
-3646 GSIIGDTVDIE
+3646 GSIIGDTVDIK
-3657 TFYINLHRFENWRT
+3657 TFYINIHRFPNWRT
-3671 MDLQIAEAN
+3671 MDLQIAESGSV
-3680 KIYMIS
+3680 YLIS
-3686 EEEYNKQQNN
+3686 QEEYEKHENN

-3706 NDDENK
+3706 TEDESK
-3712 GGAYMF
+3712 GGASIF
-3718 FDKDLVDKVEA
+3718 FDPEILAGGSKSGTGLELD
-3729 ANKGNT
+3729 T
-3735 TG
+3735 TSIG

>member
-1 MKNLFRRKENGDIA
+1 MKKLFRRKENGDIA

-21 SMAILTILACIIDF
+21 SILILTIFALIVDF
-35 GFVYYQSAKLQNAV
+35 GLIYYQSAKLQNAV
-49 DATTISV
+49 DSATVSV
-56 AHNLMDDDSAIV
+56 AHNLTADDTAIKT
-68 NTVEKY
+68 TVEKY

-80 DITNG
+80 DIANG
-85 KTASIQSSDLR
+85 KVGTITSGNLK
-96 TKVCYGDDEYKCNMV
+96 TKISYGDADKPSSVV
-111 VIDRKGLV
+111 VIDRKGIL
-119 TEEAMDADDG
+119 TEAAKDADDG
-129 RYITSGYVKV
+129 QYISSGYLKV
-139 TVAQR
+139 TVKITRKGFLTAL
-144 YSGILSVFS
+144 SGIGDKAL
-153 GVKNSSIVK
+153 VK
-162 TGYAKCDIKYNKMP
+162 TGYAKCDIQYNKMP
-176 EALKYSILANSSKTT
+176 EALKYSIFANSPEIKENY
-191 KKYNEMA
+191 KEMA
-198 IRINGRTPN
+198 LKINGRTYN
-207 TQGFVNVFTNL
+207 AQEITNIFVNL
-218 INGINE
+218 INKINE
-224 KIIQKIL
+224 DLIQKII
-231 GDLGYKQ
+231 GWTGGEPNY
-238 NLNEL
+238 NEL
-243 LNPVLSNVTVN
+243 LNASLSHATIN

-259 NSDISIGVA
+259 NSDISIGVNA
-268 NLVASRSKDIDYI
+268 IQASRSKDADY
-281 GGNDECI
+281 E
-288 CTSLCSNNKKNNL
+288 
-301 CTVCKN
+301 
-307 NINDCTGK
+307 GK
-315 RYKCICNYLCREDH
+315 EEKCICQSLCKKNYVNTYCDVCQSDYR
-329 KNELCPACKENINKC
+329 KC
-344 TGDVQE
+344 IGDVQTE
-350 NDDYNQVHFTA
+350 DDYNQVHFTA
-361 VNNIDFS
+361 VNKIDFS
-368 AGKITNNSP
+368 AGKIANDSLVGTI
-377 FGALIGSDK
+377 IGSQQDI
-386 DLNTRVYIRNYQY
+386 NTRVFVRNYQY
-399 IEQTQVALYIID
+399 VEQTQVALNVINHL
-411 RMDFDKITSTES
+411 DFDRITSTES
-423 LRNEYKEIAA
+423 LRDAYRETAE
-433 EYMEKNTNFTPADS
+433 EYMENSVTLPEVQYNAVINQAD
-447 QYQAIID
+447 
-454 QAENLEY
+454 NLNYISKGKY
-461 ESKNKYKFENQ
+461 EFVNQ
-472 KSIVYAA
+472 KSIVYTA

-485 QVMLEMRKSEDGRD
+485 QVMIEAQG
-499 GKTLSDYNS
+499 GKTLTNFLAPVLSK
-508 EVNQNGIDVTAD
+508 GIDPVANET
-520 DTSLRLYD
+520 TLLQYD
-528 GNNINKETSVITF
+528 GTKVDKENSVITF
-541 TKKGSDQTAE
+541 TKPDSDQTAE
-551 VQIDDCETTNRNFA
+551 LYIADCENTNRNVLR
-565 QMYKL
+565 MHEL
-570 KTNGTATIDED
+570 NKTTEQ
-581 KYGMAEAG
+581 AEAG
-589 YRFAIAKTFRQ
+589 YRFAIAKTFKQ
-600 NANYV
+600 YSSYIEA
-605 EVPNLKPYFIRA
+605 PNLKPYFIRA
-617 INRSVKNSTTTK
+617 VNRSIRNSTTLK
-629 NPDATDDTETPDA
+629 ADNGQNSDTSDA
-642 TSVKTAVK
+642 TSIKDAVR
-650 KAQNELEKTINL
+650 KAQAGLEKTINL

-717 LKFKLTSKDSSGNS
+717 LKFKLTSTVPSGNS
-731 MDVDKYTLAKY
+731 MEVKDYTLAKY

-749 TKFNGVNIYDENGKL
+749 TKFNGVNIYDKNGKL

-780 KYGKDAVKKFESENV
+780 KYGKDAVESFEKSDV
-795 RVDRDYD
+795 RVDSDYND
-802 NPADH
+802 PSYH
-807 DYDKHYGS
+807 DYGKHYGS

-880 PADLRT
+880 PEDLRT

-899 SLADI
+899 SLADL

-920 NISKNYTK
+920 NISKDYTK

-965 VDGILEETRKDFEL
+965 VDGILEETRDDFEVTADDIGQKVDAKYNEL
-979 NAEQIGKKVN
+979 HQI
-989 DKYDELR
+989 
-996 VLEST
+996 EST
-1001 AGWTKKGTV
+1001 TDW
-1010 GKYAADNF
+1010 N
-1018 THEDNRIVLE
+1018 
-1028 DKCYYE
+1028 
-1034 KIENAWSHGVA
+1034 KIENEINKIGSDYNDDDNTYTLKNKTVYEKGIRE
-1045 PWRYG
+1045 PWRSDWGTKVYG
-1050 ILVKSGSKVQVDG
+1050 IRIPSGYQIQVNGNLDVMDNKGGG
-1063 AFSLDN
+1063 AAHSYIGDN
-1069 SKGDATTIIGDK
+1069 SDPTKH
-1081 SYSDFDEDNQ
+1081 
-1091 DELKQTYLYVK
+1091 TYLYVT
-1102 GNVEISRCDVFIGDN
+1102 GNLQVDRGELYIGDN

-1124 HVYVDGHSLTIGK
+1124 NIYTERNKSITIGK
-1137 NSKLICGYEIRV
+1137 NSQLICKWEIYSD
-1149 GGRFTVGE
+1149 GNINVGE
-1157 NSVVVSYQANTKD
+1157 NSVIVSQTASSKEKISLKADNFTTTSTSKVFAN
-1170 NYSVSVN
+1170 
-1177 TMTAEKGSQIYA
+1177 
-1189 IGDIQKISGSD
+1189 GDIQKTDSGEAIFGGKVYCQRAIYYGDSASGKLT
-1200 MFMNGTIFCKRALRY
+1200 FMDNSKVY
-1215 IDGSGNMFFGEGSRT
+1215 
-1230 FLGRHLS
+1230 LGRNLS

-1257 DEWAESTEDG
+1257 AEWADNTKDG
-1267 VVDVSGEYTL
+1267 VVDVSDEYTL
-1277 TMKTGSI
+1277 TMKTGSV

-1312 IKSNT
+1312 IESNT
-1317 GKKEYTSV
+1317 GKKDYTSV
-1325 FGNLICKKMDVRTTE
+1325 FGNVICKNMNVRKTE

-1350 DEIYVQDS
+1350 EEISLQES

-1374 SSSKSI
+1374 SSGKSI

-1412 GNNVLY
+1412 GNHILY
-1418 NGSYLSAPGLDIN
+1418 NGSYLSVPGLDIN

-1510 SPNGTLLATKTL
+1510 SPNGKLLATKTL

-1528 ENFGKILVGLA
+1528 ENFGEILVGLA
-1539 PSGTNP
+1539 PSGTNL
-1545 GNEGNLEGTGTI
+1545 GNEGNLEGSGTI

-1607 IGSDQSSYYWKN
+1607 IGSDNSSYYWKS

-1672 IVENAADLKI
+1672 IINNTADLKI
-1682 GGNATFD
+1682 GGNATFG

-1702 TSFGATFNSNVDNDG
+1702 TAFGATFNSNVDNDG
-1717 KMSIA
+1717 EMSIA
-1722 GSIVANNMFDNSNF
+1722 GPIVANSMFDNSNF
-1736 VCSNNNLCFFNM
+1736 VCSNNNLCYFNM
-1748 LQNSGVVSIGGFK
+1748 LQNSGVVSIGAFK
-1761 SGSNIVND
+1761 SGSNIIND
-1769 DAGIIEVY
+1769 DAGLIEVY
-1777 GGGCVSDI
+1777 GGGCVSNI

-1792 DFVSNVNIEDFGN
+1792 DFVSNANIDDFGN
-1805 ILNYGKFECFGTLQ
+1805 ILNYGKFECFGTLN
-1819 GLSAGSIFNN
+1819 SVSVGSNLNN

-1842 GTFTNGTLD
+1842 GTITNGTLD
-1851 NHDAMFYATSNT
+1851 NHDAMFYASANT
-1863 STEIYAT
+1863 STEVYAT

-1884 VRVVETF
+1884 VKVIETF

-1904 DIKTKNFEINAKCS
+1904 DITTKNFEINAKCS
-1918 LNYGK
+1918 FNYGK

-1988 DSQNISLFNEGNMY
+1988 DSQNISLWNEGNMY

-2018 EIYVYGKADLST
+2018 ELYVYGNALLST

-2112 GNLTI
+2112 GNLTV

-2127 KQTVKGNMF
+2127 KQIIKGNMF
-2136 VYGEYTSTLLMSFYI
+2136 VYGEYACSYLTTFQI

-2162 VNCSHLTD
+2162 VNCPLTTE
-2170 LYLENFAGIYC
+2170 LQLENFAGIYC
-2181 YGEEVKFRNINANK
+2181 FGNSVKFYSITANK
-2195 SYVYLVRIKNGDDVV
+2195 SYVYLLKIKDGNDVV
-2210 PYLVAAYKV
+2210 TYKV
-2219 RLYNASVLFTPKDAR
+2219 RLYNASVLFTPQNAR
-2234 IPSFKLDK
+2234 IPSIKLYK
-2242 SSDSFYAPDP
+2242 SDDSFYAPDP
-2252 DAYIS
+2252 NAYIS

-2271 TSGNVLIT
+2271 TSGNILIT

-2298 NKGKLNVKG
+2298 NNGKLNVKG

-2314 IYYDYGSTTSAL
+2314 IYYDDGSTTSAL

-2348 SGELEFNSQLDAFGD
+2348 SGELEFNKELDVFGE

-2369 NDIIVNGNLAND
+2369 NDIIVNGNLANNAR
-2381 GKSKGGI
+2381 SKGGI

-2394 ANRGE
+2394 PNRGE
-2399 SIIVEGNSNLY
+2399 AIIVEGNSNLY
-2410 VTGNVFSNSKNNNL
+2410 VTGDVFSNSKNNNL

-2469 EESNARTWPTDKGDS
+2469 EESDARTWPTEKGDS

-2496 SNNRNASIYIGGLN
+2496 SNNRNASIYIGGYTDRD
-2510 KNGEQSKNTIIF
+2510 KGVVSKNTIIF
-2522 VGYVQNYGK
+2522 VGYVQNYGT
-2531 INIMQDVY
+2531 INVMQDVY
-2539 IKGYNPCSYLWMRIV
+2539 IKGYNSCSYLWMRTIGEDPYSV
-2554 GGKES
+2554 YSTMNDKW
-2559 NASYC
+2559 
-2564 TSKDE
+2564 
-2569 YGAKA
+2569 GAKA
-2574 SIVAEQGSRAH
+2574 SIVAEQGSRAN
-2585 FGGNVAMFGAYV
+2585 FGGNVAMFAGYV
-2597 TFNTDTSG
+2597 TFNRDTTG
-2605 NKDEMPIFSSEG
+2605 KKEEMPVFSAEG

-2623 AILNGGIFHAKG
+2623 IILNGGIFYAKG
-2635 TVGYTGE
+2635 QVGYTGE
-2642 AGFTMEVN
+2642 VGFTKKNVN
-2650 KLGEK
+2650 KLGAA
-2655 DEFSNYK
+2655 DAFGNYE
-2662 IKSLW
+2662 IRSLW
-2667 IKYYSSDTSWVGG
+2667 IRYYRTGTALAG
-2680 DDKGTYS
+2680 DWKGTYS
-2687 IINGFTFYPKRNGS
+2687 IVNGFTFYPDRKGN
-2701 YSNPIKKAVF
+2701 YSAPIGNAVF
-2711 YAGGNLKIGTSE
+2711 FAGGDLVVGTSE
-2723 EESDKYKI
+2723 SESDQTKI
-2731 GGTVQN
+2731 GGTIQN
-2737 YGTMYI
+2737 YGKMYV
-2743 DGSLED
+2743 DGCMKS
-2749 YSKEKYA
+2749 YSYEKYA
-2756 INYIALSA
+2756 INYVAISA
-2764 QLDSNT
+2764 QVGSGT
-2770 FIAGNCFSNSGTV
+2770 FVAGDLFSNSGT
-2783 LMRNTLFMCDGNF
+2783 LTMRNSMFMCDGNF
-2796 ISKRCARIGISEK
+2796 VSKRCARIGISEK
-2809 VNSEDDLNSSSYL
+2809 ANSEDDLNSSSYV
-2822 YVGGNMATSTNGTDG
+2822 YVGGNMAISTNGQGG
-2837 AGDIAGT
+2837 AGDLAGSW
-2844 IDGISTWNYL
+2844 GGVSTWNYF

-2948 VHGSVFLNG
+2948 VHGSAFING
-2957 RAKISDM
+2957 RARIADM

-2974 NRTDVLGKITAFEIG
+2974 NRTDVLGKITAFEVG
-2989 RALKVSDDGDTWA
+2989 RALNVSDDGDTWA

-3009 KNDEKRYIGENE
+3009 KNDEPRFIRDGKNV
-3021 KVQNPNFDYN
+3021 VQNPNFDYN
-3031 FANACYLY
+3031 YANACYLY

-3058 RTGKDYTPRGMVTLM
+3058 RTGKDYTPRGMVKLM

-3097 LFAKENITAWGKIC
+3097 LFAKENINAWGKIC

-3123 VKCGFSFKAK
+3123 VKCGTSFEAK
-3133 TNAVV
+3133 TKSTI
-3138 YTGGSIKS
+3138 YTLGSIKA
-3146 TLSTIEFLDNT
+3146 TLSNIKIRDNST
-3157 TLFCGGN
+3157 VFCSGN
-3164 LTALG
+3164 MTAFSY
-3169 HIELGKFDPKYKDTL
+3169 IELGKHDERYRDTL
-3184 RKATPESG
+3184 RDVTPKSG

-3216 ASKPEEACK
+3216 ASKPEDACE
-3225 APYECICSELCKEDK
+3225 APYECICSELCTKD
-3240 INSDCPVCNGS
+3240 NYSSDCPVCNGS
-3251 HGTDWHRCEAKN
+3251 HGTDYTKCQAKD
-3263 PDETK
+3263 PDKENSNA
-3268 DECTCTNKCDKANP
+3268 CTCTSRCSEANP
-3282 ECPVCKDDFSKCS
+3282 NCPVCKNDFSQCAIS
-3295 GATENNEPEEK
+3295 GDEATELNNDLLE
-3306 LDNGLFDSDNPD
+3306 DYTDSAD
-3318 NNIVGGN
+3318 GGVF
-3325 YFIGGTCASYLG
+3325 YIGKVLASYTG
-3337 YIRQNTFSNTVVGKY
+3337 YIRQYGSSDTVVGQY
-3352 VFANWYLTLDG
+3352 VFANKYITLRSSS
-3363 NTNLWVLPEAYNN
+3363 NMWVLPEAYNN
-3376 STYKKVAVTF
+3376 DTYKHVDASF
-3386 ESDGTILGDIIKYF
+3386 ESDGTIAGDILKALKTFAYN
-3400 KSKFRELKDKFTFK
+3400 LKDKLSFK
-3414 PGSVYSLG
+3414 NGSVYAM
-3422 RLTLNR
+3422 RNVTLNK
-3428 NASLMGTYDLHA
+3428 NASLMGTYDLRT
-3440 FGKTLLYNDSLVYFG
+3440 FGKTLLCHDSLVYFG
-3455 NDVKVYAPSL
+3455 HDVKCSTTSL
-3465 DLIGGF
+3465 DLGGGLTGN
-3471 KKKGWTGFKAEGDVY
+3471 GWTGFKASGDVY

-3499 GYTIYTKDYDP
+3499 GYTIYTKNYDP
-3510 SKTYKCRCGATLSK
+3510 SKTYKCDKCGATLSHS
-3524 DTVRYNVTSPAVV
+3524 TVKNNVACPATV
-3537 YANKDIE
+3537 YANNEIYI
-3544 LSTSTDMTLCYL
+3544 STSTDMKMCYL
-3556 VSCNGDVTISEPFYN
+3556 VACNGDVTISDPFYN
-3571 ESNNDSRNL
+3571 GSSNDENNV

-3588 AYNGNITYSSIY
+3588 SYNGNITYNAIY
-3600 GRISALF
+3600 GKMSALF
-3607 YAPSSDVKKDENGNP
+3607 YAPLGKVT
-3622 IKDEN
+3622 
-3627 GNLVKAGCIKFD
+3627 LD
-3639 GFYQEVW
+3639 GFYQEIW
-3646 GSIIGDTVDIE
+3646 GSIIGDTVDIK
-3657 TFYINLHRFENWRT
+3657 TFYTNIHRFANWRT
-3671 MDLQIAEAN
+3671 MDLQIAESGN
-3680 KIYMIS
+3680 VYLIS
-3686 EEEYNKQQNN
+3686 QEEYEKHKNN

-3706 NDDENK
+3706 TEDETK
-3712 GGAYMF
+3712 GGASIF
-3718 FDKDLVDKVEA
+3718 FDPEILAGGSKSGTGLELD
-3729 ANKGNT
+3729 T
-3735 TG
+3735 TSIG

>member
-1 MKNLFRRKENGDIA
+1 MKKLFRRKENGDIA

-96 TKVCYGDDEYKCNMV
+96 TKVCYGDDEDKCNMV

-119 TEEAMDADDG
+119 TEEAIDADDG

-144 YSGILSVFS
+144 YSGILSAFS

-176 EALKYSILANSSKTT
+176 ETLKYSILANSSKTT

-224 KIIQKIL
+224 RIIQQVL
-231 GDLGYKQ
+231 GKLGYQK

-288 CTSLCSNNKKNNL
+288 CTLLCSENNKNNL

-307 NINDCTGK
+307 DINKCTGK
-315 RYKCICNYLCREDH
+315 RDKCICNYLCRDDC

-350 NDDYNQVHFTA
+350 YDDYNQVHFTA

-368 AGKITNNSP
+368 AARTTNDS
-377 FGALIGSDK
+377 FIGALIGSDK

-433 EYMEKNTNFTPADS
+433 EYMKQNTNFTPADS

-499 GKTLSDYNS
+499 GRTLSDYNS

-541 TKKGSDQTAE
+541 TKKGCDQTAE
-551 VQIDDCETTNRNFA
+551 VQIDDCEITNRNFA

-570 KTNGTATIDED
+570 KTNGAATIDED

-605 EVPNLKPYFIRA
+605 EVPNLKPYFIRE

-650 KAQNELEKTINL
+650 KAQNGLEKTINL

-705 SDVLTSKETSPL
+705 SGVLTSKETSPL
-717 LKFKLTSKDSSGNS
+717 LKFKLTSTDSSGNS
-731 MDVDKYTLAKY
+731 MDVNSYTLAKY

-749 TKFNGVNIYDENGKL
+749 TKFNGVNIYDKNGKL
-764 NTAKNIVDSY
+764 NTAKNVVDSY

-780 KYGKDAVKKFESENV
+780 KYGKDAVKKFEKEDV
-795 RVDRDYD
+795 LVDDDYND
-802 NPADH
+802 PSDH

-846 VFLMSTGTKK
+846 VFLMSKGTKK

-865 IEDATDSIDKAELTI
+865 IEDATDSIDEAELTI

-886 DRVPSRYRTLIEA
+886 DRVPSRYKTLIEA
-899 SLADI
+899 SLADL
-904 GYTLENSTGV
+904 GYTLENSVGV

-928 LDGTKVSEK
+928 LDGTVVNEK
-937 YSYEDLLPGQDG
+937 YSYESLLPGQDNNVE
-949 FIKKKVSG
+949 KS
-957 KTTVDGKD
+957 VDSI
-965 VDGILEETRKDFEL
+965 VAETRNDFKL

-989 DKYDELR
+989 DKYNELR

-1018 THEDNRIVLE
+1018 PHEDNRIVLE

-1034 KIENAWSHGVA
+1034 KIENAWSYGIA

-1069 SKGDATTIIGDK
+1069 SSGHATTIIGDK
-1081 SYSDFDEDNQ
+1081 SYSDFNENDQ

-1149 GGRFTVGE
+1149 GGGFTVGE

-1170 NYSVSVN
+1170 KYSVSMN
-1177 TMTAEKGSQIYA
+1177 TMVAEKGSEIYA
-1189 IGDIQKISGSD
+1189 VGDIRKVSGSD
-1200 MFMNGTIFCKRALRY
+1200 IVMNGKIYCQRAIFY
-1215 IDGSGNMFFGEGSRT
+1215 GGGSGNMIFGEGSQT
-1230 FLGRHLS
+1230 FLGRDLS
-1237 ANSKGDI
+1237 TNSSGDI

-1257 DEWAESTEDG
+1257 EEWADNLDKG

-1277 TMKTGSI
+1277 TMKTGSV
-1284 LVTQGDKKH
+1284 LATQGDKKH
-1293 KIKATRYDCDSGSL
+1293 RIKATRYYCDSGSL

-1317 GKKEYTSV
+1317 GSKEYTSV
-1325 FGNLICKKMDVRTTE
+1325 FGNVICQKMDVRTTE

-1350 DEIYVQDS
+1350 EEIYVQDS

-1374 SSSKSI
+1374 SSGQSI
-1380 SNCGGLVFKTSP
+1380 SNCGGLVFKRSP

-1412 GNNVLY
+1412 GNHILY
-1418 NGSYLSAPGLDIN
+1418 NGSYLSVPGLNIN

-1510 SPNGTLLATKTL
+1510 SPNGKLLATKTL
-1522 TINGTA
+1522 TINGMA
-1528 ENFGKILVGLA
+1528 ENFGEILVGLA

-1545 GNEGNLEGTGTI
+1545 GNEGNLEGSGTI

-1565 YGYVK
+1565 YGYIN
-1570 CDTLNN
+1570 CGELNN

-1584 GSTVYISKTANSNSV
+1584 GSTVYISKTANFNSV

-1607 IGSDQSSYYWKN
+1607 IGSDKSSFYWKN

-1624 KLQVSTLL
+1624 KLQVGTLL
-1632 VNDSFVNNAGAE
+1632 VNNSFVNNAGAE
-1644 IRVDVTASTYGVFEN
+1644 IRVDVTASTYGVLEN

-1672 IVENAADLKI
+1672 IINNTANLKI
-1682 GGNATFD
+1682 DGNATFG

-1702 TSFGATFNSNVDNDG
+1702 TLFGATFNSNVDNDG
-1717 KMSIA
+1717 EMSIA

-1736 VCSNNNLCFFNM
+1736 ICSNNDGKFAELV
-1748 LQNSGVVSIGGFK
+1748 NSGVVSIGGFK
-1761 SGSNIVND
+1761 SGSNIIND
-1769 DAGIIEVY
+1769 AAGLIEVY
-1777 GGGCVSDI
+1777 GGGCVSNI

-1805 ILNYGKFECFGTLQ
+1805 ILNYGKLECFGTLN
-1819 GLSAGSIFNN
+1819 SVSVGSNLNN

-1842 GTFTNGTLD
+1842 GTITNGTLD
-1851 NHDAMFYATSNT
+1851 NHDAMFYASASTSA
-1863 STEIYAT
+1863 EIYAT

-1884 VRVVETF
+1884 VRVVESF
-1891 SCYEGSKV
+1891 SCYEGSKI

-1904 DIKTKNFEINAKCS
+1904 DITTNNFEINAKCS
-1918 LNYGK
+1918 LKYGK
-1923 NFTISEKLTNRAKLK
+1923 NFAINSTLINRTNLK
-1938 LTKLSA
+1938 LTKISA
-1944 KVIENEGTIFV
+1944 QKIQNEGTLFV
-1955 ESDNKDFKIPYLHN
+1955 DSGSKDFQIRYIWN

-1976 FVGSNKLQITGY
+1976 FAGEKELHFTGY
-1988 DSQNISLFNEGNMY
+1988 DNKNISLFNEGNMY
-2002 IKGDIE
+2002 VNGNIVASGAIR
-2008 TTGTLKATGG
+2008 ASAG
-2018 EIYVYGKADLST
+2018 ELYVYGNADVSNS
-2030 AVSYSVDG
+2030 VSYFVDG

-2047 SAELYVHGD
+2047 SAELYVYGD
-2056 VPRSSNSEGMMIAES
+2056 IPCSNNSDGMMIAES
-2071 PDAEAERAVYSIYG
+2071 SDAEDEKAVYSIYG
-2085 YQGLGVKNSH
+2085 YQGLGAKNSH
-2095 NSGLINCYQ
+2095 SSGLINCYQ

-2112 GNLTI
+2112 GDLKVNQHLGA
-2117 TPPEIVSNKN
+2117 SN

-2136 VYGEYTSTLLMSFYI
+2136 VYGEYTCPLMMTFYI
-2151 KDGGVVYIEGN
+2151 KDGGVVYIAGN
-2162 VNCSHLTD
+2162 VNCSVTTD

-2195 SYVYLVRIKNGDDVV
+2195 SYVYLVKIKNGENVV
-2210 PYLVAAYKV
+2210 PYLVATYKV
-2219 RLYNASVLFTPKDAR
+2219 RLYNASVLFTPMDAR
-2234 IPSFKLDK
+2234 IPSHKLEK
-2242 SSDSFYAPDP
+2242 SDDSFYAPDP
-2252 DAYIS
+2252 EAYIS

-2271 TSGNVLIT
+2271 TSGNILIT

-2298 NKGKLNVKG
+2298 NNGKLNVKG
-2307 TLYVTGK
+2307 TLYVIGQ
-2314 IYYDYGSTTSAL
+2314 ILNDNGSTTSAL
-2326 SNIENRI
+2326 SNIEDHI

-2339 ADVFIGRTK
+2339 ADVFIGKTK
-2348 SGELEFNSQLDAFGD
+2348 SGKLEFNSQLDAFGE

-2369 NDIIVNGNLAND
+2369 NDIIVNGNLANN
-2381 GKSKGGI
+2381 GQSKGGI

-2394 ANRGE
+2394 ENRGE

-2410 VTGNVFSNSKNNNL
+2410 VTGNVFSNGENNNK

-2469 EESNARTWPTDKGDS
+2469 EESDARAWPTDYGTEENDPS
-2484 NFKEGKS
+2484 NYLGAS
-2491 ILNGS
+2491 IINGAE
-2496 SNNRNASIYIGGLN
+2496 NNRNASIYFGGYTDRD
-2510 KNGEQSKNTIIF
+2510 KGIVSKNTIIF

-2531 INIMQDVY
+2531 INIMQDTY
-2539 IKGYNPCSYLWMRIV
+2539 IKGHRANGFLYMRKV
-2554 GGKES
+2554 GENDTGNYWTRDGGSSGVKFE
-2559 NASYC
+2559 NAPM
-2564 TSKDE
+2564 
-2569 YGAKA
+2569 A

-2585 FGGNVAMFGAYV
+2585 FGGNIAMLGGYLTVNVDA
-2597 TFNTDTSG
+2597 TGKEEN
-2605 NKDEMPIFSSEG
+2605 MPIFSSEG

-2623 AILNGGIFHAKG
+2623 FILNGGIFFAKG
-2635 TVGYTGE
+2635 KVGYTGE
-2642 AGFTMEVN
+2642 TGFTKDVN

-2655 DEFSNYK
+2655 DAFRNYY
-2662 IKSLW
+2662 IRHLELW
-2667 IKYYSSDTSWVGG
+2667 WGNADQRKQ
-2680 DDKGTYS
+2680 
-2687 IINGFTFYPKRNGS
+2687 GS
-2701 YSNPIKKAVF
+2701 YSIVNGYVTYLEGKNTGSCPQNKNAVF
-2711 YAGGNLKIGTSE
+2711 YSGSGIVIGK
-2723 EESDKYKI
+2723 SDSSKNEDL

-2737 YGTMYI
+2737 FGSMYI
-2743 DGSLED
+2743 NGQLNIKSNRE
-2749 YSKEKYA
+2749 YSVEA
-2756 INYIALSA
+2756 ISISA
-2764 QLDSNT
+2764 QV
-2770 FIAGNCFSNSGTV
+2770 GSNSFVAGDCLVSEGAVT
-2783 LMRNTLFMCDGNF
+2783 MRNSLFMCDGNF
-2796 ISKRCARIGISEK
+2796 ISGRCARICVSEK
-2809 VNSEDDLNSSSYL
+2809 VDSKDDLNASSYL
-2822 YVGGNMATSTNGTDG
+2822 YVGGNMATSTNGTGG
-2837 AGDIAGT
+2837 AGDIGNQLKAT
-2844 IDGISTWNYL
+2844 IAKWNYL
-2854 DVFSNANIYVGG
+2854 DIFSNANIYVGG

-2914 GYEYDDFK
+2914 GYEYDNFK

-2957 RAKISDM
+2957 RARIADM

-2974 NRTDVLGKITAFEIG
+2974 NRTDVLGKITAFEVG
-2989 RALKVSDDGDTWA
+2989 RALNVSDDGDTWA

-3009 KNDEKRYIGENE
+3009 KNDEPRFIRDGNNV
-3021 KVQNPNFDYN
+3021 VQNPNFDYN
-3031 FANACYLY
+3031 YANACYLY

-3058 RTGKDYTPRGMVTLM
+3058 RTGKDYTPRGMVKLM

-3097 LFAKENITAWGKIC
+3097 LFAKENINAWNYIC
-3111 VRENGTLYSGGD
+3111 VREHGTLYSGGD
-3123 VKCGFSFKAK
+3123 VKCGFSFEAK

-3146 TLSTIEFLDNT
+3146 MLSTVEFLDNT

-3169 HIELGKFDPKYKDTL
+3169 HIELGKFDPKYKETL
-3184 RKATPESG
+3184 REETPKSG
-3192 DNVCT
+3192 DGVCT

-3268 DECTCTNKCDKANP
+3268 DECTCTNKCDKANR

-3325 YFIGGTCASYLG
+3325 YFIGGICASYLG
-3337 YIRQNTFSNTVVGKY
+3337 YIKQNTFSNTVVGKY

-3376 STYKKVAVTF
+3376 PTYKKVAVTF

-3400 KSKFRELKDKFTFK
+3400 KSKFHELNDKFTFK

-3471 KKKGWTGFKAEGDVY
+3471 KKKGWTGFKAQGDVY

-3524 DTVRYNVTSPAVV
+3524 DTVRYNVTSPVVV

-3607 YAPSSDVKKDENGNP
+3607 YAPSSDVKRDENGNP

-3646 GSIIGDTVDIE
+3646 GSVIGNTVSID